1 MNKNRY
7 RVVFNRARGALMV
20 VQENG
25 RASHGSG
32 SRDAS
37 AGVVPAWLSLS
48 PFALRHVALAVLVAA
63 GVVPIWVNAQV
74 VAGGAHAPSVI
85 QTQNGL
91 QQVNINRPGASG
103 VSMNTYNQFDVPKP
117 GIILNNSPINVQT
130 QLGGIIGGNPN
141 FQAGDA
147 ARLIV
152 NQVNS
157 NNPSFIRGKVEIGG
171 AAAQLVIANQAGL
184 VVDGGGFLNTSRA
197 TLTTG
202 NPNFGPD
209 GSLTGFNV
217 NQGLIS
223 VVGAGLDT
231 ANVDQVDLLAR
242 AVQINA
248 KAYAKTLNVVAGSN
262 QVDYN
267 TLNATPIAAN
277 GPAPTIAIDVSQ
289 LGGMYANRVFL
300 VSSENGV
307 GVANA
312 GDIAAQAGDLTLQAN
327 GRLVLSGHTNAA
339 GNMSLSASGGIQNS
353 GVTYGK
359 QSVTITTGA
368 DLTNSGALTAQQ
380 NLTANVG
387 SLNSTGTLGAGINV
401 DSTVGTSGD
410 LNVTSSGQLT
420 ATGTNSAAGN
430 ATFTGSGVN
439 LSNSATAANGNL
451 ALSATAG
458 DMNLAGSTVS
468 AKGAVNAQAS
478 GTVINDRG
486 NLSSGA
492 GMTLGGG
499 SLSNQ
504 GGRANSQG
512 PLSVQMAGTV
522 SNQNGMLSSQSTA
535 DVRGSAIQ
543 NNAGLIQSAGKQTIA
558 GASIDNSAGRLIS
571 LNADGLSV
579 TATGALTNAAG
590 ANVSGDPG
598 GVIGGKGD
606 VTVQGNTVTNSGSM
620 SADANLHVIGQ
631 SVDNGNGALH
641 AGQTTTVDA
650 GNHLSN
656 AGGRVE
662 GQSAVLNG
670 ATLDNSQGTVNA
682 ATVSLN
688 GTTLLNHGGTVTQT
702 GTGPMTV
709 AITDTLDNSNNGLI
723 QTRSTDLSLTSTTL
737 INDNGG
743 TITHVGPGTL
753 TVGNGSGT
761 VSNKAGAI
769 ASNGRTVLQG
779 KTIDNSA
786 GSASGQTGLSVN
798 AADPITNL
806 GGKLTSNA
814 NVDVTA
820 GGALVN
826 DGGELGSKTAA
837 TTIHSASL
845 SNLNGKIV
853 SPTLTATVA
862 GLLDNSQ
869 NGDFEANQLA
879 LTAANLKNQ
888 GGHISQWQS
897 GPTTLAVSGTLD
909 NSNGGVIQTN
919 STDLTLAPAVL
930 DNSKGTITHG
940 GTGTLTLTPGNG
952 AGALQN
958 TGGTIGTNGQAI
970 VKAGS
975 LDNGSGV
982 IAAKLGLSATIAG
995 AMNNTQGLM
1004 RSNAALSIIS
1014 NGALSNHQG
1023 HIEAG
1028 TPGDTSTLS
1037 IQAASID
1044 NTDGAVHDF
1053 GTGKMTVQGGSQIVN
1068 SHAGGV
1074 DGMGQMTGQGDVTI
1088 GAASISNTQGGQ
1100 LMGANLLIQGATL
1113 DNSGGQVGNVANATG
1128 DVNVAMSGAVTNT
1141 NGSITSTRDLSV
1153 AASTLL
1159 GGGAYSAARDA
1170 AINLQGDFTTTPQ
1183 TQFNIGRDLTFTL
1196 PGTFANS
1203 ANLQSVHNL
1212 TVNAGNIV
1220 NTGAMTAGSLLSTHS
1235 GDLTNYGAMVGGS
1248 VAIQASGTVSNL
1260 GPVALIGASD
1270 TSGLLEIV
1278 AHDIENRDDTTLG
1291 DSMPTTTIFGLGK
1304 VALAGGKD
1312 ANGNY
1317 TNAALINN
1325 SSAAIQSGASMELHA
1340 DKVTNTRRVMQTSGN
1355 TSQVD
1360 PALLQQLGISM
1371 SGCAAY
1377 YIAACSGQDVHW
1389 INLFHD
1395 PNYPDYDPAPIIAA
1409 LKLQPG
1415 GVFTVPPNG
1424 GQWNSGYQYTTYEG
1438 KATANTVTKL
1448 SPGAQIASGGDLDAS
1463 TVKTFQN
1470 YWSSVTAA
1478 GNIKQ
1483 PASLDM
1489 DGWGATGQ
1497 QAPGVTVVYSGY
1509 YHYNN
1514 YDNSEHNW
1522 TLPFGDKPFVGGPGG
1537 YTQAAPADVRQYSL
1551 PDYRSTWGANGTI
1564 SGNGVSV
1571 NNTAANATI
1580 PSLGLLPGQAVPGLT
1595 IGTVSGNASGTQS
1608 GAAAIKGGTPT
1619 WVDPVIASATA
1630 VNVLSNLTI
1639 PQGGLYRP
1647 NSAPNPTYLIETNP
1661 AFTRMNNFLS
1671 SDYYLNQIGV
1681 NPLTTEKRLGDGFY
1695 EQQLVRNQVTQLT
1708 GKAVLGPYTDLQ
1720 GMYQS
1725 LMLAGAELSK
1735 SLNLPL
1741 GMSLSAQQVAALT
1754 TNVIIMQT
1762 ETVGG
1767 QQVLVPVVYLAK
1779 ADQQNA
1785 NGPLITAG
1793 NIDLKNTQVFTNS
1806 GTVKADT
1813 TLALQGKQIDSAFGA
1828 LQSGGLTSLDTTGNV
1843 DLTSANVKAGSLDL
1857 NAGNKLILDT
1867 ATQTTHQV
1875 SRDGAT
1881 SDKTTLGPAANLN
1894 VAGDASIKTGGDF
1907 QQNAGN
1913 LNVGGNLNA
1922 NIGGNW
1928 NLGVQQ
1934 TGEHKVVQRA
1944 NGVSDTDLNS
1954 ATGSTAN
1961 VGGKSAIGVGGD
1973 LTAQGARLDFGQGG
1987 TVAAKGNVTF
1997 GAASTTSTI
2006 NANSSGDQG
2015 NRSYA
2020 ETRHGSDQALTG
2032 TTVKGGDTLNVV
2044 SGKDINVIGSTIDLK
2059 KGDAN
2064 LLAAGDVNVGAATET
2079 HVYNSRETHSRSGV
2093 VSGTKIASSQ
2103 DATSTVANGS
2113 LISADGV
2120 SIGSG
2125 KDINVQGSTVVGTHD
2140 VALNAAHDVNITTS
2154 QDTSQSSTTYQ
2165 EQHSGLM
2172 SGGGLSFSVGNSKL
2186 AQQNQSSS
2194 VTNNASM
2201 VGSVDGNLTVNAGN
2215 TLHVKGS
2222 DLVAGKDV
2230 TGTAANIVVDSAT
2243 DTTHQAQ
2250 QQQTS
2255 KSGLTV
2261 GLSGSVGDA
2270 INNAIS
2276 ETQAARESAKDS
2288 NGRASALHSIAAA
2301 GDVAFGGLGAKA
2313 LLDGAKGPQAPSI
2326 GVQVSVG
2333 SSHSSMQSSEDQ
2345 TIQRGSSINAG
2356 GNAKLIATGN
2366 GTPKD
2371 GNITIAGSNVN
2382 AANVALVANNQVNL
2396 VNTTDTDKTQSSNSS
2411 SGSSVGV
2418 SIGTNGIGVSASMQ
2432 RAHGDGNSDAAIQNN
2447 THINASQTATIV
2459 SGGDTNVIG
2468 ANVNANKVVA
2478 DVGGNLNVASV
2489 QDTTVSAAH
2498 QSSAG
2503 GGFTISQTGGGASFS
2518 AQNGH
2523 ADGNYAGVKE
2533 QAGIQAGSGGFDV
2546 TVKGNTDLKG
2556 AYIGSTADASKNSL
2570 TTGTLTTSD
2579 IENHSHYS
2587 ANSAGFSAGA
2597 SVGVSTKAVGPSS
2610 VSGSG
2615 GVTPMVFQN
2624 DSGDQSA
2631 TTKSAVSVGAINIT
2645 KPGEQTQ
2652 DVANLNRDATNLN
2665 GTVSKTPDVQ
2675 KMLSQQADTMNAAQ
2689 AAGQTVSQG
2698 IGLYADGKRKD
2709 AIDAAKA
2716 AYERGDL
2723 VAMQSYIDQA
2733 KSWDE
2738 GGASRAGLQATGGA
2752 LIGGLGGGS
2761 VLTAIGGAAGAGTS
2775 SLLAGQAEK
2784 ISKSVGDMTG
2794 SSLVGNIAA
2803 NVAATVGGALVGGS
2817 AGAAMASNVELY
2829 NAGNDPQKT
2838 DDRATIAGLQG
2849 LLSRTA
2855 AMASDAKAGVWN
2867 GMVNVAGVIV
2877 NIPNG
2882 GPFASPGDPGYV
2894 SLDGLKKPYKSG
2906 TSIGPDTEFLTPIL
2920 ATLGLGGKAAVGTDA
2935 GITSADVATVGN
2947 GALKNASGD
2956 LSAAANS
2963 ARNQPYGQGASA
2975 SQSPGTQGASS
2986 GSNIS
2991 ASNGSSSP
2999 TTIVASNPVDLNAF
3013 DRLNVVDPAV
3023 GKFRPGE
3030 AGAAA
3035 ELENYL
3041 GGTLQRAPQGS
3052 SVDFVFSS
3060 GPNNGKTVDFMLTP
3074 DTVAQAAKINQFFDK
3089 NLNNFMNTLSDHA
3102 AAADFVPLDSRFL
3115 SEANKTLLVKAIG
3128 NLPQKLQAKI
3138 ILIK

>member
-451 ALSATAG
+451 ALTATAG
-458 DMNLAGSTVS
+458 DVNLAGSTVS

-786 GSASGQTGLSVN
+786 GSTSGQTGLSVN
-798 AADPITNL
+798 AADSITNL

-1813 TLALQGKQIDSAFGA
+1813 TLALQGKQIDNAFGA

-1913 LNVGGNLNA
+1913 LSVGGNLNA

-1954 ATGSTAN
+1954 ATGSTVN

-2020 ETRHGSDQALTG
+2020 ETRHGSDQALTV

-2194 VTNNASM
+2194 VTNNAST

-2230 TGTAANIVVDSAT
+2230 TGMAANIVVDSAT

-2261 GLSGSVGDA
+2261 GLSGSMGDA

-2523 ADGNYAGVKE
+2523 ADGNYAGVNE

-2556 AYIGSTADASKNSL
+2556 AYIASTADASKNSL

-2631 TTKSAVSVGAINIT
+2631 TTKSAVSAGTINIT

-2652 DVANLNRDATNLN
+2652 DVANLNRDTTNLN

-2689 AAGQTVSQG
+2689 AAGQTVSQA
-2698 IGLYADGKRKD
+2698 IGLYADHKR
-2709 AIDAAKA
+2709 DAALDAADKA
-2716 AYERGDL
+2716 YKAGDL
-2723 VAMQSYIDQA
+2723 AGAQA
-2733 KSWDE
+2733 ALNEAKGWME
-2738 GGASRAGLQATGGA
+2738 GGASRAELQMGGGA

-2761 VLTAIGGAAGAGTS
+2761 ALTAIGGAAGAGMS
-2775 SLLAGQAEK
+2775 SLLANQAEK
-2784 ISKSVGDMTG
+2784 ISKSVGDTTG

-2817 AGAAMASNVELY
+2817 AGAAMASNVQLY
-2829 NAGNDPQKT
+2829 NAGNDSNNQTSNDVFASLSKKV
-2838 DDRATIAGLQG
+2838 AQAIAM
-2849 LLSRTA
+2849 TA
-2855 AMASDAKAGVWN
+2855 DGKAGVWN

-2877 NIPNG
+2877 NLPNG

-2906 TSIGPDTEFLTPIL
+2906 TSIGPDAEFWTPVL
-2920 ATLGLGGKAAVGTDA
+2920 ATLGLGGKAAAGTGA
-2935 GITSADVATVGN
+2935 TTTSADAATVGN
-2947 GALKNASGD
+2947 GALKTASGD
-2956 LSAAANS
+2956 LSAAGNA
-2963 ARNQPYGQGASA
+2963 ARTQPYGNGASA
-2975 SQSPGTQGASS
+2975 SPSPGTATAGSS
-2986 GSNIS
+2986 GANAQLPTANGGVAAAGTSSATNVGKVVIDGKIGGQLEARGWTQQEVQAVVNEGPVGTTMDNRSAGKTPDGLPRNDS
-2991 ASNGSSSP
+2991 ASVYGSKSGY
-2999 TTIVASNPVDLNAF
+2999 VVVN
-3013 DRLNVVDPAV
+3013 DRTGEVVQVSGKNDP
-3023 GKFRPGE
+3023 GWIP
-3030 AGAAA
+3030 
-3035 ELENYL
+3035 
-3041 GGTLQRAPQGS
+3041 
-3052 SVDFVFSS
+3052 
-3060 GPNNGKTVDFMLTP
+3060 
-3074 DTVAQAAKINQFFDK
+3074 
-3089 NLNNFMNTLSDHA
+3089 
-3102 AAADFVPLDSRFL
+3102 DSR
-3115 SEANKTLLVKAIG
+3115 
-3128 NLPQKLQAKI
+3128 
-3138 ILIK
+3138 IKWK

>member
-32 SRDAS
+32 SRDAR

-48 PFALRHVALAVLVAA
+48 PFALRHVALAVLVAV

-277 GPAPTIAIDVSQ
+277 GSAPTIAIDVSQ

-451 ALSATAG
+451 ALTATAG
-458 DMNLAGSTVS
+458 DVNLAGSTVS

-723 QTRSTDLSLTSTTL
+723 QTRSTDLSLTPAAL

-743 TITHVGPGTL
+743 TITHVGTGTL

-761 VSNKAGAI
+761 ISNKAGTI
-769 ASNGRTVLQG
+769 ASNGQTVLQG

-798 AADPITNL
+798 ASDSITNL
-806 GGKLTSNA
+806 SGKLTSNA

-826 DGGELGSKTAA
+826 DGGELGSKTAT

-845 SNLNGKIV
+845 SNLSGKIA

-862 GLLDNSQ
+862 GLIDNSQ
-869 NGDFEANQLA
+869 NGDIEGNQLA

-897 GPTTLAVSGTLD
+897 GPTTLAVAGTLD

-1053 GTGKMTVQGGSQIVN
+1053 GTGKMTVQGSSQIVN

-1170 AINLQGDFTTTPQ
+1170 TINLQGDFTTTPQ

-1551 PDYRSTWGANGTI
+1551 PDYRSTWAR
-1564 SGNGVSV
+1564 
-1571 NNTAANATI
+1571 TAR
-1580 PSLGLLPGQAVPGLT
+1580 SR
-1595 IGTVSGNASGTQS
+1595 
-1608 GAAAIKGGTPT
+1608 
-1619 WVDPVIASATA
+1619 ATA
-1630 VNVLSNLTI
+1630 
-1639 PQGGLYRP
+1639 
-1647 NSAPNPTYLIETNP
+1647 
-1661 AFTRMNNFLS
+1661 
-1671 SDYYLNQIGV
+1671 
-1681 NPLTTEKRLGDGFY
+1681 
-1695 EQQLVRNQVTQLT
+1695 
-1708 GKAVLGPYTDLQ
+1708 
-1720 GMYQS
+1720 
-1725 LMLAGAELSK
+1725 
-1735 SLNLPL
+1735 
-1741 GMSLSAQQVAALT
+1741 
-1754 TNVIIMQT
+1754 
-1762 ETVGG
+1762 
-1767 QQVLVPVVYLAK
+1767 
-1779 ADQQNA
+1779 
-1785 NGPLITAG
+1785 
-1793 NIDLKNTQVFTNS
+1793 
-1806 GTVKADT
+1806 
-1813 TLALQGKQIDSAFGA
+1813 
-1828 LQSGGLTSLDTTGNV
+1828 
-1843 DLTSANVKAGSLDL
+1843 
-1857 NAGNKLILDT
+1857 
-1867 ATQTTHQV
+1867 
-1875 SRDGAT
+1875 
-1881 SDKTTLGPAANLN
+1881 
-1894 VAGDASIKTGGDF
+1894 
-1907 QQNAGN
+1907 
-1913 LNVGGNLNA
+1913 
-1922 NIGGNW
+1922 
-1928 NLGVQQ
+1928 
-1934 TGEHKVVQRA
+1934 
-1944 NGVSDTDLNS
+1944 
-1954 ATGSTAN
+1954 
-1961 VGGKSAIGVGGD
+1961 
-1973 LTAQGARLDFGQGG
+1973 
-1987 TVAAKGNVTF
+1987 
-1997 GAASTTSTI
+1997 
-2006 NANSSGDQG
+2006 
-2015 NRSYA
+2015 
-2020 ETRHGSDQALTG
+2020 
-2032 TTVKGGDTLNVV
+2032 
-2044 SGKDINVIGSTIDLK
+2044 
-2059 KGDAN
+2059 
-2064 LLAAGDVNVGAATET
+2064 
-2079 HVYNSRETHSRSGV
+2079 
-2093 VSGTKIASSQ
+2093 
-2103 DATSTVANGS
+2103 
-2113 LISADGV
+2113 
-2120 SIGSG
+2120 
-2125 KDINVQGSTVVGTHD
+2125 
-2140 VALNAAHDVNITTS
+2140 
-2154 QDTSQSSTTYQ
+2154 
-2165 EQHSGLM
+2165 
-2172 SGGGLSFSVGNSKL
+2172 
-2186 AQQNQSSS
+2186 
-2194 VTNNASM
+2194 
-2201 VGSVDGNLTVNAGN
+2201 
-2215 TLHVKGS
+2215 
-2222 DLVAGKDV
+2222 
-2230 TGTAANIVVDSAT
+2230 
-2243 DTTHQAQ
+2243 
-2250 QQQTS
+2250 
-2255 KSGLTV
+2255 
-2261 GLSGSVGDA
+2261 
-2270 INNAIS
+2270 
-2276 ETQAARESAKDS
+2276 
-2288 NGRASALHSIAAA
+2288 
-2301 GDVAFGGLGAKA
+2301 
-2313 LLDGAKGPQAPSI
+2313 
-2326 GVQVSVG
+2326 
-2333 SSHSSMQSSEDQ
+2333 
-2345 TIQRGSSINAG
+2345 
-2356 GNAKLIATGN
+2356 
-2366 GTPKD
+2366 
-2371 GNITIAGSNVN
+2371 
-2382 AANVALVANNQVNL
+2382 
-2396 VNTTDTDKTQSSNSS
+2396 
-2411 SGSSVGV
+2411 
-2418 SIGTNGIGVSASMQ
+2418 
-2432 RAHGDGNSDAAIQNN
+2432 
-2447 THINASQTATIV
+2447 
-2459 SGGDTNVIG
+2459 
-2468 ANVNANKVVA
+2468 
-2478 DVGGNLNVASV
+2478 
-2489 QDTTVSAAH
+2489 
-2498 QSSAG
+2498 
-2503 GGFTISQTGGGASFS
+2503 
-2518 AQNGH
+2518 
-2523 ADGNYAGVKE
+2523 
-2533 QAGIQAGSGGFDV
+2533 
-2546 TVKGNTDLKG
+2546 
-2556 AYIGSTADASKNSL
+2556 
-2570 TTGTLTTSD
+2570 
-2579 IENHSHYS
+2579 
-2587 ANSAGFSAGA
+2587 
-2597 SVGVSTKAVGPSS
+2597 
-2610 VSGSG
+2610 
-2615 GVTPMVFQN
+2615 
-2624 DSGDQSA
+2624 
-2631 TTKSAVSVGAINIT
+2631 
-2645 KPGEQTQ
+2645 
-2652 DVANLNRDATNLN
+2652 
-2665 GTVSKTPDVQ
+2665 
-2675 KMLSQQADTMNAAQ
+2675 
-2689 AAGQTVSQG
+2689 
-2698 IGLYADGKRKD
+2698 
-2709 AIDAAKA
+2709 
-2716 AYERGDL
+2716 
-2723 VAMQSYIDQA
+2723 
-2733 KSWDE
+2733 
-2738 GGASRAGLQATGGA
+2738 
-2752 LIGGLGGGS
+2752 
-2761 VLTAIGGAAGAGTS
+2761 
-2775 SLLAGQAEK
+2775 
-2784 ISKSVGDMTG
+2784 
-2794 SSLVGNIAA
+2794 
-2803 NVAATVGGALVGGS
+2803 
-2817 AGAAMASNVELY
+2817 
-2829 NAGNDPQKT
+2829 
-2838 DDRATIAGLQG
+2838 
-2849 LLSRTA
+2849 
-2855 AMASDAKAGVWN
+2855 
-2867 GMVNVAGVIV
+2867 
-2877 NIPNG
+2877 
-2882 GPFASPGDPGYV
+2882 
-2894 SLDGLKKPYKSG
+2894 
-2906 TSIGPDTEFLTPIL
+2906 
-2920 ATLGLGGKAAVGTDA
+2920 
-2935 GITSADVATVGN
+2935 
-2947 GALKNASGD
+2947 
-2956 LSAAANS
+2956 
-2963 ARNQPYGQGASA
+2963 
-2975 SQSPGTQGASS
+2975 
-2986 GSNIS
+2986 
-2991 ASNGSSSP
+2991 
-2999 TTIVASNPVDLNAF
+2999 
-3013 DRLNVVDPAV
+3013 
-3023 GKFRPGE
+3023 
-3030 AGAAA
+3030 
-3035 ELENYL
+3035 
-3041 GGTLQRAPQGS
+3041 
-3052 SVDFVFSS
+3052 
-3060 GPNNGKTVDFMLTP
+3060 
-3074 DTVAQAAKINQFFDK
+3074 
-3089 NLNNFMNTLSDHA
+3089 
-3102 AAADFVPLDSRFL
+3102 
-3115 SEANKTLLVKAIG
+3115 
-3128 NLPQKLQAKI
+3128 
-3138 ILIK
+3138 

>member
-32 SRDAS
+32 SRDAR

-91 QQVNINRPGASG
+91 QQVNINRPGSSG

-458 DMNLAGSTVS
+458 DVNLAGSTVS

-478 GTVINDRG
+478 GTVVNDRG

-571 LNADGLSV
+571 LNADGLLV
-579 TATGALTNAAG
+579 TATGALMNAAG

-620 SADANLHVIGQ
+620 SADATLHVIGQ

-650 GNHLSN
+650 GNHFSN

-769 ASNGRTVLQG
+769 ASNGQTVLQG

-798 AADPITNL
+798 AADSITNL

-1053 GTGKMTVQGGSQIVN
+1053 GTGKMTVQGSSQIVN

-1813 TLALQGKQIDSAFGA
+1813 TLALQGKQIDNAFGA

-1913 LNVGGNLNA
+1913 LSVGGNLNA

-1954 ATGSTAN
+1954 ATGSTVN

-2020 ETRHGSDQALTG
+2020 ETRHGADQALTG

-2194 VTNNASM
+2194 VTNNAST

-2243 DTTHQAQ
+2243 DTTRQAQ

-2523 ADGNYAGVKE
+2523 ADGNYAGVNE

-2546 TVKGNTDLKG
+2546 TVRGNTDLKG
-2556 AYIGSTADASKNSL
+2556 AYIASTADASKNSL

-2631 TTKSAVSVGAINIT
+2631 TTKSAVSAGTINIT

-2652 DVANLNRDATNLN
+2652 DVANLNRDTTNLN

-2689 AAGQTVSQG
+2689 AAGQTVSQA
-2698 IGLYADGKRKD
+2698 IGLYADHKR
-2709 AIDAAKA
+2709 DAALDAADKA
-2716 AYERGDL
+2716 YKAGDL
-2723 VAMQSYIDQA
+2723 AGAQA
-2733 KSWDE
+2733 ALNEAKGWME
-2738 GGASRAGLQATGGA
+2738 GGASRAELQMGGGA

-2761 VLTAIGGAAGAGTS
+2761 ALTAIGGAAGAGMS
-2775 SLLAGQAEK
+2775 SLLANQAEK
-2784 ISKSVGDMTG
+2784 ISKSVGDTTG

-2817 AGAAMASNVELY
+2817 AGAAMASNVQLY
-2829 NAGNDPQKT
+2829 NAGNDSNNQTSNDVFASLSKKV
-2838 DDRATIAGLQG
+2838 AQAIAM
-2849 LLSRTA
+2849 TA
-2855 AMASDAKAGVWN
+2855 DGKAGVWN

-2877 NIPNG
+2877 NLPNG

-2906 TSIGPDTEFLTPIL
+2906 TSIGPDAEFWTPVL
-2920 ATLGLGGKAAVGTDA
+2920 ATLGLGGKAAAGTGA
-2935 GITSADVATVGN
+2935 TTTSADAATVGN
-2947 GALKNASGD
+2947 GALKTASGD
-2956 LSAAANS
+2956 LSAAGNA
-2963 ARNQPYGQGASA
+2963 ARTQPYGNGASA
-2975 SQSPGTQGASS
+2975 SPSPGTATAGSS
-2986 GSNIS
+2986 GANAQLPTANGGVAAAGTSSATNVGKVVIDGKIGGQLEARGWTQQEVQAVVNEGPVGTTMDNRSAGKTPDGLPRNDS
-2991 ASNGSSSP
+2991 ASVYGSKSGY
-2999 TTIVASNPVDLNAF
+2999 VVVN
-3013 DRLNVVDPAV
+3013 DRTGEVVQVSGKNDP
-3023 GKFRPGE
+3023 GWIP
-3030 AGAAA
+3030 
-3035 ELENYL
+3035 
-3041 GGTLQRAPQGS
+3041 
-3052 SVDFVFSS
+3052 
-3060 GPNNGKTVDFMLTP
+3060 
-3074 DTVAQAAKINQFFDK
+3074 
-3089 NLNNFMNTLSDHA
+3089 
-3102 AAADFVPLDSRFL
+3102 DSR
-3115 SEANKTLLVKAIG
+3115 
-3128 NLPQKLQAKI
+3128 
-3138 ILIK
+3138 IKWK

>member
-1 MNKNRY
+1 MNKNQY
-7 RVVFNRARGALMV
+7 RLVFSRVRGMLVAVEETAGASGNAGRGEIGFAIRSPRAFAR
-20 VQENG
+20 
-25 RASHGSG
+25 
-32 SRDAS
+32 
-37 AGVVPAWLSLS
+37 
-48 PFALRHVALAVLVAA
+48 FALRHVALAVLVVV
-63 GVVPIWVNAQV
+63 GVMPIWANAQV

-91 QQVNINRPGASG
+91 QQVNINRPGSSG

-117 GIILNNSPINVQT
+117 GVILNNSPINVQT

-262 QVDYN
+262 QVDYT
-267 TLNATPIAAN
+267 TLNATPIAGN

-327 GRLVLSGHTNAA
+327 GRLVLSGQTNAA
-339 GNMSLSASGGIQNS
+339 GNMSLSAAGGIQNS

-359 QSVTITTGA
+359 QSVTINTGA
-368 DLTNSGALTAQQ
+368 ELTNSGALTAQQ

-387 SLNSTGTLGAGINV
+387 SLNSTGTLGAGINA

-410 LNVTSSGQLT
+410 LSVTSSGQLT

-430 ATFTGSGVN
+430 ATLTGSGVD

-451 ALSATAG
+451 GLTATAG
-458 DMNLAGSTVS
+458 DVNLTGSTAS

-499 SLSNQ
+499 NLSNQ

-535 DVRGSAIQ
+535 DIRGSAIQ

-579 TATGALTNAAG
+579 TATGALTNATG
-590 ANVSGDPG
+590 ANVSGDQG

-606 VTVQGNTVTNSGSM
+606 VTVQGNTVANSGSM

-631 SVDNGNGALH
+631 SVDNGNGILH
-641 AGQTTTVDA
+641 AGQTATVDA
-650 GNHLSN
+650 GNHFAN
-656 AGGRVE
+656 ANGRVE
-662 GQSAVLNG
+662 GQSAALNG
-670 ATLDNSQGTVNA
+670 ATLDNSLGRVNA
-682 ATVSLN
+682 TQVSLT
-688 GTTLLNHGGTVTQT
+688 GSTLLNHGGTVTQT

-709 AITDTLDNSNNGLI
+709 AVTDTVDNSNNGLI
-723 QTRSTDLSLTSTTL
+723 QTRSTDLSLTPATL

-743 TITHVGPGTL
+743 TITRVGTGTL
-753 TVGNGSGT
+753 TVGNASGT
-761 VSNKAGAI
+761 VSNKAGSI

-798 AADPITNL
+798 AADSITNAS
-806 GGKLTSNA
+806 GKLTSNA

-826 DGGELGSKTAA
+826 DGGELGSKTAT
-837 TTIHSASL
+837 TTIRSGSL
-845 SNLNGKIV
+845 SNLGGKVV

-862 GLLDNSQ
+862 GLIDNSQ
-869 NGDFEANQLA
+869 AGDIEGNQLS
-879 LTAANLKNQ
+879 LTAANLKNR
-888 GGHISQWQS
+888 GGRISQWQN
-897 GPTTLAVSGTLD
+897 GPTTFAVSGTLD
-909 NSNGGVIQTN
+909 NSNGGVIQSN

-952 AGALQN
+952 TGALQN
-958 TGGTIGTNGQAI
+958 IGGTIGTNGEAI

-995 AMNNTQGLM
+995 AMNNAQGLM

-1014 NGALSNHQG
+1014 NGALSNQQG

-1028 TPGDTSTLS
+1028 TAGDTSTLS

-1053 GTGKMTVQGGSQIVN
+1053 GSGAMNVQGGSQIVN

-1088 GAASISNTQGGQ
+1088 AASAISNTQGAQ
-1100 LMGANLLIQGATL
+1100 LMGGSLHVKGDTV
-1113 DNSGGQVGNVANATG
+1113 DNSGGQIGNVANSTG
-1128 DVNVAMSGAVTNT
+1128 DVDVTTTGAISNA
-1141 NGSITSTRDLSV
+1141 NGSISSTRDLKV

-1170 AINLQGDFTTTPQ
+1170 TMNLQGDFATTPQ
-1183 TQFNIGRDLTFTL
+1183 TQFNIGHDLTFTL
-1196 PGTFANS
+1196 PGTFTNS
-1203 ANLQSVHNL
+1203 ANLQSVNNL

-1220 NTGAMTAGSLLSTHS
+1220 NTGAITAGSLLSTHS

-1270 TSGLLEIV
+1270 TSGMLEML

-1325 SSAAIQSGASMELHA
+1325 SSAAIQSGNSMELHA

-1355 TSQVD
+1355 TNQVD

-1371 SGCAAY
+1371 SGCAA
-1377 YIAACSGQDVHW
+1377 IHMEACSGQNVGW
-1389 INLFHD
+1389 LRLTPD
-1395 PNYPDYDPAPIIAA
+1395 PNNPSYDPAPIIAA
-1409 LKLQPG
+1409 LKAQPG
-1415 GVFTVPPNG
+1415 GVYTLPPSG
-1424 GQWNSGYQYTTYEG
+1424 GQWNSGYQYTTYDG

-1470 YWSSVTAA
+1470 YWSSVTAT

-1497 QAPGVTVVYSGY
+1497 QAPGVTVTYSGY

-1514 YDNSEHNW
+1514 YDNTEHNW

-1571 NNTAANATI
+1571 NNTAANATL

-1630 VNVLSNLTI
+1630 VNVLNNLTI

-1647 NSAPNPTYLIETNP
+1647 NPAPNPTYLIETNP

-1681 NPLTTEKRLGDGFY
+1681 NPLATEKRLGDGFY

-1725 LMLAGAELSK
+1725 LMAAGAELSK

-1813 TLALQGKQIDSAFGA
+1813 TLALQGKQIDNAFGA
-1828 LQSGGLTSLDTTGNV
+1828 LQSGGLMSLDTTGNV

-1857 NAGNKLILDT
+1857 NAGNQLILNT

-1881 SDKTTLGPAANLN
+1881 SDKTTLGPTATLD
-1894 VAGDASIKTGGDF
+1894 VKGDASIKTGGDF

-1928 NLGVQQ
+1928 NLGAQQ

-1954 ATGSTAN
+1954 ATGSTVN

-1973 LTAQGARLDFGQGG
+1973 LTAQGAQLDFGQGG

-1997 GAASTTSTI
+1997 GAASATSTI

-2015 NRSYA
+2015 SRSYA
-2020 ETRHGSDQALTG
+2020 ETLHSSKQTLTG

-2044 SGKDINVIGSTIDLK
+2044 SNKDINVIGSTIDLN

-2064 LLAAGDVNVGAATET
+2064 LLATGNVDVGAATDT
-2079 HVYNSRETHSRSGV
+2079 QVYNSHETHSHSGV
-2093 VSGTKIASSQ
+2093 VSGTKIASSI
-2103 DATSTVANGS
+2103 DATNTVASGS

-2120 SIGSG
+2120 SISSG

-2215 TLHVKGS
+2215 TLHVQGS

-2230 TGTAANIVVDSAT
+2230 TGTAANIVIDSAT

-2301 GDVAFGGLGAKA
+2301 GDVAFGGMGAAK

-2345 TIQRGSSINAG
+2345 TMQRGSSINAG

-2411 SGSSVGV
+2411 SGSNVGV

-2503 GGFTISQTGGGASFS
+2503 GGFSISQTGGGASVS

-2523 ADGNYAGVKE
+2523 ADGNYAGVKD

-2556 AYIGSTADASKNSL
+2556 AYIASTADPSKNSL

-2597 SVGVSTKAVGPSS
+2597 SVGLSNKAVGPSS

-2631 TTKSAVSVGAINIT
+2631 TAKSAVSAGTINIT

-2652 DVANLNRDATNLN
+2652 DVANLNRDTTNLN
-2665 GTVSKTPDVQ
+2665 GTVAKTPDVQ
-2675 KMLSQQADTMNAAQ
+2675 KTLSQQADTMNAAQ
-2689 AAGQTVSQG
+2689 AAGQTISQG

-2733 KSWDE
+2733 QSWDE
-2738 GGASRAGLQATGGA
+2738 GGASRAGLQAAGGA

-2761 VLTAIGGAAGAGTS
+2761 VLTAFGGAAGAGAS
-2775 SLLAGQAEK
+2775 SLLANQAEK
-2784 ISKSVGDMTG
+2784 ISKSVGDTTG

-2803 NVAATVGGALVGGS
+2803 NVVATVGGALVGGS
-2817 AGAAMASNVELY
+2817 AGAAAASNVDLY
-2829 NAGNDPQKT
+2829 NANEDKNRGEDQKEIAELKKEL
-2838 DDRATIAGLQG
+2838 DKKRAMIGQVNLTQRQEHGLTVVPA
-2849 LLSRTA
+2849 TA
-2855 AMASDAKAGVWN
+2855 
-2867 GMVNVAGVIV
+2867 VAGVL
-2877 NIPNG
+2877 
-2882 GPFASPGDPGYV
+2882 S
-2894 SLDGLKKPYKSG
+2894 
-2906 TSIGPDTEFLTPIL
+2906 
-2920 ATLGLGGKAAVGTDA
+2920 GGKATGGAGKSSGKATNSTSGSAPMINGVTVTDRVTGNVYQGTVDLQPTLDR
-2935 GITSADVATVGN
+2935 I
-2947 GALKNASGD
+2947 ASGVKYP
-2956 LSAAANS
+2956 S
-2963 ARNQPYGQGASA
+2963 RNDSTTFGNNEGLLPRQPAGYYTEYVVPTPGVNGVGPQRIVTGQ
-2975 SQSPGTQGASS
+2975 
-2986 GSNIS
+2986 
-2991 ASNGSSSP
+2991 NGE
-2999 TTIVASNPVDLNAF
+2999 V
-3013 DRLNVVDPAV
+3013 
-3023 GKFRPGE
+3023 
-3030 AGAAA
+3030 
-3035 ELENYL
+3035 YY
-3041 GGTLQRAPQGS
+3041 
-3052 SVDFVFSS
+3052 
-3060 GPNNGKTVDFMLTP
+3060 TP
-3074 DTVAQAAKINQFFDK
+3074 D
-3089 NLNNFMNTLSDHA
+3089 HY
-3102 AAADFVPLDSRFL
+3102 
-3115 SEANKTLLVKAIG
+3115 KTFIPVKR
-3128 NLPQKLQAKI
+3128 
-3138 ILIK
+3138 

>member
-1 MNKNRY
+1 MNKNHY
-7 RVVFNRARGALMV
+7 RLVFSRVRGMLVAV
-20 VQENG
+20 EET
-25 RASHGSG
+25 
-32 SRDAS
+32 AS
-37 AGVVPAWLSLS
+37 ASGNAGRGEIGFAIRS
-48 PFALRHVALAVLVAA
+48 PHTFARCALRQVALAALVAV
-63 GVVPIWVNAQV
+63 GVVPIWANAQV

-91 QQVNINRPGASG
+91 QQVNINRPGSSG

-130 QLGGIIGGNPN
+130 QLGGVIGGNPN
-141 FQAGDA
+141 YRAGDA

-217 NQGLIS
+217 NQGLIT
-223 VVGAGLDT
+223 VAGAGLDT

-262 QVDYN
+262 QVDYT
-267 TLNATPIAAN
+267 TLNATPIAGN
-277 GPAPTIAIDVSQ
+277 GAAPSIAIDVSQ

-300 VSSENGV
+300 VSSERGV

-312 GDIAAQAGDLTLQAN
+312 GDIAAQAGDLTLLAN
-327 GRLVLSGHTNAA
+327 GRLVLSGQTNAA
-339 GNMSLSASGGIQNS
+339 GNMSLSAAGGIQNS

-359 QSVTITTGA
+359 QSVTVDTGA

-387 SLNSTGTLGAGINV
+387 SLNSTGTFGAGINA

-410 LNVTSSGQLT
+410 LSVTSTGQLT
-420 ATGTNSAAGN
+420 ATGTNSAGGN
-430 ATFTGSGVN
+430 ATFIGSGVD
-439 LSNSATAANGNL
+439 LSHSATAANGNL
-451 ALSATAG
+451 MVSATAG
-458 DMNLAGSTVS
+458 DANLAGSTVT
-468 AKGAVNAQAS
+468 AKGAVNANAA
-478 GTVINDRG
+478 GTIINDRG

-499 SLSNQ
+499 NLSNQ
-504 GGRANSQG
+504 GGRAYSQG

-522 SNQNGMLSSQSTA
+522 SNQNGMLSSQSTV
-535 DVRGSAIQ
+535 DVLGSAIQ

-606 VTVQGNTVTNSGSM
+606 VTVQGNTVTNSGSV

-631 SVDNGNGALH
+631 SVDNGNGILH
-641 AGQTTTVDA
+641 AGQTATVEA
-650 GNHLSN
+650 GTHFAN
-656 AGGRVE
+656 ANGRVE

-670 ATLDNSQGTVNA
+670 TTLDNSQGTINA
-682 ATVSLN
+682 ETVSLN
-688 GTTLLNHGGTVTQT
+688 GSTLLNHGGTVTQT

-723 QTRSTDLSLTSTTL
+723 QTRSTDLSLTPATL

-743 TITHVGPGTL
+743 TITHVGTGAL
-753 TVGNGSGT
+753 TVGNASGT
-761 VSNKAGAI
+761 VNNQAGAI

-798 AADPITNL
+798 AADSITNTS
-806 GGKLTSNA
+806 GKLTSNA
-814 NVDVTA
+814 NVDVNA
-820 GGALVN
+820 GGALIN
-826 DGGELGSKTAA
+826 DGGELGSKTAT
-837 TTIHSASL
+837 TTIHGASL
-845 SNLNGKIV
+845 SNLGGKIA
-853 SPTLTATVA
+853 SPVLAATVA
-862 GLLDNSQ
+862 GLIDNSQ
-869 NGDFEANQLA
+869 NGDIEANRLA
-879 LTAANLKNQ
+879 LTAANLKNE
-888 GGHISQWQS
+888 GGRISQWQN
-897 GPTTLAVSGTLD
+897 GPTTLAISGTLD

-919 STDLTLAPAVL
+919 SADLTLTPAVL
-930 DNSKGTITHG
+930 DNSKGTLTHG
-940 GTGTLTLTPGNG
+940 GTGTLTLMPGNG
-952 AGALQN
+952 AGALN
-958 TGGTIGTNGQAI
+958 NSGGTIGTNGQAI
-970 VKAGS
+970 LKAGS

-982 IAAKLGLSATIAG
+982 IAAKLGLSAMIAG
-995 AMNNTQGLM
+995 AMNNAQGLM
-1004 RSNAALSIIS
+1004 RSNAYLSMIS
-1014 NGALSNHQG
+1014 GGALSNRQG

-1028 TPGDTSTLS
+1028 QAGDASTLS

-1053 GTGKMTVQGGSQIVN
+1053 GSGAMNVRGGSQIVN

-1074 DGMGQMTGQGDVTI
+1074 AGMGQMTGQGDVTI

-1100 LMGANLLIQGATL
+1100 LMGANLLVQGDTL
-1113 DNSGGQVGNVANATG
+1113 DNTGGQIGNVANAAG
-1128 DVNVAMSGAVTNT
+1128 DVNVNTTGAILNT
-1141 NGSITSTRDLSV
+1141 SGSIGSTHDLTV

-1159 GGGAYSAARDA
+1159 GGGAYSAAHDA
-1170 AINLQGDFTTTPQ
+1170 TINLQGDFTTTPQ
-1183 TQFNIGRDLTFTL
+1183 TQFNIGHDLTFTL
-1196 PGTFANS
+1196 PGTFTNN
-1203 ANLQSVHNL
+1203 ANLQSVNNL
-1212 TVNAGNIV
+1212 TLNAGNIV
-1220 NTGAMTAGSLLSTHS
+1220 NTGAITAGSLLRTRS

-1248 VAIQASGTVSNL
+1248 VAIQASGTMSNL
-1260 GPVALIGASD
+1260 GPIALIGASD
-1270 TSGLLEIV
+1270 TSGLLEIL

-1325 SSAAIQSGASMELHA
+1325 SSAAIQSGSSMELHA

-1377 YIAACSGQDVHW
+1377 FMAACSGQDVHW
-1389 INLFHD
+1389 VNIFHD
-1395 PNYPDYDPAPIIAA
+1395 PNDPSYDPAPIIAA

-1415 GVFTVPPNG
+1415 GVFTVPPDG

-1478 GNIKQ
+1478 DDIKQ
-1483 PASLDM
+1483 PVSLDM

-1497 QAPGVTVVYSGY
+1497 QAPGVTVTYSGY

-1514 YDNSEHNW
+1514 YDNTEHNW

-1551 PDYRSTWGANGTI
+1551 PDYRSTWGANGAI

-1630 VNVLSNLTI
+1630 VSVLNNLTI

-1647 NSAPNPTYLIETNP
+1647 NPAPNPTYLIETNP

-1671 SDYYLNQIGV
+1671 SDYYLQQIGV

-1708 GKAVLGPYTDLQ
+1708 GKALLGPYTDLQ

-1725 LMLAGAELSK
+1725 LMAAGAELSK

-1754 TNVIIMQT
+1754 SNVIIMQT

-1813 TLALQGKQIDSAFGA
+1813 TLALQGKQIDNAFGA
-1828 LQSGGLTSLDTTGNV
+1828 LQSGGLMSLDTTGNV
-1843 DLTSANVKAGSLDL
+1843 DLTSANVKAGSLEL

-1881 SDKTTLGPAANLN
+1881 SDKTALGPAANLN
-1894 VAGDASIKTGGDF
+1894 VAGDAAIKTGGDF

-1928 NLGVQQ
+1928 NLGAQQ

-1954 ATGSTAN
+1954 ATGSTVN

-1973 LTAQGARLDFGQGG
+1973 LTAQGAQLNFGQGG

-2020 ETRHGSDQALTG
+2020 ETRHGADQALTG

-2044 SGKDINVIGSTIDLK
+2044 SGKDINVIGSTIDLN

-2079 HVYNSRETHSRSGV
+2079 HVYNSHETHSRSGV

-2140 VALNAAHDVNITTS
+2140 VTLNAAHDVNITTS
-2154 QDTSQSSTTYQ
+2154 QDTRQSSTTYQ

-2186 AQQNQSSS
+2186 AQQNQASS
-2194 VTNNASM
+2194 VTNNAST
-2201 VGSVDGNLTVNAGN
+2201 VGSVDGNLTVNAGS
-2215 TLHVKGS
+2215 TLHVQGS

-2230 TGTAANIVVDSAT
+2230 TGKAANIVVDSAT

-2301 GDVAFGGLGAKA
+2301 GDVAFGGMGAAK

-2523 ADGNYAGVKE
+2523 ADGNYAGVNE
-2533 QAGIQAGSGGFDV
+2533 QAGIQAGAGGFDV
-2546 TVKGNTDLKG
+2546 AVKGNTDLKG
-2556 AYIGSTADASKNSL
+2556 AYIASTADASKNNL

-2597 SVGVSTKAVGPSS
+2597 SVGSSNKAVGPSS

-2631 TTKSAVSVGAINIT
+2631 TTKSAVSAGTINIT

-2652 DVANLNRDATNLN
+2652 DVANLNRDTTNLN

-2675 KMLSQQADTMNAAQ
+2675 KTLSQQADTMNAAQ

-2698 IGLYADGKRKD
+2698 IGLYADNKR
-2709 AIDAAKA
+2709 DAALDAADKA
-2716 AYERGDL
+2716 YKAGDL
-2723 VAMQSYIDQA
+2723 AGAQA
-2733 KSWDE
+2733 ALNEAKGWME
-2738 GGASRAGLQATGGA
+2738 GGASRAELQMGGGA

-2761 VLTAIGGAAGAGTS
+2761 ALTAIGGAAGAGMS
-2775 SLLAGQAEK
+2775 SLLANQAEK
-2784 ISKSVGDMTG
+2784 ISKSVGDTTG

-2817 AGAAMASNVELY
+2817 AGAAMASNVQLY
-2829 NAGNDPQKT
+2829 NAGH
-2838 DDRATIAGLQG
+2838 DDKNKDSQAKLAGLQG
-2849 LLSRTA
+2849 LINQAVA
-2855 AMASDAKAGVWN
+2855 AGLGAAN
-2867 GMVNVAGVIV
+2867 TVAGVRNAIG
-2877 NIPNG
+2877 NAI
-2882 GPFASPGDPGYV
+2882 GDV
-2894 SLDGLKKPYKSG
+2894 VD
-2906 TSIGPDTEFLTPIL
+2906 
-2920 ATLGLGGKAAVGTDA
+2920 
-2935 GITSADVATVGN
+2935 
-2947 GALKNASGD
+2947 
-2956 LSAAANS
+2956 SAASQFGTLMKRDA
-2963 ARNQPYGQGASA
+2963 QDKI
-2975 SQSPGTQGASS
+2975 SQSPDKLIAQGVANGVNTVLGSKGGEPPLAGPGMAMVDSITGQAANAVLGATDRTPPSNAILSNNGGGASS
-2986 GSNIS
+2986 EESSGGKQQSSVTSPNAAMRENANATGTYTNPLTGETVPAEGTLAADHVVPQKWIKQRPGFDQLTLEQQS
-2991 ASNGSSSP
+2991 SVLNDPVNTEGLPTTFNSSKGAKMPGEWTTYKGQPLDPAYILSSSERAEV
-2999 TTIVASNPVDLNAF
+2999 IRNYIDNKIKSFLNPP
-3013 DRLNVVDPAV
+3013 R
-3023 GKFRPGE
+3023 
-3030 AGAAA
+3030 
-3035 ELENYL
+3035 
-3041 GGTLQRAPQGS
+3041 
-3052 SVDFVFSS
+3052 
-3060 GPNNGKTVDFMLTP
+3060 
-3074 DTVAQAAKINQFFDK
+3074 
-3089 NLNNFMNTLSDHA
+3089 
-3102 AAADFVPLDSRFL
+3102 
-3115 SEANKTLLVKAIG
+3115 
-3128 NLPQKLQAKI
+3128 
-3138 ILIK
+3138 

>member
-32 SRDAS
+32 SRDAR

-451 ALSATAG
+451 ALTATAG
-458 DMNLAGSTVS
+458 DVNLAGSTVS

-478 GTVINDRG
+478 GTVVNDRG

-620 SADANLHVIGQ
+620 SADATLHVIGQ

-798 AADPITNL
+798 AADSITNL

-1813 TLALQGKQIDSAFGA
+1813 TLALQGKQIDNAFGA

-1954 ATGSTAN
+1954 ATGSTVN

-2020 ETRHGSDQALTG
+2020 ETRHGSDQALTV

-2194 VTNNASM
+2194 VTNNAST

-2230 TGTAANIVVDSAT
+2230 TGMAANIVVDSAT

-2261 GLSGSVGDA
+2261 GLSGSMGDA

-2523 ADGNYAGVKE
+2523 ADGNYAGVNE

-2556 AYIGSTADASKNSL
+2556 AYIASTADASKNSL

-2631 TTKSAVSVGAINIT
+2631 TTKSAVSAGTINIT

-2652 DVANLNRDATNLN
+2652 DVANLNRDTTNLN

-2689 AAGQTVSQG
+2689 AAGQTVSQA
-2698 IGLYADGKRKD
+2698 IGLYADHKR
-2709 AIDAAKA
+2709 DAALDAADKA
-2716 AYERGDL
+2716 YKAGDL
-2723 VAMQSYIDQA
+2723 AGAQA
-2733 KSWDE
+2733 ALNEAKGWME
-2738 GGASRAGLQATGGA
+2738 GGASRAELQMGGGA

-2761 VLTAIGGAAGAGTS
+2761 ALTAIGGAAGAGTS
-2775 SLLAGQAEK
+2775 SLLANQAEK
-2784 ISKSVGDMTG
+2784 ISKSVGDTTG

-2817 AGAAMASNVELY
+2817 AGAAMASNVQLY
-2829 NAGNDPQKT
+2829 NAGNDSNNQTSNDVFASLSKKV
-2838 DDRATIAGLQG
+2838 AQAIAM
-2849 LLSRTA
+2849 TA
-2855 AMASDAKAGVWN
+2855 DGKAGVWN

-2877 NIPNG
+2877 NLPNG

-2906 TSIGPDTEFLTPIL
+2906 TSIGPDAEFWTPVL
-2920 ATLGLGGKAAVGTDA
+2920 ATLGLGGKAAAGTGA
-2935 GITSADVATVGN
+2935 TTTSADAATVGN
-2947 GALKNASGD
+2947 GALKTASGD
-2956 LSAAANS
+2956 LSAAGNA
-2963 ARNQPYGQGASA
+2963 ARTQPYGNGASA
-2975 SQSPGTQGASS
+2975 SPSPGTATAGSS
-2986 GSNIS
+2986 GANAQLPTANGGVAAAGTSSATNVGKVVIDGKIGGQLEARGWTQQEVQAVVNEGPVGTTMDNRSAGKTPDGLPRNDS
-2991 ASNGSSSP
+2991 ASVYGSKSGY
-2999 TTIVASNPVDLNAF
+2999 VVVN
-3013 DRLNVVDPAV
+3013 DRTGEVVQVSGKNDP
-3023 GKFRPGE
+3023 GWIP
-3030 AGAAA
+3030 
-3035 ELENYL
+3035 
-3041 GGTLQRAPQGS
+3041 
-3052 SVDFVFSS
+3052 
-3060 GPNNGKTVDFMLTP
+3060 
-3074 DTVAQAAKINQFFDK
+3074 
-3089 NLNNFMNTLSDHA
+3089 
-3102 AAADFVPLDSRFL
+3102 DSR
-3115 SEANKTLLVKAIG
+3115 
-3128 NLPQKLQAKI
+3128 
-3138 ILIK
+3138 IKWK

>member
-91 QQVNINRPGASG
+91 QQVNINRPGSSG

-451 ALSATAG
+451 ALTATAG
-458 DMNLAGSTVS
+458 DVNLAGSTVS

-786 GSASGQTGLSVN
+786 GSTSGQTGLSVN
-798 AADPITNL
+798 AADSITNL

-975 LDNGSGV
+975 LDNGSGI

-2523 ADGNYAGVKE
+2523 ADGNYAGVNE

-2546 TVKGNTDLKG
+2546 TVRGNTDLKG
-2556 AYIGSTADASKNSL
+2556 AYIASTADASKNSL

-2631 TTKSAVSVGAINIT
+2631 TTKSAVSAGTINIT

-2652 DVANLNRDATNLN
+2652 DVANLNRDTTNLN

-2689 AAGQTVSQG
+2689 AAGQTVSQA
-2698 IGLYADGKRKD
+2698 IGLYADHKR
-2709 AIDAAKA
+2709 DAALDAADKA
-2716 AYERGDL
+2716 YKAGDL
-2723 VAMQSYIDQA
+2723 AGAQA
-2733 KSWDE
+2733 ALNEAKGWME
-2738 GGASRAGLQATGGA
+2738 GGASRAELQMGGGA

-2761 VLTAIGGAAGAGTS
+2761 ALTAIGGAAGAGMS
-2775 SLLAGQAEK
+2775 SLLANQAEK
-2784 ISKSVGDMTG
+2784 ISKSVGDTTG

-2817 AGAAMASNVELY
+2817 AGAAMASNVQLY
-2829 NAGNDPQKT
+2829 NAGNDSNNQTSNDVFASLSKKV
-2838 DDRATIAGLQG
+2838 AQAIAM
-2849 LLSRTA
+2849 TA
-2855 AMASDAKAGVWN
+2855 DGKAGVWN

-2877 NIPNG
+2877 NLPNG

-2906 TSIGPDTEFLTPIL
+2906 TSIGPDAEFWTPVL
-2920 ATLGLGGKAAVGTDA
+2920 ATLGLGGKAAAGTGA
-2935 GITSADVATVGN
+2935 TTTSADAATVGN
-2947 GALKNASGD
+2947 GALKTASGD
-2956 LSAAANS
+2956 LSAAGNA
-2963 ARNQPYGQGASA
+2963 ARTQPYGNGASA
-2975 SQSPGTQGASS
+2975 SPSPGTATAGSS
-2986 GSNIS
+2986 GANAQLPTANGGVAAAGTSSATNVGKVVIDGKIGGQLEARGWTQQEVQAVVNEGPVGTTMDNRSAGKTPDGLPRNDS
-2991 ASNGSSSP
+2991 ASVYGSKSGY
-2999 TTIVASNPVDLNAF
+2999 VVVN
-3013 DRLNVVDPAV
+3013 DRTGEVVQVSGKNDP
-3023 GKFRPGE
+3023 GWIP
-3030 AGAAA
+3030 
-3035 ELENYL
+3035 
-3041 GGTLQRAPQGS
+3041 
-3052 SVDFVFSS
+3052 
-3060 GPNNGKTVDFMLTP
+3060 
-3074 DTVAQAAKINQFFDK
+3074 
-3089 NLNNFMNTLSDHA
+3089 
-3102 AAADFVPLDSRFL
+3102 DSR
-3115 SEANKTLLVKAIG
+3115 
-3128 NLPQKLQAKI
+3128 
-3138 ILIK
+3138 IKWK

>member
-91 QQVNINRPGASG
+91 QQVNINRPGSSG

-117 GIILNNSPINVQT
+117 GIILNNSLINVQT

-458 DMNLAGSTVS
+458 DVNLAGSTVS

-478 GTVINDRG
+478 GTVVNDRG

-798 AADPITNL
+798 AADSITNL

-1004 RSNAALSIIS
+1004 RSNAALSIIG

-1100 LMGANLLIQGATL
+1100 LMGANLLVQGATL

-1448 SPGAQIASGGDLDAS
+1448 SPGAQIALGGDLDAS

-1813 TLALQGKQIDSAFGA
+1813 TLALQGKQIDNAFGA
-1828 LQSGGLTSLDTTGNV
+1828 LQSGGLMSLDTTGNV

-1913 LNVGGNLNA
+1913 LSVGGNLNA
-1922 NIGGNW
+1922 NIGGDW

-1954 ATGSTAN
+1954 ATGSTVN

-2020 ETRHGSDQALTG
+2020 ETRHGSDQALTV

-2194 VTNNASM
+2194 VTNNAST

-2215 TLHVKGS
+2215 TLHVQAS

-2243 DTTHQAQ
+2243 DTTHQSQ

-2382 AANVALVANNQVNL
+2382 AANVALIANNQVNL

-2675 KMLSQQADTMNAAQ
+2675 KTLSQQADTMNAAQ

-2849 LLSRTA
+2849 LLNQAVA
-2855 AMASDAKAGVWN
+2855 AGAE
-2867 GMVNVAGVIV
+2867 
-2877 NIPNG
+2877 
-2882 GPFASPGDPGYV
+2882 
-2894 SLDGLKKPYKSG
+2894 GLS
-2906 TSIGPDTEFLTPIL
+2906 TIANARNAIGNAI
-2920 ATLGLGGKAAVGTDA
+2920 
-2935 GITSADVATVGN
+2935 S
-2947 GALKNASGD
+2947 GALD
-2956 LSAAANS
+2956 SAADQFGTLMKRDAE
-2963 ARNQPYGQGASA
+2963 GKM
-2975 SQSPGTQGASS
+2975 SQSPAELVSQGVANGINTVLGSKGGEPPLAGPSAVAVDSLTGQAANAALGATDRTPPSNAILSNSNSDNNSTQGSQSGTVTKTPNPEATGSLSGKPTQIPPLSDEVTTRSLIRENQSAVTLANKGYDVVQNPEVLGPKNPDYTINGQVFDNYAPATGNVRNIATTISNKVSS
-2986 GSNIS
+2986 GQASNIVVNLADSS
-2991 ASNGSSSP
+2991 ASPAAIEAQINSYPIPGLGKVIVIDKLGNI
-2999 TTIVASNPVDLNAF
+2999 TIIKP
-3013 DRLNVVDPAV
+3013 
-3023 GKFRPGE
+3023 K
-3030 AGAAA
+3030 
-3035 ELENYL
+3035 
-3041 GGTLQRAPQGS
+3041 
-3052 SVDFVFSS
+3052 
-3060 GPNNGKTVDFMLTP
+3060 
-3074 DTVAQAAKINQFFDK
+3074 
-3089 NLNNFMNTLSDHA
+3089 
-3102 AAADFVPLDSRFL
+3102 
-3115 SEANKTLLVKAIG
+3115 G
-3128 NLPQKLQAKI
+3128 N
-3138 ILIK
+3138 

>member
-32 SRDAS
+32 SRDAR

-451 ALSATAG
+451 ALTATAG
-458 DMNLAGSTVS
+458 DVNLAGSTVS

-478 GTVINDRG
+478 GTVVNDRG

-620 SADANLHVIGQ
+620 SADATLHVIGQ

-798 AADPITNL
+798 AADSITNL

-1813 TLALQGKQIDSAFGA
+1813 TLALQGKQIDNAFGA

-1954 ATGSTAN
+1954 ATGSTVN

-2020 ETRHGSDQALTG
+2020 ETRHGADQALTG

-2194 VTNNASM
+2194 VTNNAST

-2631 TTKSAVSVGAINIT
+2631 TTKSAVSAGTINIT

-2652 DVANLNRDATNLN
+2652 DVANLNRDTTNLN

-2689 AAGQTVSQG
+2689 AAGQTVSQA
-2698 IGLYADGKRKD
+2698 IGLYADHKR
-2709 AIDAAKA
+2709 DAALDAADKA
-2716 AYERGDL
+2716 YKAGDL
-2723 VAMQSYIDQA
+2723 AGAQA
-2733 KSWDE
+2733 ALNEAKGWME
-2738 GGASRAGLQATGGA
+2738 GGASRAELQMGGGA

-2761 VLTAIGGAAGAGTS
+2761 ALTAIGGAAGAGMS
-2775 SLLAGQAEK
+2775 SLLANQAEK
-2784 ISKSVGDMTG
+2784 ISKSVGDTTG

-2817 AGAAMASNVELY
+2817 AGAAMASNVQLY
-2829 NAGNDPQKT
+2829 NAGNDSNNQTSNDVFASLSKKV
-2838 DDRATIAGLQG
+2838 AQAIAM
-2849 LLSRTA
+2849 TA
-2855 AMASDAKAGVWN
+2855 DGKAGVWN

-2877 NIPNG
+2877 NLPNG

-2906 TSIGPDTEFLTPIL
+2906 TSIGPDAEFWTPVL
-2920 ATLGLGGKAAVGTDA
+2920 ATLGLGGKAAAGTGA
-2935 GITSADVATVGN
+2935 TTTSADAATVGN
-2947 GALKNASGD
+2947 GALKTASGD
-2956 LSAAANS
+2956 LSAAGNA
-2963 ARNQPYGQGASA
+2963 ARTQPYGNGASA
-2975 SQSPGTQGASS
+2975 SPSPGTATAGSS
-2986 GSNIS
+2986 GANAQLPTANGGVAAAGTSSATNVGKVVIDGKIGGQLEARGWTQQEVQAVVNEGPVGTTMDNRSAGKTPDGLPRNDS
-2991 ASNGSSSP
+2991 ASVYGSKSGY
-2999 TTIVASNPVDLNAF
+2999 VVVN
-3013 DRLNVVDPAV
+3013 DRTGEVVQVSGKNDP
-3023 GKFRPGE
+3023 GWIP
-3030 AGAAA
+3030 
-3035 ELENYL
+3035 
-3041 GGTLQRAPQGS
+3041 
-3052 SVDFVFSS
+3052 
-3060 GPNNGKTVDFMLTP
+3060 
-3074 DTVAQAAKINQFFDK
+3074 
-3089 NLNNFMNTLSDHA
+3089 
-3102 AAADFVPLDSRFL
+3102 DSR
-3115 SEANKTLLVKAIG
+3115 
-3128 NLPQKLQAKI
+3128 
-3138 ILIK
+3138 IKWK

>member
-32 SRDAS
+32 SRDAR

-451 ALSATAG
+451 ALTATAG
-458 DMNLAGSTVS
+458 DVNLAGSTVS

-478 GTVINDRG
+478 GTVVNDRG

-620 SADANLHVIGQ
+620 SADATLHVIGQ

-798 AADPITNL
+798 AADSITNL

-1813 TLALQGKQIDSAFGA
+1813 TLALQGKQIDNAFGA

-1913 LNVGGNLNA
+1913 LSVGGNLNA

-1954 ATGSTAN
+1954 ATGSTVN

-2020 ETRHGSDQALTG
+2020 ETRHGSDQALTV

-2194 VTNNASM
+2194 VTNNAST

-2230 TGTAANIVVDSAT
+2230 TGMAANIVVDSAT

-2261 GLSGSVGDA
+2261 GLSGSMGDA

-2523 ADGNYAGVKE
+2523 ADGNYAGVNE

-2556 AYIGSTADASKNSL
+2556 AYIASTADASKNSL

-2631 TTKSAVSVGAINIT
+2631 TTKSAVSAGTINIT

-2652 DVANLNRDATNLN
+2652 DVANLNRDTTNLN

-2689 AAGQTVSQG
+2689 AAGQTVSQA
-2698 IGLYADGKRKD
+2698 IGLYADHKR
-2709 AIDAAKA
+2709 DAALDAADKA
-2716 AYERGDL
+2716 YKAGDL
-2723 VAMQSYIDQA
+2723 AGAQA
-2733 KSWDE
+2733 ALNEAKGWME
-2738 GGASRAGLQATGGA
+2738 GGASRAELQMGGGA

-2761 VLTAIGGAAGAGTS
+2761 ALTAIGGAAGAGTS
-2775 SLLAGQAEK
+2775 SLLANQAEK
-2784 ISKSVGDMTG
+2784 ISKSVGDTTG

-2817 AGAAMASNVELY
+2817 AGAAMASNVQLY
-2829 NAGNDPQKT
+2829 NAGNDSNNQTSNDVFASLSKKV
-2838 DDRATIAGLQG
+2838 AQAIAM
-2849 LLSRTA
+2849 TA
-2855 AMASDAKAGVWN
+2855 DGKAGVWN

-2877 NIPNG
+2877 NLPNG
-2882 GPFASPGDPGYV
+2882 GPVASPGDPGYV

-2906 TSIGPDTEFLTPIL
+2906 TSIGPDAEFWTPVL
-2920 ATLGLGGKAAVGTDA
+2920 ATLGLGGKAAAGTGA
-2935 GITSADVATVGN
+2935 TTTSADAATVGN
-2947 GALKNASGD
+2947 GALKTASGD
-2956 LSAAANS
+2956 LSAAGNA
-2963 ARNQPYGQGASA
+2963 ARTQPYGNGASA
-2975 SQSPGTQGASS
+2975 SPSPGTATAGSS
-2986 GSNIS
+2986 GANAQLPTANGGVAAAGTSSATNVGKVVIDGKIGGQLEARGWTQQEVQAVVNEGPVGTTMDNRSAGKTPDGLPRNDS
-2991 ASNGSSSP
+2991 ASVYGSKSGY
-2999 TTIVASNPVDLNAF
+2999 VVVN
-3013 DRLNVVDPAV
+3013 DRTGEVVQVSGKNDP
-3023 GKFRPGE
+3023 GWIP
-3030 AGAAA
+3030 
-3035 ELENYL
+3035 
-3041 GGTLQRAPQGS
+3041 
-3052 SVDFVFSS
+3052 
-3060 GPNNGKTVDFMLTP
+3060 
-3074 DTVAQAAKINQFFDK
+3074 
-3089 NLNNFMNTLSDHA
+3089 
-3102 AAADFVPLDSRFL
+3102 DSR
-3115 SEANKTLLVKAIG
+3115 
-3128 NLPQKLQAKI
+3128 
-3138 ILIK
+3138 IKWK

>member
-451 ALSATAG
+451 ALTATAG
-458 DMNLAGSTVS
+458 DVNLAGSTVS

-786 GSASGQTGLSVN
+786 GSTSGQTGLSVN
-798 AADPITNL
+798 AADSITNL

-1813 TLALQGKQIDSAFGA
+1813 TLALQGKQIDNAFGA

-1913 LNVGGNLNA
+1913 LSVGGNLNA

-1954 ATGSTAN
+1954 ATGSTVN

-2020 ETRHGSDQALTG
+2020 ETRHGSDQALTV

-2194 VTNNASM
+2194 VTNNAST

-2230 TGTAANIVVDSAT
+2230 TGMAANIVVDSAT

-2261 GLSGSVGDA
+2261 GLSGSMGDA

-2523 ADGNYAGVKE
+2523 ADGNYAGVNE

-2556 AYIGSTADASKNSL
+2556 AYIASTADASKNSL

-2631 TTKSAVSVGAINIT
+2631 TTKSAVSAGTINIT

-2652 DVANLNRDATNLN
+2652 DVANLNRDTTNLN

-2689 AAGQTVSQG
+2689 AAGQTVSQA
-2698 IGLYADGKRKD
+2698 IGLYADHKR
-2709 AIDAAKA
+2709 DAALDAADKA
-2716 AYERGDL
+2716 YKAGDL
-2723 VAMQSYIDQA
+2723 AGAQA
-2733 KSWDE
+2733 ALNEAKGWME
-2738 GGASRAGLQATGGA
+2738 GGASRAELQMGGGA

-2761 VLTAIGGAAGAGTS
+2761 ALTAIGGAAGAGTS
-2775 SLLAGQAEK
+2775 SLLANQAEK
-2784 ISKSVGDMTG
+2784 ISKSVGDTTG

-2817 AGAAMASNVELY
+2817 AGAAMASNVQLY
-2829 NAGNDPQKT
+2829 NAGNDSNNQTSNDVFASLSKKV
-2838 DDRATIAGLQG
+2838 AQAIAM
-2849 LLSRTA
+2849 TA
-2855 AMASDAKAGVWN
+2855 DGKAGVWN

-2877 NIPNG
+2877 NLPNG

-2906 TSIGPDTEFLTPIL
+2906 TSIGPDAEFWTPVL
-2920 ATLGLGGKAAVGTDA
+2920 ATLGLGGKAAAGTGA
-2935 GITSADVATVGN
+2935 TTTSADAATVGN
-2947 GALKNASGD
+2947 GALKTASGD
-2956 LSAAANS
+2956 LSAAGNA
-2963 ARNQPYGQGASA
+2963 ARTQPYGNGASA
-2975 SQSPGTQGASS
+2975 SPSPGTATAGSS
-2986 GSNIS
+2986 GANAQLPTANGGVAAAGTSSATNVGKVVIDGKIGGQLEARGWTQQEVQAVVNEGPVGTTMDNRSAGKTPDGLPRNDS
-2991 ASNGSSSP
+2991 ASVYGSKSGY
-2999 TTIVASNPVDLNAF
+2999 VVVN
-3013 DRLNVVDPAV
+3013 DRTGEVVQVSGKNDP
-3023 GKFRPGE
+3023 GWIP
-3030 AGAAA
+3030 
-3035 ELENYL
+3035 
-3041 GGTLQRAPQGS
+3041 
-3052 SVDFVFSS
+3052 
-3060 GPNNGKTVDFMLTP
+3060 
-3074 DTVAQAAKINQFFDK
+3074 
-3089 NLNNFMNTLSDHA
+3089 
-3102 AAADFVPLDSRFL
+3102 DSR
-3115 SEANKTLLVKAIG
+3115 
-3128 NLPQKLQAKI
+3128 
-3138 ILIK
+3138 IKWK

>member
-32 SRDAS
+32 SRDAR

-63 GVVPIWVNAQV
+63 GVVPIWGNAQV

-91 QQVNINRPGASG
+91 QQVNINRPGSSG

-458 DMNLAGSTVS
+458 DVNLAGSTVS

-620 SADANLHVIGQ
+620 SADATLHVIGQ

-650 GNHLSN
+650 GNHFSN

-670 ATLDNSQGTVNA
+670 TTLDNSQGTVNA
-682 ATVSLN
+682 TAVSLN
-688 GTTLLNHGGTVTQT
+688 GSTLLNHGGTVTQT

-723 QTRSTDLSLTSTTL
+723 QTRSTDLSLTPAAL

-743 TITHVGPGTL
+743 TITHVGTGTL

-761 VSNKAGAI
+761 ISNKAGTI
-769 ASNGRTVLQG
+769 ASNGQTVLQG

-798 AADPITNL
+798 ASDSITNL
-806 GGKLTSNA
+806 SGKLTSNA

-826 DGGELGSKTAA
+826 DGGELGSKTAT

-845 SNLNGKIV
+845 SNLSGKIA

-862 GLLDNSQ
+862 GLIDNSQ
-869 NGDFEANQLA
+869 NGDIEGNQLA

-897 GPTTLAVSGTLD
+897 GPTTLAVAGTLD

-919 STDLTLAPAVL
+919 STDLTLAPAAL

-1159 GGGAYSAARDA
+1159 GGGAYSAAHDA
-1170 AINLQGDFTTTPQ
+1170 TINLQGDFTTTPQ

-1681 NPLTTEKRLGDGFY
+1681 NPLTTEKRLGEPRRDESERNRFEDARCAKDVVAAGRYDERGAGGRTDGF
-1695 EQQLVRNQVTQLT
+1695 
-1708 GKAVLGPYTDLQ
+1708 
-1720 GMYQS
+1720 
-1725 LMLAGAELSK
+1725 
-1735 SLNLPL
+1735 
-1741 GMSLSAQQVAALT
+1741 
-1754 TNVIIMQT
+1754 
-1762 ETVGG
+1762 
-1767 QQVLVPVVYLAK
+1767 
-1779 ADQQNA
+1779 
-1785 NGPLITAG
+1785 
-1793 NIDLKNTQVFTNS
+1793 
-1806 GTVKADT
+1806 
-1813 TLALQGKQIDSAFGA
+1813 
-1828 LQSGGLTSLDTTGNV
+1828 
-1843 DLTSANVKAGSLDL
+1843 
-1857 NAGNKLILDT
+1857 
-1867 ATQTTHQV
+1867 
-1875 SRDGAT
+1875 
-1881 SDKTTLGPAANLN
+1881 
-1894 VAGDASIKTGGDF
+1894 AGD
-1907 QQNAGN
+1907 
-1913 LNVGGNLNA
+1913 
-1922 NIGGNW
+1922 
-1928 NLGVQQ
+1928 
-1934 TGEHKVVQRA
+1934 RA
-1944 NGVSDTDLNS
+1944 V
-1954 ATGSTAN
+1954 
-1961 VGGKSAIGVGGD
+1961 
-1973 LTAQGARLDFGQGG
+1973 R
-1987 TVAAKGNVTF
+1987 
-1997 GAASTTSTI
+1997 
-2006 NANSSGDQG
+2006 
-2015 NRSYA
+2015 
-2020 ETRHGSDQALTG
+2020 
-2032 TTVKGGDTLNVV
+2032 
-2044 SGKDINVIGSTIDLK
+2044 
-2059 KGDAN
+2059 
-2064 LLAAGDVNVGAATET
+2064 
-2079 HVYNSRETHSRSGV
+2079 
-2093 VSGTKIASSQ
+2093 
-2103 DATSTVANGS
+2103 
-2113 LISADGV
+2113 
-2120 SIGSG
+2120 
-2125 KDINVQGSTVVGTHD
+2125 
-2140 VALNAAHDVNITTS
+2140 
-2154 QDTSQSSTTYQ
+2154 
-2165 EQHSGLM
+2165 
-2172 SGGGLSFSVGNSKL
+2172 
-2186 AQQNQSSS
+2186 
-2194 VTNNASM
+2194 
-2201 VGSVDGNLTVNAGN
+2201 
-2215 TLHVKGS
+2215 
-2222 DLVAGKDV
+2222 
-2230 TGTAANIVVDSAT
+2230 
-2243 DTTHQAQ
+2243 
-2250 QQQTS
+2250 
-2255 KSGLTV
+2255 
-2261 GLSGSVGDA
+2261 
-2270 INNAIS
+2270 
-2276 ETQAARESAKDS
+2276 
-2288 NGRASALHSIAAA
+2288 
-2301 GDVAFGGLGAKA
+2301 
-2313 LLDGAKGPQAPSI
+2313 
-2326 GVQVSVG
+2326 
-2333 SSHSSMQSSEDQ
+2333 
-2345 TIQRGSSINAG
+2345 
-2356 GNAKLIATGN
+2356 
-2366 GTPKD
+2366 
-2371 GNITIAGSNVN
+2371 
-2382 AANVALVANNQVNL
+2382 
-2396 VNTTDTDKTQSSNSS
+2396 
-2411 SGSSVGV
+2411 
-2418 SIGTNGIGVSASMQ
+2418 
-2432 RAHGDGNSDAAIQNN
+2432 
-2447 THINASQTATIV
+2447 
-2459 SGGDTNVIG
+2459 
-2468 ANVNANKVVA
+2468 
-2478 DVGGNLNVASV
+2478 
-2489 QDTTVSAAH
+2489 
-2498 QSSAG
+2498 
-2503 GGFTISQTGGGASFS
+2503 
-2518 AQNGH
+2518 
-2523 ADGNYAGVKE
+2523 
-2533 QAGIQAGSGGFDV
+2533 
-2546 TVKGNTDLKG
+2546 
-2556 AYIGSTADASKNSL
+2556 
-2570 TTGTLTTSD
+2570 
-2579 IENHSHYS
+2579 
-2587 ANSAGFSAGA
+2587 
-2597 SVGVSTKAVGPSS
+2597 
-2610 VSGSG
+2610 
-2615 GVTPMVFQN
+2615 
-2624 DSGDQSA
+2624 
-2631 TTKSAVSVGAINIT
+2631 
-2645 KPGEQTQ
+2645 
-2652 DVANLNRDATNLN
+2652 
-2665 GTVSKTPDVQ
+2665 
-2675 KMLSQQADTMNAAQ
+2675 
-2689 AAGQTVSQG
+2689 
-2698 IGLYADGKRKD
+2698 
-2709 AIDAAKA
+2709 
-2716 AYERGDL
+2716 
-2723 VAMQSYIDQA
+2723 
-2733 KSWDE
+2733 
-2738 GGASRAGLQATGGA
+2738 
-2752 LIGGLGGGS
+2752 
-2761 VLTAIGGAAGAGTS
+2761 
-2775 SLLAGQAEK
+2775 
-2784 ISKSVGDMTG
+2784 
-2794 SSLVGNIAA
+2794 
-2803 NVAATVGGALVGGS
+2803 
-2817 AGAAMASNVELY
+2817 
-2829 NAGNDPQKT
+2829 
-2838 DDRATIAGLQG
+2838 
-2849 LLSRTA
+2849 
-2855 AMASDAKAGVWN
+2855 
-2867 GMVNVAGVIV
+2867 
-2877 NIPNG
+2877 
-2882 GPFASPGDPGYV
+2882 
-2894 SLDGLKKPYKSG
+2894 
-2906 TSIGPDTEFLTPIL
+2906 
-2920 ATLGLGGKAAVGTDA
+2920 
-2935 GITSADVATVGN
+2935 
-2947 GALKNASGD
+2947 
-2956 LSAAANS
+2956 
-2963 ARNQPYGQGASA
+2963 
-2975 SQSPGTQGASS
+2975 
-2986 GSNIS
+2986 
-2991 ASNGSSSP
+2991 
-2999 TTIVASNPVDLNAF
+2999 
-3013 DRLNVVDPAV
+3013 
-3023 GKFRPGE
+3023 
-3030 AGAAA
+3030 
-3035 ELENYL
+3035 
-3041 GGTLQRAPQGS
+3041 
-3052 SVDFVFSS
+3052 
-3060 GPNNGKTVDFMLTP
+3060 
-3074 DTVAQAAKINQFFDK
+3074 
-3089 NLNNFMNTLSDHA
+3089 
-3102 AAADFVPLDSRFL
+3102 
-3115 SEANKTLLVKAIG
+3115 
-3128 NLPQKLQAKI
+3128 
-3138 ILIK
+3138 

>member
-359 QSVTITTGA
+359 QSVTITTGT

-430 ATFTGSGVN
+430 ATFTGSGIN

-458 DMNLAGSTVS
+458 DVNLAGSTVS

-753 TVGNGSGT
+753 MVGNGSGT

-798 AADPITNL
+798 AADSITNL

-1004 RSNAALSIIS
+1004 RSNAALSIIG

-1813 TLALQGKQIDSAFGA
+1813 TLALQGKQIDNAFGA

-1913 LNVGGNLNA
+1913 LSVGGNLNA

-1954 ATGSTAN
+1954 ATGSTVN

-2020 ETRHGSDQALTG
+2020 ETRHGADQALTG

-2194 VTNNASM
+2194 VTNNAST

-2243 DTTHQAQ
+2243 DTTRQAQ

-2301 GDVAFGGLGAKA
+2301 GDVAFGDLGAKA

-2523 ADGNYAGVKE
+2523 ADGNYAGVNE

-2546 TVKGNTDLKG
+2546 TVRGNTDLKG
-2556 AYIGSTADASKNSL
+2556 AYIASTADASKNSL

-2631 TTKSAVSVGAINIT
+2631 TTKSAVSAGTINIT

-2652 DVANLNRDATNLN
+2652 DVANLNRDTTNLN

-2689 AAGQTVSQG
+2689 AAGQTVSQA
-2698 IGLYADGKRKD
+2698 IGLYADHKR
-2709 AIDAAKA
+2709 DAALDAADKA
-2716 AYERGDL
+2716 YKAGDL
-2723 VAMQSYIDQA
+2723 AGAQA
-2733 KSWDE
+2733 ALNEAKGWME
-2738 GGASRAGLQATGGA
+2738 GGASRAELQMGGGA

-2761 VLTAIGGAAGAGTS
+2761 ALTAIGGAAGAGMS
-2775 SLLAGQAEK
+2775 SLLANQAEK
-2784 ISKSVGDMTG
+2784 ISKSVGDTTG

-2817 AGAAMASNVELY
+2817 AGAAMASNVQLY
-2829 NAGNDPQKT
+2829 NAGNDSNNQTSNDVFASLSKKV
-2838 DDRATIAGLQG
+2838 AQAIAM
-2849 LLSRTA
+2849 TA
-2855 AMASDAKAGVWN
+2855 DGKAGVWN

-2877 NIPNG
+2877 NLPNG

-2906 TSIGPDTEFLTPIL
+2906 TSIGPDAEFWTPVL
-2920 ATLGLGGKAAVGTDA
+2920 ATLGLGGKAAAGTGA
-2935 GITSADVATVGN
+2935 TTTSADAATVGN
-2947 GALKNASGD
+2947 GALKTASGD
-2956 LSAAANS
+2956 LSAAGNA
-2963 ARNQPYGQGASA
+2963 ARTQPYGNGASA
-2975 SQSPGTQGASS
+2975 SPSPGTATAGSS
-2986 GSNIS
+2986 GANAQLPTANGGVAAAGTSSATNVGKVVIDGKIGGQLEARGWTQQEVQAVVNEGPVGTTMDNRSAGKTPDGLPRNDS
-2991 ASNGSSSP
+2991 ASVYGSKSGY
-2999 TTIVASNPVDLNAF
+2999 VVVN
-3013 DRLNVVDPAV
+3013 DRTGEVVQVSGKNDP
-3023 GKFRPGE
+3023 GWIP
-3030 AGAAA
+3030 
-3035 ELENYL
+3035 
-3041 GGTLQRAPQGS
+3041 
-3052 SVDFVFSS
+3052 
-3060 GPNNGKTVDFMLTP
+3060 
-3074 DTVAQAAKINQFFDK
+3074 
-3089 NLNNFMNTLSDHA
+3089 
-3102 AAADFVPLDSRFL
+3102 DSR
-3115 SEANKTLLVKAIG
+3115 
-3128 NLPQKLQAKI
+3128 
-3138 ILIK
+3138 IKWK

>member
-32 SRDAS
+32 SRDAR

-91 QQVNINRPGASG
+91 QQVNINRPGSSG

-277 GPAPTIAIDVSQ
+277 GSAPTIAIDVSQ

-451 ALSATAG
+451 ALTATAG
-458 DMNLAGSTVS
+458 DVNLAGSTVS

-620 SADANLHVIGQ
+620 SADATLHVIGQ

-650 GNHLSN
+650 GNHFSN

-798 AADPITNL
+798 AADSITNL

-1004 RSNAALSIIS
+1004 RSNAALSIIG
-1014 NGALSNHQG
+1014 NGALSNQQG

-1028 TPGDTSTLS
+1028 TAGDTSTLS

-1053 GTGKMTVQGGSQIVN
+1053 GSGAMNVQGGSQIVN

-1074 DGMGQMTGQGDVTI
+1074 AGMGQMTGQGDVTI
-1088 GAASISNTQGGQ
+1088 AASAISNTQGGQ
-1100 LMGANLLIQGATL
+1100 LMGGSLHVKGDTV
-1113 DNSGGQVGNVANATG
+1113 DNSGGQLGNVANSTG
-1128 DVNVAMSGAVTNT
+1128 DVVVTTTGAISNA
-1141 NGSITSTRDLSV
+1141 NGSISSTRDLSV

-1159 GGGAYSAARDA
+1159 GGGAYSAAHDA
-1170 AINLQGDFTTTPQ
+1170 TMSLQGDFTTSPQ
-1183 TQFNIGRDLTFTL
+1183 TQFNIGHDLTFKL
-1196 PGTFANS
+1196 PGTFTNN
-1203 ANLQSVHNL
+1203 ANLQSVNNL

-1270 TSGLLEIV
+1270 TSGLLEII

-1377 YIAACSGQDVHW
+1377 YIEACSGQDVHW

-1813 TLALQGKQIDSAFGA
+1813 TLALQGKQIDNAFGA

-1928 NLGVQQ
+1928 NLGAQQ

-1954 ATGSTAN
+1954 ATGSTVN

-2194 VTNNASM
+2194 VTNNAST

-2230 TGTAANIVVDSAT
+2230 TGMAANIVVDSAT

-2556 AYIGSTADASKNSL
+2556 AYIASTADASKNSL

-2631 TTKSAVSVGAINIT
+2631 TTKSAVSAGTINIT

-2652 DVANLNRDATNLN
+2652 DVANLNRDATDLN

-2689 AAGQTVSQG
+2689 AAGQTVSQA
-2698 IGLYADGKRKD
+2698 IGLYADHKR
-2709 AIDAAKA
+2709 DAALEAADKA
-2716 AYERGDL
+2716 YKAGDL
-2723 VAMQSYIDQA
+2723 AGVQA
-2733 KSWDE
+2733 ALNEAKGWME
-2738 GGASRAGLQATGGA
+2738 GGASRAELQMGGGA

-2761 VLTAIGGAAGAGTS
+2761 ALTAIGGAAGAGTS
-2775 SLLAGQAEK
+2775 SLLANQAEK
-2784 ISKSVGDMTG
+2784 ISKSVGDTTG

-2817 AGAAMASNVELY
+2817 AGTAMASNVQLY
-2829 NAGNDPQKT
+2829 NAGNDANNKDAQAK
-2838 DDRATIAGLQG
+2838 ATGLQG
-2849 LLSRTA
+2849 LINQA
-2855 AMASDAKAGVWN
+2855 VAAGV
-2867 GMVNVAGVIV
+2867 GAVNTVAGVRNAIG
-2877 NIPNG
+2877 NAI
-2882 GPFASPGDPGYV
+2882 GD
-2894 SLDGLKKPYKSG
+2894 
-2906 TSIGPDTEFLTPIL
+2906 
-2920 ATLGLGGKAAVGTDA
+2920 AVD
-2935 GITSADVATVGN
+2935 
-2947 GALKNASGD
+2947 
-2956 LSAAANS
+2956 SAASQFGTLMKRDA
-2963 ARNQPYGQGASA
+2963 QDKM
-2975 SQSPGTQGASS
+2975 SQSPAQLISQSVANGVNTVLGSKGGEPPIAGPGTVLVNSSMEQAANASLTGSRGAP
-2986 GSNIS
+2986 SNAIL
-2991 ASNGSSSP
+2991 SNNGGDDANANANGATGNGPYSNLTDSSS
-2999 TTIVASNPVDLNAF
+2999 
-3013 DRLNVVDPAV
+3013 V
-3023 GKFRPGE
+3023 GPGKNFTATQKKNIIE
-3030 AGAAA
+3030 QNMA
-3035 ELENYL
+3035 
-3041 GGTLQRAPQGS
+3041 
-3052 SVDFVFSS
+3052 
-3060 GPNNGKTVDFMLTP
+3060 NNGGELR
-3074 DTVAQAAKINQFFDK
+3074 
-3089 NLNNFMNTLSDHA
+3089 SD
-3102 AAADFVPLDSRFL
+3102 LDG
-3115 SEANKTLLVKAIG
+3115 TLLVPASKS
-3128 NLPQKLQAKI
+3128 QKGVTPPPNEVQIDHIVAKNPADSSAPAGTNSYSNAQV
-3138 ILIK
+3138 LSREQNRDKSNKPPK

>member
-32 SRDAS
+32 SRDAR

-359 QSVTITTGA
+359 QSVTINTGA
-368 DLTNSGALTAQQ
+368 DLINSGALTAQQ

-387 SLNSTGTLGAGINV
+387 SLNSTGTLGAGINA

-410 LNVTSSGQLT
+410 LSVTGSGQVT

-430 ATFTGSGVN
+430 TTFTGSGVD

-451 ALSATAG
+451 SVTATAG
-458 DMNLAGSTVS
+458 DANLAGSTVS
-468 AKGAVNAQAS
+468 AKGAVKAS
-478 GTVINDRG
+478 ATGTVINDQG
-486 NLSSGA
+486 NLSSGSD
-492 GMTLGGG
+492 MTLSGGN
-499 SLSNQ
+499 LSNQ

-579 TATGALTNAAG
+579 MATGALTNAVG

-620 SADANLHVIGQ
+620 SADANLRVIGQ
-631 SVDNGNGALH
+631 RVDNGNGTLH

-650 GNHLSN
+650 GNHFSN

-670 ATLDNSQGTVNA
+670 TTLDNSQGTVNA
-682 ATVSLN
+682 TAVSLN
-688 GTTLLNHGGTVTQT
+688 GSTLLNHGGTVTQT

-723 QTRSTDLSLTSTTL
+723 QTRSTDLSLTPAAL

-743 TITHVGPGTL
+743 TITHVGTGTL

-761 VSNKAGAI
+761 ISNKAGTI
-769 ASNGRTVLQG
+769 ASNGQTVLQG

-798 AADPITNL
+798 ASDSITNL
-806 GGKLTSNA
+806 SGKLTSNA

-826 DGGELGSKTAA
+826 DGGELGSKTAT

-845 SNLNGKIV
+845 SNLSGKIA

-862 GLLDNSQ
+862 GLIDNSQ
-869 NGDFEANQLA
+869 NGDIEGNQLA

-897 GPTTLAVSGTLD
+897 GPTTLAVAGTLD

-1159 GGGAYSAARDA
+1159 GGGAYSAAHDA
-1170 AINLQGDFTTTPQ
+1170 TINLQGDFTTTPQ

-1312 ANGNY
+1312 ANDNY

-1813 TLALQGKQIDSAFGA
+1813 TLALQGKQIDNAFGA

-1954 ATGSTAN
+1954 ATGSTVN

-2020 ETRHGSDQALTG
+2020 ETRHGADQALTG

-2194 VTNNASM
+2194 VTNNAST

-2243 DTTHQAQ
+2243 DTTRQAQ

-2382 AANVALVANNQVNL
+2382 AANVALIANNQVNL

-2631 TTKSAVSVGAINIT
+2631 TTKSAVSAGTINIT

-2652 DVANLNRDATNLN
+2652 DVANLNRDTTNLN

-2689 AAGQTVSQG
+2689 AAGQTVSQA
-2698 IGLYADGKRKD
+2698 IGLYADHKR
-2709 AIDAAKA
+2709 DAALDAADKA
-2716 AYERGDL
+2716 YKAGDL
-2723 VAMQSYIDQA
+2723 AGAQVALNEA
-2733 KSWDE
+2733 KGWME
-2738 GGASRAGLQATGGA
+2738 GGASRAELQMGGGA

-2761 VLTAIGGAAGAGTS
+2761 ALTAIGGAAGAGTS
-2775 SLLAGQAEK
+2775 SLLANQAEK
-2784 ISKSVGDMTG
+2784 ISKSVGDTTG

-2817 AGAAMASNVELY
+2817 AGAAMASNVQLY
-2829 NAGNDPQKT
+2829 NAGNDSNNQTSNDVFASLSKKV
-2838 DDRATIAGLQG
+2838 AQAIAM
-2849 LLSRTA
+2849 TA
-2855 AMASDAKAGVWN
+2855 DGKAGVWN

-2877 NIPNG
+2877 NLPNG

-2906 TSIGPDTEFLTPIL
+2906 TSIGPDAEFWTPVL
-2920 ATLGLGGKAAVGTDA
+2920 ATLGLGGKAAAGTGA
-2935 GITSADVATVGN
+2935 TTTSADAATVGN
-2947 GALKNASGD
+2947 GALKTASGD
-2956 LSAAANS
+2956 LSAAGNA
-2963 ARNQPYGQGASA
+2963 ARTQPYGNGASA
-2975 SQSPGTQGASS
+2975 SPSPGTATAGSS
-2986 GSNIS
+2986 GANAQLPTANGGVAAAGTSSATNVGKVVIDGKIGGQLEARGWTQQEVQAVVNEGPVGTTMDNRSAGKTPDGLPRNDS
-2991 ASNGSSSP
+2991 ASVYGSKSGY
-2999 TTIVASNPVDLNAF
+2999 VVVN
-3013 DRLNVVDPAV
+3013 DRTGEVVQVSGKNDP
-3023 GKFRPGE
+3023 GWIP
-3030 AGAAA
+3030 
-3035 ELENYL
+3035 
-3041 GGTLQRAPQGS
+3041 
-3052 SVDFVFSS
+3052 
-3060 GPNNGKTVDFMLTP
+3060 
-3074 DTVAQAAKINQFFDK
+3074 
-3089 NLNNFMNTLSDHA
+3089 
-3102 AAADFVPLDSRFL
+3102 DSR
-3115 SEANKTLLVKAIG
+3115 
-3128 NLPQKLQAKI
+3128 
-3138 ILIK
+3138 IKWK

>member
-32 SRDAS
+32 SRDAR

-91 QQVNINRPGASG
+91 QQVNINRPGSSG

-277 GPAPTIAIDVSQ
+277 GSAPTIAIDVSQ

-451 ALSATAG
+451 ALTATAG
-458 DMNLAGSTVS
+458 DVNLAGSTVS

-620 SADANLHVIGQ
+620 SADATLHVIGQ

-650 GNHLSN
+650 GNHFSN

-798 AADPITNL
+798 AADSITNL

-1004 RSNAALSIIS
+1004 RSNAALSIIG
-1014 NGALSNHQG
+1014 NGALSNQQG

-1028 TPGDTSTLS
+1028 TAGDTSTLS

-1053 GTGKMTVQGGSQIVN
+1053 GSGAMNVQGGSQIVN

-1074 DGMGQMTGQGDVTI
+1074 AGMGQMTGQGDVTI
-1088 GAASISNTQGGQ
+1088 AASAISNTQGGQ
-1100 LMGANLLIQGATL
+1100 LMGGSLHVKGDTV
-1113 DNSGGQVGNVANATG
+1113 DNSGGQLGNVANSTG
-1128 DVNVAMSGAVTNT
+1128 DVVVTTTGAISNA
-1141 NGSITSTRDLSV
+1141 NGSISSTRDLSV

-1159 GGGAYSAARDA
+1159 GGGAYSAAHDA
-1170 AINLQGDFTTTPQ
+1170 TMSLQGDFTTSPQ
-1183 TQFNIGRDLTFTL
+1183 TQFNIGHDLTFKL
-1196 PGTFANS
+1196 PGTFTNN
-1203 ANLQSVHNL
+1203 ANLQSVNNL

-1270 TSGLLEIV
+1270 TSGLLEII

-1813 TLALQGKQIDSAFGA
+1813 TLALQGKQIDNAFGA
-1828 LQSGGLTSLDTTGNV
+1828 LQSGGLMSLDTTGNV

-1954 ATGSTAN
+1954 ATGSTVN

-2140 VALNAAHDVNITTS
+2140 VALNAARDVNITTS

-2186 AQQNQSSS
+2186 ARQNQSSS
-2194 VTNNASM
+2194 VTNNAST

-2523 ADGNYAGVKE
+2523 ADGNYAGVNE

-2556 AYIGSTADASKNSL
+2556 AYIASTADASKNSL

-2631 TTKSAVSVGAINIT
+2631 TTKSAVSAGTINIT

-2652 DVANLNRDATNLN
+2652 DVANLNRDTTNLN

-2689 AAGQTVSQG
+2689 AAGQTVSQA
-2698 IGLYADGKRKD
+2698 IGLYADHKR
-2709 AIDAAKA
+2709 DAALDAADKA
-2716 AYERGDL
+2716 YKAGDL
-2723 VAMQSYIDQA
+2723 AGAQA
-2733 KSWDE
+2733 ALNEAKGWME
-2738 GGASRAGLQATGGA
+2738 GGASRAELQMGGGA

-2761 VLTAIGGAAGAGTS
+2761 ALTAIGGAAGAGTS
-2775 SLLAGQAEK
+2775 SLLANQAEK
-2784 ISKSVGDMTG
+2784 ISKSVGDTTG

-2817 AGAAMASNVELY
+2817 AGTAMASNVQLY
-2829 NAGNDPQKT
+2829 NAGNDANNKDAQAK
-2838 DDRATIAGLQG
+2838 ATGLQG
-2849 LLSRTA
+2849 LINQA
-2855 AMASDAKAGVWN
+2855 VAAGV
-2867 GMVNVAGVIV
+2867 GAVNTVAGVRNAIG
-2877 NIPNG
+2877 NAI
-2882 GPFASPGDPGYV
+2882 GD
-2894 SLDGLKKPYKSG
+2894 
-2906 TSIGPDTEFLTPIL
+2906 
-2920 ATLGLGGKAAVGTDA
+2920 AVD
-2935 GITSADVATVGN
+2935 
-2947 GALKNASGD
+2947 
-2956 LSAAANS
+2956 SAASQFGTLMKRDA
-2963 ARNQPYGQGASA
+2963 QDKM
-2975 SQSPGTQGASS
+2975 SQSPAQLISQSVANGVNTVLGSKGGEPPIAGPGTVLVNSSMEQAANASLTGSRGAP
-2986 GSNIS
+2986 SNAIL
-2991 ASNGSSSP
+2991 SNNGGDDANANANGATGNGPYSNLTDSSS
-2999 TTIVASNPVDLNAF
+2999 
-3013 DRLNVVDPAV
+3013 V
-3023 GKFRPGE
+3023 GPGKNFTATQKKNIIE
-3030 AGAAA
+3030 QNMA
-3035 ELENYL
+3035 
-3041 GGTLQRAPQGS
+3041 
-3052 SVDFVFSS
+3052 
-3060 GPNNGKTVDFMLTP
+3060 NNGGELR
-3074 DTVAQAAKINQFFDK
+3074 
-3089 NLNNFMNTLSDHA
+3089 SD
-3102 AAADFVPLDSRFL
+3102 LDG
-3115 SEANKTLLVKAIG
+3115 TLLVPASKS
-3128 NLPQKLQAKI
+3128 QKGVTPPPNEVQIDHIVAKNPADSSAPAGTNSYSNAQV
-3138 ILIK
+3138 LSREQNRDKSNKPPK

>member
-91 QQVNINRPGASG
+91 QQVNINRPGSSG

-231 ANVDQVDLLAR
+231 ANVDQVDLLPR

-458 DMNLAGSTVS
+458 DVNLAGSTVS

-478 GTVINDRG
+478 GTVVNDRG

-798 AADPITNL
+798 AADSITNL

-1004 RSNAALSIIS
+1004 RSNAALSIIG

-1448 SPGAQIASGGDLDAS
+1448 SPGAQIALGGDLDAS

-1813 TLALQGKQIDSAFGA
+1813 TLALQGKQIDNAFGA
-1828 LQSGGLTSLDTTGNV
+1828 LQSGGLMSLDTTGNV

-1913 LNVGGNLNA
+1913 LSVGGNLNA

-1954 ATGSTAN
+1954 ATGSTVN

-2020 ETRHGSDQALTG
+2020 ETRHGSDQALTV

-2194 VTNNASM
+2194 VTNNAST

-2230 TGTAANIVVDSAT
+2230 TGMAANIVVDSAT

-2261 GLSGSVGDA
+2261 GLSGSMGDA

-2631 TTKSAVSVGAINIT
+2631 TTKSAVSAGTINIT

-2652 DVANLNRDATNLN
+2652 DVANLNRDTTNLN

-2689 AAGQTVSQG
+2689 AAGQTVSQA
-2698 IGLYADGKRKD
+2698 IGLYADYKR
-2709 AIDAAKA
+2709 DAALDAADKA
-2716 AYERGDL
+2716 YKAGDL
-2723 VAMQSYIDQA
+2723 AGAQA
-2733 KSWDE
+2733 ALNEAKGWME
-2738 GGASRAGLQATGGA
+2738 GGASRAELQMGGGA

-2761 VLTAIGGAAGAGTS
+2761 ALTAIGGAAGAGTS
-2775 SLLAGQAEK
+2775 SLLANQAEK
-2784 ISKSVGDMTG
+2784 ISKSVGDTTG

-2817 AGAAMASNVELY
+2817 AGAAMASNVQLY
-2829 NAGNDPQKT
+2829 NAGNDSNNQTSNDVFASLSKKV
-2838 DDRATIAGLQG
+2838 AQAIAM
-2849 LLSRTA
+2849 TA
-2855 AMASDAKAGVWN
+2855 DGKAGVWN

-2877 NIPNG
+2877 NLPNG

-2906 TSIGPDTEFLTPIL
+2906 TSIGPDAEFWTPVL
-2920 ATLGLGGKAAVGTDA
+2920 ATLGLGGKAAAGTGA
-2935 GITSADVATVGN
+2935 TTTSADAATVGN
-2947 GALKNASGD
+2947 GALKTASGD
-2956 LSAAANS
+2956 LSAAGNA
-2963 ARNQPYGQGASA
+2963 ARTQPYGNGASA
-2975 SQSPGTQGASS
+2975 SPSPGTATAGSS
-2986 GSNIS
+2986 GANAQLPTANGGVAAAGTSSATNVGKVVIDGKIGGQLEARGWTQQEVQAVVNEGPVGTTMDNRSAGKTPDGLPRNDS
-2991 ASNGSSSP
+2991 ASVYGSKSGYVVVNDRTGEVVQVSGK
-2999 TTIVASNPVDLNAF
+2999 NDPVWI
-3013 DRLNVVDPAV
+3013 P
-3023 GKFRPGE
+3023 
-3030 AGAAA
+3030 
-3035 ELENYL
+3035 
-3041 GGTLQRAPQGS
+3041 
-3052 SVDFVFSS
+3052 
-3060 GPNNGKTVDFMLTP
+3060 
-3074 DTVAQAAKINQFFDK
+3074 
-3089 NLNNFMNTLSDHA
+3089 
-3102 AAADFVPLDSRFL
+3102 DSR
-3115 SEANKTLLVKAIG
+3115 
-3128 NLPQKLQAKI
+3128 
-3138 ILIK
+3138 IKWK

>member
-32 SRDAS
+32 SRDAR

-451 ALSATAG
+451 ALTATAG
-458 DMNLAGSTVS
+458 DVNLAGSTVS

-478 GTVINDRG
+478 GTVVNDRG

-798 AADPITNL
+798 AADSITNL

-1183 TQFNIGRDLTFTL
+1183 TQFNIDRDLTFTL

-1754 TNVIIMQT
+1754 TNVIIMQA

-1813 TLALQGKQIDSAFGA
+1813 TLALQGKQIDNAFGA

-1928 NLGVQQ
+1928 NLGAQQ

-1954 ATGSTAN
+1954 ATGSTVN

-2194 VTNNASM
+2194 VTNNAST

-2631 TTKSAVSVGAINIT
+2631 TTKSAVSAGTINIT
-2645 KPGEQTQ
+2645 EPGEQTQ
-2652 DVANLNRDATNLN
+2652 DVANLNRDATDLN

-2689 AAGQTVSQG
+2689 AAGQTVSQA
-2698 IGLYADGKRKD
+2698 IGLYADHKR
-2709 AIDAAKA
+2709 DAALDAADKA
-2716 AYERGDL
+2716 YKAGDL
-2723 VAMQSYIDQA
+2723 AGAQA
-2733 KSWDE
+2733 ALNEAKGWME
-2738 GGASRAGLQATGGA
+2738 GGASRAELQMGGGA

-2761 VLTAIGGAAGAGTS
+2761 ALTAIGGAAGAGTS
-2775 SLLAGQAEK
+2775 SLLANQAEK
-2784 ISKSVGDMTG
+2784 ISKSVGDTTG

-2817 AGAAMASNVELY
+2817 AGAAMASNVQLY
-2829 NAGNDPQKT
+2829 NAGNDSNNQTSNDVFASLSKKV
-2838 DDRATIAGLQG
+2838 AQAIAM
-2849 LLSRTA
+2849 TA
-2855 AMASDAKAGVWN
+2855 DGKAGVWN

-2877 NIPNG
+2877 NLPNG

-2906 TSIGPDTEFLTPIL
+2906 TSIGPDAEFWTPVL
-2920 ATLGLGGKAAVGTDA
+2920 ATLGLGGKAAAGTGA
-2935 GITSADVATVGN
+2935 TTTSADAATVGN
-2947 GALKNASGD
+2947 GALKTASGD
-2956 LSAAANS
+2956 LSAAGNA
-2963 ARNQPYGQGASA
+2963 ARTQPYGNGASA
-2975 SQSPGTQGASS
+2975 SPSPGTATAGSS
-2986 GSNIS
+2986 GANAQLPTANGGVAAAGTSSATNVGKVVIDGKIGGQLEARGWTQQEVQAVVNEGPVGTTMDNRSAGKTPDGLPRNDS
-2991 ASNGSSSP
+2991 ASVYGSKSGY
-2999 TTIVASNPVDLNAF
+2999 VVVN
-3013 DRLNVVDPAV
+3013 DRTGEVVQVSGKNDP
-3023 GKFRPGE
+3023 GWIP
-3030 AGAAA
+3030 
-3035 ELENYL
+3035 
-3041 GGTLQRAPQGS
+3041 
-3052 SVDFVFSS
+3052 
-3060 GPNNGKTVDFMLTP
+3060 
-3074 DTVAQAAKINQFFDK
+3074 
-3089 NLNNFMNTLSDHA
+3089 
-3102 AAADFVPLDSRFL
+3102 DSR
-3115 SEANKTLLVKAIG
+3115 
-3128 NLPQKLQAKI
+3128 
-3138 ILIK
+3138 IKWK

>member
-32 SRDAS
+32 SRDAR

-48 PFALRHVALAVLVAA
+48 PFALRHVALAVLVAV

-91 QQVNINRPGASG
+91 QQVNINRPGSSG

-197 TLTTG
+197 TLATG

-359 QSVTITTGA
+359 QSVTINTGA
-368 DLTNSGALTAQQ
+368 DLINSGALTAQQ

-387 SLNSTGTLGAGINV
+387 SLNSTGTLGAGINA

-410 LNVTSSGQLT
+410 LSVTGSGQVT

-430 ATFTGSGVN
+430 TTFTGSGVD

-451 ALSATAG
+451 SVTATAG
-458 DMNLAGSTVS
+458 DANLAGSTVS
-468 AKGAVNAQAS
+468 AKGAVKAS
-478 GTVINDRG
+478 ATGTVINDQG
-486 NLSSGA
+486 NLSSGSD
-492 GMTLGGG
+492 MTLSGGN
-499 SLSNQ
+499 LSNQ

-579 TATGALTNAAG
+579 MATGALTNAVG

-620 SADANLHVIGQ
+620 SADANLRVIGQ
-631 SVDNGNGALH
+631 RVDNGNGTLH

-650 GNHLSN
+650 GNHFSN

-670 ATLDNSQGTVNA
+670 TTLDNSQGTVNA
-682 ATVSLN
+682 TAVSLN
-688 GTTLLNHGGTVTQT
+688 GSTLLNHGGTVTQT

-723 QTRSTDLSLTSTTL
+723 QTRSTDLSLTPAAL

-743 TITHVGPGTL
+743 TITHVGTGTL

-761 VSNKAGAI
+761 ISNKAGTI
-769 ASNGRTVLQG
+769 ASNGQTVLQG

-798 AADPITNL
+798 AADSITNL

-1159 GGGAYSAARDA
+1159 GGGAYSAAHDA
-1170 AINLQGDFTTTPQ
+1170 TINLQGDFTTTPQ

-1325 SSAAIQSGASMELHA
+1325 SSAAIQSGGSMELHA

-1813 TLALQGKQIDSAFGA
+1813 TLALQGKQIDNAFGA

-1954 ATGSTAN
+1954 ATGSTVN

-2020 ETRHGSDQALTG
+2020 ETRHGADQALTG

-2165 EQHSGLM
+2165 EQHSGLL

-2194 VTNNASM
+2194 VTNNAST

-2503 GGFTISQTGGGASFS
+2503 GGFTISQTRGGASFS

-2631 TTKSAVSVGAINIT
+2631 TTKSAVSAGTINIT

-2652 DVANLNRDATNLN
+2652 DVANLNRDTTNLN

-2849 LLSRTA
+2849 LLNQAVA
-2855 AMASDAKAGVWN
+2855 AGAKGLSTIANARNAIGNTIGDAV
-2867 GMVNVAGVIV
+2867 
-2877 NIPNG
+2877 
-2882 GPFASPGDPGYV
+2882 D
-2894 SLDGLKKPYKSG
+2894 
-2906 TSIGPDTEFLTPIL
+2906 
-2920 ATLGLGGKAAVGTDA
+2920 
-2935 GITSADVATVGN
+2935 
-2947 GALKNASGD
+2947 
-2956 LSAAANS
+2956 SAASQFGTLMKRDA
-2963 ARNQPYGQGASA
+2963 QDKI
-2975 SQSPGTQGASS
+2975 SQSPAQLISQGVANGVGAVVGMGGGEPPATSGGT
-2986 GSNIS
+2986 
-2991 ASNGSSSP
+2991 
-2999 TTIVASNPVDLNAF
+2999 VLVNAAGGQ
-3013 DRLNVVDPAV
+3013 VV
-3023 GKFRPGE
+3023 
-3030 AGAAA
+3030 GAAA
-3035 ELENYL
+3035 GSKTPDNVLLADGDGNSRPSPRQSELDVQSDLGSGHNPQVSYKNGQEVPYSTPGSVRPDISTVDRTISYEVKNYNIENNSNGL
-3041 GGTLQRAPQGS
+3041 INNVANQAIQRA
-3052 SVDFVFSS
+3052 V
-3060 GPNNGKTVDFMLTP
+3060 
-3074 DTVAQAAKINQFFDK
+3074 
-3089 NLNNFMNTLSDHA
+3089 
-3102 AAADFVPLDSRFL
+3102 
-3115 SEANKTLLVKAIG
+3115 
-3128 NLPQKLQAKI
+3128 NLPEGMQQQVVIDIRGQTASPAQRTAIVQGIVQKSNGI
-3138 ILIK
+3138 ISPLNIQFKTK

>member
-1 MNKNRY
+1 MNKNQY
-7 RVVFNRARGALMV
+7 RLVFSRVRGMLVAV
-20 VQENG
+20 EET
-25 RASHGSG
+25 
-32 SRDAS
+32 AS
-37 AGVVPAWLSLS
+37 ASGNAGRGEIGFAIRTPHALAR
-48 PFALRHVALAVLVAA
+48 FALRHVALAVLVVA
-63 GVVPIWVNAQV
+63 GVMPIWANAQV

-85 QTQNGL
+85 QAQNGL
-91 QQVNINRPGASG
+91 QQVNINRPGSSG

-117 GIILNNSPINVQT
+117 GVILNNSPINVQT

-262 QVDYN
+262 QVDYP
-267 TLNATPIAAN
+267 TLNATPIAGN

-327 GRLVLSGHTNAA
+327 GRLVLSGQTNAA

-359 QSVTITTGA
+359 QSVTINTGA
-368 DLTNSGALTAQQ
+368 DLTNSGAVTAQQ
-380 NLTANVG
+380 NLTASVG
-387 SLNSTGTLGAGINV
+387 SLNSTGTLGAGINA

-410 LNVTSSGQLT
+410 LRVTSSGQST

-430 ATFTGSGVN
+430 ATFTGSGVD

-451 ALSATAG
+451 ALTATAG
-458 DMNLAGSTVS
+458 DVNLTGATAS

-486 NLSSGA
+486 NLSSGV

-499 SLSNQ
+499 NLSNH

-512 PLSVQMAGTV
+512 PLSVRMAGTV

-558 GASIDNSAGRLIS
+558 GASIDNRAGRLIS

-579 TATGALTNAAG
+579 TASGTITNAAG
-590 ANVSGDPG
+590 SNVSGDPG

-620 SADANLHVIGQ
+620 SADANLHVIGE
-631 SVDNGNGALH
+631 SVDNGNGILH
-641 AGQTTTVDA
+641 AGQTATVDA
-650 GNHLSN
+650 GNHFAN
-656 AGGRVE
+656 ANGRVE

-670 ATLDNSQGTVNA
+670 TTLDNSQGTVNV
-682 ATVSLN
+682 ATVSLH
-688 GTTLLNHGGTVTQT
+688 GATLLNHGGTVTQT

-723 QTRSTDLSLTSTTL
+723 QTRSTDLSLTPATL

-743 TITHVGPGTL
+743 TITHVGTGTL
-753 TVGNGSGT
+753 TVGNASGT
-761 VSNKAGAI
+761 VSNKAGSI

-786 GSASGQTGLSVN
+786 GSASGQMGLSVN
-798 AADPITNL
+798 AADSITNAS
-806 GGKLTSNA
+806 GKLTSNA

-826 DGGELGSKTAA
+826 DGGELGSKTAT
-837 TTIHSASL
+837 TTIRSGSL
-845 SNLNGKIV
+845 SNLGGKVV
-853 SPTLTATVA
+853 SPSLTATVA
-862 GLLDNSQ
+862 GLIDNSRA
-869 NGDFEANQLA
+869 GDIEANQLA

-888 GGHISQWQS
+888 GGRISQWQN

-909 NSNGGVIQTN
+909 NSNGGVIQSN

-930 DNSKGTITHG
+930 ENSHGTITHG
-940 GTGTLTLTPGNG
+940 GTGTLTLTSGNG

-958 TGGTIGTNGQAI
+958 IGGTIGTNGQAI

-975 LDNGSGV
+975 LDNSSGV
-982 IAAKLGLSATIAG
+982 IAAKLGLAAAIAG
-995 AMNNTQGLM
+995 AMNNAQGLM
-1004 RSNAALSIIS
+1004 RSSAALSIIS
-1014 NGALSNHQG
+1014 NGALSNQQG

-1028 TPGDTSTLS
+1028 TAGDMSTLS

-1053 GTGKMTVQGGSQIVN
+1053 GAGKMTVQGGSRIVN

-1100 LMGANLLIQGATL
+1100 LMGGALHVKGDTV
-1113 DNSGGQVGNVANATG
+1113 DNSGGQLGNVANSTG
-1128 DVNVAMSGAVTNT
+1128 NVDVTTTGAISNAD
-1141 NGSITSTRDLSV
+1141 GSISSTRDLTV

-1159 GGGAYSAARDA
+1159 GGGAYSAAHDA
-1170 AINLQGDFTTTPQ
+1170 TMNLQGDFTTTPQ
-1183 TQFNIGRDLTFTL
+1183 TQFNIGHDLTFTL
-1196 PGTFANS
+1196 PGTFTNS
-1203 ANLQSVHNL
+1203 ANLQSVNNL

-1220 NTGAMTAGSLLSTHS
+1220 NTGAMTAGSLLNTHS
-1235 GDLTNYGAMVGGS
+1235 RDLTNSGEMVGGS

-1270 TSGLLEIV
+1270 TSGLLEIL

-1438 KATANTVTKL
+1438 KAVANTVTKL

-1497 QAPGVTVVYSGY
+1497 QAPGVTVTYSGY

-1514 YDNSEHNW
+1514 YDNTEHNW

-1608 GAAAIKGGTPT
+1608 GAAGIKGGTPT
-1619 WVDPVIASATA
+1619 WVDPVLASATA
-1630 VNVLSNLTI
+1630 VNVLNNLTI

-1647 NSAPNPTYLIETNP
+1647 NPAPNPTYLIETNP

-1671 SDYYLNQIGV
+1671 SDYYLQQIGV

-1725 LMLAGAELSK
+1725 LMLAGADLSK

-1793 NIDLKNTQVFTNS
+1793 NIDLKNTQVFMNS

-1813 TLALQGKQIDSAFGA
+1813 TLALRGKQIDNAFGA
-1828 LQSGGLTSLDTTGNV
+1828 LQSGGLMSLDTTGNV

-1928 NLGVQQ
+1928 NLGAQQ

-1954 ATGSTAN
+1954 AIGSTVN

-1973 LTAQGARLDFGQGG
+1973 LTAQGAQLNFGQGG
-1987 TVAAKGNVTF
+1987 TVAAKGDVTF
-1997 GAASTTSTI
+1997 GAASVTSTI

-2103 DATSTVANGS
+2103 DATSTVASGS

-2140 VALNAAHDVNITTS
+2140 VALNAAHDVNVVTS
-2154 QDTSQSSTTYQ
+2154 QNTSQSSTTYQ

-2194 VTNNASM
+2194 VTNNASA

-2215 TLHVKGS
+2215 TLHVQGS

-2230 TGTAANIVVDSAT
+2230 TGKAANIVIDSAT
-2243 DTTHQAQ
+2243 DTAHQAQ

-2276 ETQAARESAKDS
+2276 ETQAARQSAKDD
-2288 NGRASALHSIAAA
+2288 NGRASALHGIAAA
-2301 GDVAFGGLGAKA
+2301 GDVAFGGMGAAK
-2313 LLDGAKGPQAPSI
+2313 LLDGAKGSQEPSI

-2356 GNAKLIATGN
+2356 GNAKLISTGN

-2382 AANVALVANNQVNL
+2382 AANVALVANNRVNL

-2418 SIGTNGIGVSASMQ
+2418 SIGTNGVGVSASMQ

-2478 DVGGNLNVASV
+2478 DVGGNLNVASA

-2533 QAGIQAGSGGFDV
+2533 QAGILAGSGGFDV

-2556 AYIGSTADASKNSL
+2556 AYIGSTADPSKNSL
-2570 TTGTLTTSD
+2570 TTGTLTTSN

-2597 SVGVSTKAVGPSS
+2597 SVGPSNKAVGPSS

-2631 TTKSAVSVGAINIT
+2631 TTKSAVSAGTINVT

-2652 DVANLNRDATNLN
+2652 DIANLNRDAANLN
-2665 GTVSKTPDVQ
+2665 GTVAKTPDVQ
-2675 KMLSQQADTMNAAQ
+2675 KTLSQQADTMNAAQ
-2689 AAGQTVSQG
+2689 AAGQTISQG
-2698 IGLYADGKRKD
+2698 VGLYADGKRKD

-2733 KSWDE
+2733 QSWDE

-2761 VLTAIGGAAGAGTS
+2761 VLTAFGGAAGAGAS

-2784 ISKSVGDMTG
+2784 ISKSVGDTTG

-2817 AGAAMASNVELY
+2817 AGAAAASNVELY
-2829 NAGNDPQKT
+2829 NANEDKNRGEDQKE
-2838 DDRATIAGLQG
+2838 IADLQKQ
-2849 LLSRTA
+2849 LQKEK
-2855 AMASDAKAGVWN
+2855 AMVGQ
-2867 GMVNVAGVIV
+2867 VNLTQRQEDGQTVVPFTSVAGALA
-2877 NIPNG
+2877 G
-2882 GPFASPGDPGYV
+2882 GKKGNTVAPPLNTYAVYPMGSGAASGPLPPGYV
-2894 SLDGLKKPYKSG
+2894 TVSRWVSPAEASLWVQNQGTAIPSGIPRNG
-2906 TSIGPDTEFLTPIL
+2906 TSQVYVTTAGAPYPPGANGTVRIDF
-2920 ATLGLGGKAAVGTDA
+2920 AVPSGMLQP
-2935 GITSADVATVGN
+2935 G
-2947 GALKNASGD
+2947 NAS
-2956 LSAAANS
+2956 
-2963 ARNQPYGQGASA
+2963 
-2975 SQSPGTQGASS
+2975 
-2986 GSNIS
+2986 
-2991 ASNGSSSP
+2991 
-2999 TTIVASNPVDLNAF
+2999 
-3013 DRLNVVDPAV
+3013 
-3023 GKFRPGE
+3023 
-3030 AGAAA
+3030 
-3035 ELENYL
+3035 
-3041 GGTLQRAPQGS
+3041 
-3052 SVDFVFSS
+3052 
-3060 GPNNGKTVDFMLTP
+3060 
-3074 DTVAQAAKINQFFDK
+3074 
-3089 NLNNFMNTLSDHA
+3089 NNFQILQPSTSRPIYNVTIN
-3102 AAADFVPLDSRFL
+3102 VPNGVILP
-3115 SEANKTLLVKAIG
+3115 KA
-3128 NLPQKLQAKI
+3128 K
-3138 ILIK
+3138 

>member
-32 SRDAS
+32 SRDAR

-91 QQVNINRPGASG
+91 QQVNINRPGSSG

-458 DMNLAGSTVS
+458 DVNLAGSTVS

-478 GTVINDRG
+478 GTVVNDRG

-798 AADPITNL
+798 AADSITNL

-1813 TLALQGKQIDSAFGA
+1813 TLALQGKQIDNAFGA

-1913 LNVGGNLNA
+1913 LSVGGNLNA

-1954 ATGSTAN
+1954 ATGSTVN

-2020 ETRHGSDQALTG
+2020 ETRHGADQALTG

-2194 VTNNASM
+2194 VTNNAST

-2243 DTTHQAQ
+2243 DTTRQAQ

-2523 ADGNYAGVKE
+2523 ADGNYAGVNE

-2546 TVKGNTDLKG
+2546 TVRGNTDLKG
-2556 AYIGSTADASKNSL
+2556 AYIASTADASKNSL

-2631 TTKSAVSVGAINIT
+2631 TTKSAVSAGTINIT

-2652 DVANLNRDATNLN
+2652 DVANLNRDTTNLN

-2689 AAGQTVSQG
+2689 AAGQTVSQA
-2698 IGLYADGKRKD
+2698 IGLYADHKR
-2709 AIDAAKA
+2709 DAALDAADKA
-2716 AYERGDL
+2716 YKAGDL
-2723 VAMQSYIDQA
+2723 AGAQA
-2733 KSWDE
+2733 ALNEAKGWME
-2738 GGASRAGLQATGGA
+2738 GGASRAELQMGGGA

-2761 VLTAIGGAAGAGTS
+2761 ALTAIGGAAGAGMS
-2775 SLLAGQAEK
+2775 SLLANQAEK
-2784 ISKSVGDMTG
+2784 ISKSVGDTTG

-2817 AGAAMASNVELY
+2817 AGAAMASNVQLY
-2829 NAGNDPQKT
+2829 NAGNDSNNQTSNDVFASLSKKV
-2838 DDRATIAGLQG
+2838 AQAIAM
-2849 LLSRTA
+2849 TA
-2855 AMASDAKAGVWN
+2855 DGKAGVWN

-2877 NIPNG
+2877 NLPNG

-2906 TSIGPDTEFLTPIL
+2906 TSIGPDAEFWTPVL
-2920 ATLGLGGKAAVGTDA
+2920 ATLGLGGKAAAGTGA
-2935 GITSADVATVGN
+2935 TTTSADAATVGN
-2947 GALKNASGD
+2947 GALKTASGD
-2956 LSAAANS
+2956 LSAAGNA
-2963 ARNQPYGQGASA
+2963 ARTQPYGNGASA
-2975 SQSPGTQGASS
+2975 SPSPGTATAGSS
-2986 GSNIS
+2986 GANAQLPTANGGVAAAGTSSATNVGKVVIDGKIGGQLEARGWTQQEVQAVVNEGPVGTTMDNRSAGKTPDGLPRNDS
-2991 ASNGSSSP
+2991 ASVYGSKSGY
-2999 TTIVASNPVDLNAF
+2999 VVVN
-3013 DRLNVVDPAV
+3013 DRTGEVVQVSGKNDP
-3023 GKFRPGE
+3023 GWIP
-3030 AGAAA
+3030 
-3035 ELENYL
+3035 
-3041 GGTLQRAPQGS
+3041 
-3052 SVDFVFSS
+3052 
-3060 GPNNGKTVDFMLTP
+3060 
-3074 DTVAQAAKINQFFDK
+3074 
-3089 NLNNFMNTLSDHA
+3089 
-3102 AAADFVPLDSRFL
+3102 DSR
-3115 SEANKTLLVKAIG
+3115 
-3128 NLPQKLQAKI
+3128 
-3138 ILIK
+3138 IKWK

>member
-430 ATFTGSGVN
+430 ATFTSSGVN

-458 DMNLAGSTVS
+458 DVNLAGSTVS

-620 SADANLHVIGQ
+620 SADATLHVIGQ

-798 AADPITNL
+798 AADSITNL

-1813 TLALQGKQIDSAFGA
+1813 TLALQGKQIDNAFGA

-1954 ATGSTAN
+1954 ATGSTVN

-2020 ETRHGSDQALTG
+2020 ETRHGADQALTG

-2194 VTNNASM
+2194 VTNNAST

-2523 ADGNYAGVKE
+2523 ADGNYAGVNE

-2546 TVKGNTDLKG
+2546 TVRGNTDLKG
-2556 AYIGSTADASKNSL
+2556 AYIASTADASKNSL

-2631 TTKSAVSVGAINIT
+2631 TTKSAVSAGTINIT

-2652 DVANLNRDATNLN
+2652 DVANLNRDTTNLN

-2689 AAGQTVSQG
+2689 AAGQTVSQA
-2698 IGLYADGKRKD
+2698 IGLYADHKR
-2709 AIDAAKA
+2709 DAALDAADKA
-2716 AYERGDL
+2716 YKAGDL
-2723 VAMQSYIDQA
+2723 AGAQA
-2733 KSWDE
+2733 ALNEAKGWME
-2738 GGASRAGLQATGGA
+2738 GGASRAELQMGGGA

-2761 VLTAIGGAAGAGTS
+2761 ALTAIGGAAGAGMS
-2775 SLLAGQAEK
+2775 SLLANQAEK
-2784 ISKSVGDMTG
+2784 ISKSVGDTTG

-2817 AGAAMASNVELY
+2817 AGAAMASNVQLY
-2829 NAGNDPQKT
+2829 NAGNDSNNQTSNDVFASLSKKV
-2838 DDRATIAGLQG
+2838 AQAIAM
-2849 LLSRTA
+2849 TA
-2855 AMASDAKAGVWN
+2855 DGKAGVWN

-2877 NIPNG
+2877 NLPNG

-2906 TSIGPDTEFLTPIL
+2906 TSIGPDAEFWTPVL
-2920 ATLGLGGKAAVGTDA
+2920 ATLGLGGKAAAGTGA
-2935 GITSADVATVGN
+2935 TTTSADAATVGN
-2947 GALKNASGD
+2947 GALKTASGD
-2956 LSAAANS
+2956 LSAAGNA
-2963 ARNQPYGQGASA
+2963 ARTQPYGNGASA
-2975 SQSPGTQGASS
+2975 SPSPGTATAGSS
-2986 GSNIS
+2986 GANAQLPTANGGVAAAGTSSATNVGKVVIDGKIGGQLEARGWTQQEVQAVVNEGPVGTTMDNRSAGKTPDGLPRNDS
-2991 ASNGSSSP
+2991 ASVYGSKSGY
-2999 TTIVASNPVDLNAF
+2999 VVVN
-3013 DRLNVVDPAV
+3013 DRTGEVVQVSGKNDP
-3023 GKFRPGE
+3023 GWIP
-3030 AGAAA
+3030 
-3035 ELENYL
+3035 
-3041 GGTLQRAPQGS
+3041 
-3052 SVDFVFSS
+3052 
-3060 GPNNGKTVDFMLTP
+3060 
-3074 DTVAQAAKINQFFDK
+3074 
-3089 NLNNFMNTLSDHA
+3089 
-3102 AAADFVPLDSRFL
+3102 DSR
-3115 SEANKTLLVKAIG
+3115 
-3128 NLPQKLQAKI
+3128 
-3138 ILIK
+3138 IKWK

>member
-1 MNKNRY
+1 MNKNHY
-7 RVVFNRARGALMV
+7 RLVFSRVRGMLIAVEETACASGNAGRGEIGFSIRVPYTFAR
-20 VQENG
+20 
-25 RASHGSG
+25 
-32 SRDAS
+32 
-37 AGVVPAWLSLS
+37 
-48 PFALRHVALAVLVAA
+48 FALRQMALAALVAV
-63 GVVPIWVNAQV
+63 GVMPIWANAQIV
-74 VAGGAHAPSVI
+74 GGGAHSPSVI
-85 QTQNGL
+85 QTQNGIP
-91 QQVNINRPGASG
+91 QVNINRPGSSG
-103 VSMNTYNQFDVPKP
+103 VSMNTYNQFDVSKP
-117 GIILNNSPINVQT
+117 GAILNNSPVVVQT
-130 QLGGIIGGNPN
+130 QLGGLINGNPN
-141 FQAGDA
+141 FQPGDA

-157 NNPSFIRGKVEIGG
+157 NNPSFIRGPIEIGG
-171 AAAQLVIANQAGL
+171 ARAQLVIANQAGL
-184 VVDGGGFLNTSRA
+184 VVDGGAFINTSRA

-202 NPNFGPD
+202 QPYFGPD
-209 GSLTGFNV
+209 GSLAGFNV

-223 VVGAGLDT
+223 VVGAGLN
-231 ANVDQVDLLAR
+231 ASNIDQVDLISR
-242 AVQINA
+242 AVQANA
-248 KAYAKTLNVVAGSN
+248 KIYGKNLNVVAGSN

-267 TLNATPIAAN
+267 SLNATPIAGN
-277 GPAPTIAIDVSQ
+277 GTAPAIAIDVSQ

-312 GDIAAQAGDLTLQAN
+312 GNIAAQAGDLTLQAN
-327 GRLVLSGHTNAA
+327 GRLVLSGQTNAS
-339 GNMSLSASGGIQNS
+339 GSMSLSASGGIQNS
-353 GVTYGK
+353 GTTYGK
-359 QSVTITTGA
+359 QSVTVDTGAA
-368 DLTNSGALTAQQ
+368 DLTNSGTLTAQQ

-387 SLNSTGTLGAGINV
+387 SLNSTGTLGAGINA
-401 DSTVGTSGD
+401 DSTIGSSGD
-410 LNVTSSGQLT
+410 LSVTGAGQVA
-420 ATGTNSAAGN
+420 ATGRNNAGGN
-430 ATFTGSGVN
+430 ASFTGGGVD

-451 ALSATAG
+451 ALTATTG
-458 DMNLAGSTVS
+458 DVNLTGSTAS
-468 AKGAVNAQAS
+468 AKGTVNAQAS
-478 GTVINDRG
+478 GTIVNDRG

-492 GMTLGGG
+492 GMTLSGGN
-499 SLSNQ
+499 LSNQ
-504 GGRANSQG
+504 GGRAGSQG

-522 SNQNGMLSSQSTA
+522 SNRNGALISQSAA
-535 DVRGSAIQ
+535 DVHGGAIQ
-543 NNAGLIQSAGKQTIA
+543 NNAGLIQSAGRQTIA
-558 GASIDNSAGRLIS
+558 GASVDNSAGRLIS

-579 TATGALTNAAG
+579 TATGAVTNAPGTTAG
-590 ANVSGDPG
+590 GDPG
-598 GVIGGKGD
+598 GVIGGKGN
-606 VTVQGNTVTNSGSM
+606 VTVQGASVTNSGTIG
-620 SADANLHVIGQ
+620 ADANLHVTGQ
-631 SVDNGNGALH
+631 RVDNSSGTLH
-641 AGQTTTVDA
+641 AGQTAMVDA
-650 GNHLSN
+650 GNHFAN
-656 AGGRVE
+656 TNGRVE

-670 ATLDNSQGTVNA
+670 TTLDNSLGSVNA
-682 ATVSLN
+682 AHVSLT
-688 GTTLLNHGGTVTQT
+688 GSTLLNHGGTVTQT

-723 QTRSTDLSLTSTTL
+723 QTRSTDLSLTPAAL

-743 TITHVGPGTL
+743 TITHVGTGTL
-753 TVGNGSGT
+753 TVGNASGT
-761 VSNKAGAI
+761 VSNKAGTI
-769 ASNGRTVLQG
+769 ASNGQTVLQG

-798 AADPITNL
+798 ATDSITNTS
-806 GGKLTSNA
+806 GKLASNA

-820 GGALVN
+820 GGALIN

-837 TTIHSASL
+837 TTIRSASL
-845 SNLNGKIV
+845 SNLDGKIV

-862 GLLDNSQ
+862 GLIDNSQ
-869 NGDFEANQLA
+869 NGDIEANQLS

-919 STDLTLAPAVL
+919 STDLTLAPAAL

-940 GTGTLTLTPGNG
+940 GAGMLTLAPGNG
-952 AGALQN
+952 AGALKN
-958 TGGTIGTNGQAI
+958 IGGTIGTNGQAI

-995 AMNNTQGLM
+995 AMNNAQGLM
-1004 RSNAALSIIS
+1004 RSNASLSIIS
-1014 NGALSNHQG
+1014 NGALSNQQG

-1028 TPGDTSTLS
+1028 TAGDTSTLS
-1037 IQAASID
+1037 IQATSID
-1044 NTDGAVHDF
+1044 NTDGAVHGF
-1053 GTGKMTVQGGSQIVN
+1053 GTGKMTVQGGNQIVN

-1074 DGMGQMTGQGDVTI
+1074 DGLGQITGQGDVTI

-1100 LMGANLLIQGATL
+1100 LMGANLRVQGNSL

-1128 DVNVAMSGAVTNT
+1128 DANVAMSDAVTNT

-1159 GGGAYSAARDA
+1159 GGGTYSAARDA

-1183 TQFNIGRDLTFTL
+1183 TQFNMGRDLTFTL

-1220 NTGAMTAGSLLSTHS
+1220 NTGAITAGNLLSTHS

-1248 VAIQASGTVSNL
+1248 VGMQASGTVSNL

-1270 TSGLLEIV
+1270 TSGLLEIL
-1278 AHDIENRDDTTLG
+1278 AHDIESRDDTTLG
-1291 DSMPTTTIFGLGK
+1291 DSMPTATIFGLGK
-1304 VALAGGKD
+1304 VVLAGGKD

-1325 SSAAIQSGASMELHA
+1325 SSAAIQSGGAMELHA
-1340 DKVTNTRRVMQTSGN
+1340 DKVTNTRRVMQTSGY
-1355 TSQVD
+1355 TDQVD

-1377 YIAACSGQDVHW
+1377 YIAACSGHDVHW

-1395 PNYPDYDPAPIIAA
+1395 PNFPDYDPAPIIAA

-1438 KATANTVTKL
+1438 KAVANTVTNL

-1470 YWSSVTAA
+1470 YWSSVTAV

-1483 PASLDM
+1483 PVNLDM

-1497 QAPGVTVVYSGY
+1497 QAPGVTVTYSGY

-1514 YDNSEHNW
+1514 YDNTEHNW

-1537 YTQAAPADVRQYSL
+1537 YTQAAPADVKKYGL
-1551 PDYRSTWGANGTI
+1551 PDYRSTWGATGTI

-1619 WVDPVIASATA
+1619 WIDPVIASATA
-1630 VNVLSNLTI
+1630 VNVLNNLTI

-1647 NSAPNPTYLIETNP
+1647 NPAPNPTYLIETNP

-1725 LMLAGAELSK
+1725 LMAAGAELSK

-1741 GMSLSAQQVAALT
+1741 GMSLSPQQVAALT

-1813 TLALQGKQIDSAFGA
+1813 TLALQGKQIDNAFGA
-1828 LQSGGLTSLDTTGNV
+1828 LQSGGLMSLDTTGNV
-1843 DLTSANVKAGSLDL
+1843 DLTSANVNAGSLDL

-1867 ATQTTHQV
+1867 ATQKTHQV

-1913 LNVGGNLNA
+1913 LNVGGNLTA
-1922 NIGGNW
+1922 NVGGNW
-1928 NLGVQQ
+1928 NLGAQQ

-1954 ATGSTAN
+1954 ATGSTVS

-1973 LTAQGARLDFGQGG
+1973 LTAQGAQLDFGQGG
-1987 TVAAKGNVTF
+1987 AIAAKGNVTF
-1997 GAASTTSTI
+1997 GAASVTSTI

-2044 SGKDINVIGSTIDLK
+2044 SGKDINVIGSTIDLN
-2059 KGDAN
+2059 KGEAN

-2194 VTNNASM
+2194 VTNNAST
-2201 VGSVDGNLTVNAGN
+2201 VGSVDGNLTINAGN
-2215 TLHVKGS
+2215 TLHVQGS

-2243 DTTHQAQ
+2243 DTSHQAQ

-2301 GDVAFGGLGAKA
+2301 GDVAFGGMGAKD
-2313 LLDGAKGPQAPSI
+2313 LLNGAKGPQAPSI

-2382 AANVALVANNQVNL
+2382 AANVALIANNQVNL

-2418 SIGTNGIGVSASMQ
+2418 SIGTNGVGVSASMQ

-2468 ANVNANKVVA
+2468 ANVNANKVVV
-2478 DVGGNLNVASV
+2478 DVGGNLNVVSV
-2489 QDTTVSAAH
+2489 QDTTSSAAH

-2503 GGFTISQTGGGASFS
+2503 GGVTISQAGGVGGSFS

-2523 ADGNYAGVKE
+2523 ADGNYAGVNE

-2556 AYIGSTADASKNSL
+2556 AYIGSTADPSKNSL
-2570 TTGTLTTSD
+2570 TTSTLTTSD

-2597 SVGVSTKAVGPSS
+2597 SVGPSNKAVGPSS

-2615 GVTPMVFQN
+2615 GATPMVFQN

-2631 TTKSAVSVGAINIT
+2631 TTKSAVSAGTINIT

-2652 DVANLNRDATNLN
+2652 DLANLNRDATNLN

-2675 KMLSQQADTMNAAQ
+2675 KTLSQQADTMNAAQ

-2698 IGLYADGKRKD
+2698 IGLYADHKRD
-2709 AIDAAKA
+2709 AALDAAKA
-2716 AYERGDL
+2716 AYDNGDL
-2723 VAMQSYIDQA
+2723 AGAQA
-2733 KSWDE
+2733 ALNEAKGWME
-2738 GGASRAGLQATGGA
+2738 GGASRAELQIGGGA

-2761 VLTAIGGAAGAGTS
+2761 ALTAIGGAAGAGMS

-2784 ISKSVGDMTG
+2784 ISKSVGDSTG

-2817 AGAAMASNVELY
+2817 AGASMASNVQLY
-2829 NAGNDPQKT
+2829 NAGNDSGNQQSN
-2838 DDRATIAGLQG
+2838 DVFAS
-2849 LLSRTA
+2849 LSKKVAQAIVMT
-2855 AMASDAKAGVWN
+2855 SDAKAGAWN
-2867 GMVNVAGVIV
+2867 GMVNFAGVIV
-2877 NIPNG
+2877 NLPNG
-2882 GPFASPGDPGYV
+2882 GPFATPGDPGYV

-2906 TSIGPDTEFLTPIL
+2906 TSVGPDAEFWTPVL
-2920 ATLGLGGKAAVGTDA
+2920 ATLGLAGKGGTTGAVDAAVGATDA
-2935 GITSADVATVGN
+2935 QTGTRVLGTADRLLPDADFAGRGTVR
-2947 GALKNASGD
+2947 SD
-2956 LSAAANS
+2956 LADHL
-2963 ARNQPYGQGASA
+2963 
-2975 SQSPGTQGASS
+2975 
-2986 GSNIS
+2986 
-2991 ASNGSSSP
+2991 
-2999 TTIVASNPVDLNAF
+2999 VNPVPSGKQLSGGHDAVNFESALQDAGGAVISKNQTGPGIYEVQYQLPGAKKPATKTIY
-3013 DRLNVVDPAV
+3013 DPAV
-3023 GKFRPGE
+3023 YP
-3030 AGAAA
+3030 
-3035 ELENYL
+3035 
-3041 GGTLQRAPQGS
+3041 
-3052 SVDFVFSS
+3052 DM
-3060 GPNNGKTVDFMLTP
+3060 PNM
-3074 DTVAQAAKINQFFDK
+3074 A
-3089 NLNNFMNTLSDHA
+3089 
-3102 AAADFVPLDSRFL
+3102 
-3115 SEANKTLLVKAIG
+3115 SEAANKALVQYQLTG
-3128 NLPQKLQAKI
+3128 STSQKVVVNGIEFAVPIRVTPGSPPSVPTAYPIRGAK
-3138 ILIK
+3138 

>member
-1 MNKNRY
+1 MNKNQY
-7 RVVFNRARGALMV
+7 RLVFSRVRGMLVAVEETAGASGNAGRGEIGFAIRSPRAFAR
-20 VQENG
+20 
-25 RASHGSG
+25 
-32 SRDAS
+32 
-37 AGVVPAWLSLS
+37 
-48 PFALRHVALAVLVAA
+48 FALRHVALAVLVVV
-63 GVVPIWVNAQV
+63 GVMPIWANAQV

-91 QQVNINRPGASG
+91 QQVNINRPGSSG

-117 GIILNNSPINVQT
+117 GVILNNSPINVQT

-262 QVDYN
+262 QVDYT
-267 TLNATPIAAN
+267 TLNATPIAGN

-327 GRLVLSGHTNAA
+327 GRLVLSGQTNAA
-339 GNMSLSASGGIQNS
+339 GNMSLSAAGGIQNS

-359 QSVTITTGA
+359 QSVTINTGA
-368 DLTNSGALTAQQ
+368 ELTNSGALTAQQ

-387 SLNSTGTLGAGINV
+387 SLNSTGTLGAGINA

-410 LNVTSSGQLT
+410 LSVTSSGQLT

-430 ATFTGSGVN
+430 ATLTGSGVD

-451 ALSATAG
+451 GLTATAG
-458 DMNLAGSTVS
+458 DVNLTGSTAS

-499 SLSNQ
+499 NLSNQ

-535 DVRGSAIQ
+535 DIRGSAIQ

-579 TATGALTNAAG
+579 TATGALTNATG
-590 ANVSGDPG
+590 ANVSGDQG

-606 VTVQGNTVTNSGSM
+606 VTVQGNTVANSGSM

-631 SVDNGNGALH
+631 SVDNGNGILH
-641 AGQTTTVDA
+641 AGQTATVDA
-650 GNHLSN
+650 GNHFAN
-656 AGGRVE
+656 ANGRVE
-662 GQSAVLNG
+662 GQSAALNG
-670 ATLDNSQGTVNA
+670 ATLDNSLGRVNA
-682 ATVSLN
+682 TQVSLT
-688 GTTLLNHGGTVTQT
+688 GSTLLNHGGTVTQT

-709 AITDTLDNSNNGLI
+709 AVTDTVDNSNNGLI
-723 QTRSTDLSLTSTTL
+723 QTRSTDLSLTPATL

-743 TITHVGPGTL
+743 TITHVGTGTL
-753 TVGNGSGT
+753 TVGNASGT
-761 VSNKAGAI
+761 VSNKAGSL

-798 AADPITNL
+798 AADSITNAS
-806 GGKLTSNA
+806 GKLTSNA

-826 DGGELGSKTAA
+826 DGGELGSKTAT
-837 TTIHSASL
+837 TTIRSGSL
-845 SNLNGKIV
+845 SNLGGKVV

-862 GLLDNSQ
+862 GLIDNSQ
-869 NGDFEANQLA
+869 AGDIEGNQLS
-879 LTAANLKNQ
+879 LTAANLKNR
-888 GGHISQWQS
+888 GGRISQWQN
-897 GPTTLAVSGTLD
+897 GPTTFAVSGTLD
-909 NSNGGVIQTN
+909 NSNGGVIQSN

-952 AGALQN
+952 TGALQN
-958 TGGTIGTNGQAI
+958 IGGTIGTNGEAI

-995 AMNNTQGLM
+995 AMNNAQGLM

-1014 NGALSNHQG
+1014 NGALSNQQG

-1028 TPGDTSTLS
+1028 TAGDTSTLS

-1053 GTGKMTVQGGSQIVN
+1053 GSGAMNVQGGSQIVN

-1088 GAASISNTQGGQ
+1088 AASAISNTQGAQ
-1100 LMGANLLIQGATL
+1100 LMGGSLHVKGDTV
-1113 DNSGGQVGNVANATG
+1113 DNSGGQIGNVANSTG
-1128 DVNVAMSGAVTNT
+1128 DVDVTTTGAISNA
-1141 NGSITSTRDLSV
+1141 NGSISSPRDLKV

-1170 AINLQGDFTTTPQ
+1170 TMNLQGDFATTPQ
-1183 TQFNIGRDLTFTL
+1183 TQFNIGHDLTFTL
-1196 PGTFANS
+1196 PGTFTNS
-1203 ANLQSVHNL
+1203 ANLQSVNNL

-1220 NTGAMTAGSLLSTHS
+1220 NTGAITAGSLLSTHS

-1270 TSGLLEIV
+1270 TSGMLEML

-1304 VALAGGKD
+1304 VALAGSKD

-1325 SSAAIQSGASMELHA
+1325 SSAAIQSGNSMELHA

-1355 TSQVD
+1355 TNQVD

-1371 SGCAAY
+1371 SGCAA
-1377 YIAACSGQDVHW
+1377 IHMEACSGQNVGW
-1389 INLFHD
+1389 LRLTPD
-1395 PNYPDYDPAPIIAA
+1395 PNNPSYDPAPIIAA
-1409 LKLQPG
+1409 LKAQPG
-1415 GVFTVPPNG
+1415 GVYTLPPSG
-1424 GQWNSGYQYTTYEG
+1424 GQWNSGYQYTTYDG

-1470 YWSSVTAA
+1470 YWSSVTAT

-1497 QAPGVTVVYSGY
+1497 QAPGVTVTYSGY

-1514 YDNSEHNW
+1514 YDNTEHNW

-1571 NNTAANATI
+1571 NNTAANATL

-1630 VNVLSNLTI
+1630 VNVLNNLTI

-1647 NSAPNPTYLIETNP
+1647 NPAPNPTYLIETNP

-1681 NPLTTEKRLGDGFY
+1681 NPLATEKRLGDGFY

-1725 LMLAGAELSK
+1725 LMAAGAELSK

-1813 TLALQGKQIDSAFGA
+1813 TLALQGKQIDNAFGA
-1828 LQSGGLTSLDTTGNV
+1828 LQSGGLMSLDTTGNV

-1857 NAGNKLILDT
+1857 NAGNQLILNT

-1881 SDKTTLGPAANLN
+1881 SDKTTLGPTATLD
-1894 VAGDASIKTGGDF
+1894 VKGDASIKTGGDF

-1928 NLGVQQ
+1928 NLGAQQ

-1954 ATGSTAN
+1954 ATGSTVN

-1973 LTAQGARLDFGQGG
+1973 LTAQGAQLDFGQGG

-1997 GAASTTSTI
+1997 GAASATSTI

-2015 NRSYA
+2015 SRSYA
-2020 ETRHGSDQALTG
+2020 ETLHSSKQTLTG

-2044 SGKDINVIGSTIDLK
+2044 SNKDINVIGSTIDLN

-2064 LLAAGDVNVGAATET
+2064 LLATGNVDVGAATDT
-2079 HVYNSRETHSRSGV
+2079 QVYNSHETHSHSGV
-2093 VSGTKIASSQ
+2093 VSGTKIASSI
-2103 DATSTVANGS
+2103 DATNTVASGS

-2120 SIGSG
+2120 SISSG

-2215 TLHVKGS
+2215 TLHVQGS

-2230 TGTAANIVVDSAT
+2230 TGTAANIVIDSAT

-2301 GDVAFGGLGAKA
+2301 GDVAFGGMGAAK

-2345 TIQRGSSINAG
+2345 TMQRGSSINAG

-2411 SGSSVGV
+2411 SGSNVGV

-2503 GGFTISQTGGGASFS
+2503 GGFSISQTGGGASVS

-2523 ADGNYAGVKE
+2523 ADGNYAGVKD

-2556 AYIGSTADASKNSL
+2556 AYIASTADPSKNSL

-2597 SVGVSTKAVGPSS
+2597 SVGLSNKAVGPSS

-2631 TTKSAVSVGAINIT
+2631 TAKSAVSAGTINIT

-2652 DVANLNRDATNLN
+2652 DVANLNRDTTNLN
-2665 GTVSKTPDVQ
+2665 GTVAKTPDVQ
-2675 KMLSQQADTMNAAQ
+2675 KTLSQQADTMNAAQ
-2689 AAGQTVSQG
+2689 AAGQTISQG

-2733 KSWDE
+2733 QSWDE
-2738 GGASRAGLQATGGA
+2738 GGASRAGLQAAGGA

-2761 VLTAIGGAAGAGTS
+2761 VLTAFGGAAGAGAS
-2775 SLLAGQAEK
+2775 SLLANQAEK
-2784 ISKSVGDMTG
+2784 ISKSVGDTTG

-2803 NVAATVGGALVGGS
+2803 NVVATVGGALVGGS
-2817 AGAAMASNVELY
+2817 AGAAAASNVDLY
-2829 NAGNDPQKT
+2829 NANEDKNRGEDQKE
-2838 DDRATIAGLQG
+2838 IADLQKQ
-2849 LLSRTA
+2849 LQKEK
-2855 AMASDAKAGVWN
+2855 AMVGQ
-2867 GMVNVAGVIV
+2867 VNLTQRQEDGQTVVPFTSVAGALA
-2877 NIPNG
+2877 G
-2882 GPFASPGDPGYV
+2882 GKKGNTVAPPLNTYAVYPMGSGAASGPLPPGYV
-2894 SLDGLKKPYKSG
+2894 TVSRWVSPAEASLWVQNQGTAIPSGIPRNG
-2906 TSIGPDTEFLTPIL
+2906 TSQVYVTTAGAPYPPGANGTVRIDF
-2920 ATLGLGGKAAVGTDA
+2920 AVPSGMLQP
-2935 GITSADVATVGN
+2935 G
-2947 GALKNASGD
+2947 NAS
-2956 LSAAANS
+2956 
-2963 ARNQPYGQGASA
+2963 
-2975 SQSPGTQGASS
+2975 
-2986 GSNIS
+2986 
-2991 ASNGSSSP
+2991 
-2999 TTIVASNPVDLNAF
+2999 
-3013 DRLNVVDPAV
+3013 
-3023 GKFRPGE
+3023 
-3030 AGAAA
+3030 
-3035 ELENYL
+3035 
-3041 GGTLQRAPQGS
+3041 
-3052 SVDFVFSS
+3052 
-3060 GPNNGKTVDFMLTP
+3060 
-3074 DTVAQAAKINQFFDK
+3074 
-3089 NLNNFMNTLSDHA
+3089 NNFQILQPSTSRPIYNVTIN
-3102 AAADFVPLDSRFL
+3102 VPNGVILP
-3115 SEANKTLLVKAIG
+3115 KA
-3128 NLPQKLQAKI
+3128 K
-3138 ILIK
+3138 

>member
-32 SRDAS
+32 SRDAR

-91 QQVNINRPGASG
+91 QQVNINRPGSSG

-458 DMNLAGSTVS
+458 DVNLAGSTVS

-620 SADANLHVIGQ
+620 SADATLHVIGQ

-650 GNHLSN
+650 GNHFSN

-670 ATLDNSQGTVNA
+670 ATLDNFQGTVNA

-723 QTRSTDLSLTSTTL
+723 QTRSTDLSLTPAAL

-743 TITHVGPGTL
+743 TITHVGTGTL

-761 VSNKAGAI
+761 ISNKAGTI
-769 ASNGRTVLQG
+769 ASNGQTVLQG

-798 AADPITNL
+798 ASDSITNL
-806 GGKLTSNA
+806 SGKLTSNA

-826 DGGELGSKTAA
+826 DGGELGSKTAT

-845 SNLNGKIV
+845 SNLSGKIA

-862 GLLDNSQ
+862 GLIDNSQ
-869 NGDFEANQLA
+869 NGDIEGNQLA

-897 GPTTLAVSGTLD
+897 GPTTLAVAGTLD

-919 STDLTLAPAVL
+919 STDLTLAPAAL

-1004 RSNAALSIIS
+1004 RSNAALSIIG
-1014 NGALSNHQG
+1014 NGALSNQQG

-1028 TPGDTSTLS
+1028 TAGDTSTLS

-1053 GTGKMTVQGGSQIVN
+1053 GSGAMNVQGGSQIVN

-1074 DGMGQMTGQGDVTI
+1074 AGMGQMTGQGDVTI
-1088 GAASISNTQGGQ
+1088 AASAISNTQGGQ
-1100 LMGANLLIQGATL
+1100 LMGGSLHVKGDTV
-1113 DNSGGQVGNVANATG
+1113 DNSGGQLGNVANSTG
-1128 DVNVAMSGAVTNT
+1128 DVVVTTTGAISNA
-1141 NGSITSTRDLSV
+1141 NGSISSTRDLSV

-1159 GGGAYSAARDA
+1159 GGGAYSAAHDA
-1170 AINLQGDFTTTPQ
+1170 TMSLQGDFTTSPQ
-1183 TQFNIGRDLTFTL
+1183 TQFNIGHDLTFKL
-1196 PGTFANS
+1196 PGTFTNN
-1203 ANLQSVHNL
+1203 ANLQSVNNL

-1270 TSGLLEIV
+1270 TSGLLEII

-1813 TLALQGKQIDSAFGA
+1813 TLALQGKQIDNAFGA
-1828 LQSGGLTSLDTTGNV
+1828 LQSGGLMSLDTTGNV

-1881 SDKTTLGPAANLN
+1881 SDKTTLGPAATLN
-1894 VAGDASIKTGGDF
+1894 VAGDATIRIGGDF

-1928 NLGVQQ
+1928 NLGAQQ

-1954 ATGSTAN
+1954 ATGSTVN

-1973 LTAQGARLDFGQGG
+1973 LTAQGAQLNFGQGG

-1997 GAASTTSTI
+1997 GAATTTSTI

-2044 SGKDINVIGSTIDLK
+2044 SDKDINVIGSTIDLK

-2194 VTNNASM
+2194 VTNNAST

-2230 TGTAANIVVDSAT
+2230 TGMAANIVVDSAT

-2382 AANVALVANNQVNL
+2382 AANVALIANNQVNL

-2652 DVANLNRDATNLN
+2652 DVANLNRDTTNLN

-2689 AAGQTVSQG
+2689 AAGQTVSQA
-2698 IGLYADGKRKD
+2698 IGLYADHKR
-2709 AIDAAKA
+2709 DAALDAADKA
-2716 AYERGDL
+2716 YKAGDL
-2723 VAMQSYIDQA
+2723 AGAQA
-2733 KSWDE
+2733 ALNEAKGWME
-2738 GGASRAGLQATGGA
+2738 GGASRAELQMGGGA

-2761 VLTAIGGAAGAGTS
+2761 ALTAIGGAAGAGMS
-2775 SLLAGQAEK
+2775 SLLANQAEK
-2784 ISKSVGDMTG
+2784 ISKSVGDTTG

-2817 AGAAMASNVELY
+2817 AGAAMASNVQLY
-2829 NAGNDPQKT
+2829 NAGNDSNNQTSNDVFASLSKKV
-2838 DDRATIAGLQG
+2838 AQAIAM
-2849 LLSRTA
+2849 TA
-2855 AMASDAKAGVWN
+2855 DGKAGVWN

-2877 NIPNG
+2877 NLPNG

-2906 TSIGPDTEFLTPIL
+2906 TSIGPDAEFWTPVL
-2920 ATLGLGGKAAVGTDA
+2920 ATLGLGGKAAAGTGA
-2935 GITSADVATVGN
+2935 TTTSADAATVGN
-2947 GALKNASGD
+2947 GALKTASGD
-2956 LSAAANS
+2956 LSAAGNA
-2963 ARNQPYGQGASA
+2963 ARTQPYGNGASA
-2975 SQSPGTQGASS
+2975 SPSPGTATAGSS
-2986 GSNIS
+2986 GANAQLPTANGGVAAAGTSSATNVGKVVIDGKIGGQLEARGWTQQEVQAVVNEGPVGTTMDNRSAGKTPDGLPRNDS
-2991 ASNGSSSP
+2991 ASVYGSKSGY
-2999 TTIVASNPVDLNAF
+2999 VVVN
-3013 DRLNVVDPAV
+3013 DRTGEVVQVSGKNDP
-3023 GKFRPGE
+3023 GWIP
-3030 AGAAA
+3030 
-3035 ELENYL
+3035 
-3041 GGTLQRAPQGS
+3041 
-3052 SVDFVFSS
+3052 
-3060 GPNNGKTVDFMLTP
+3060 
-3074 DTVAQAAKINQFFDK
+3074 
-3089 NLNNFMNTLSDHA
+3089 
-3102 AAADFVPLDSRFL
+3102 DSR
-3115 SEANKTLLVKAIG
+3115 
-3128 NLPQKLQAKI
+3128 
-3138 ILIK
+3138 IKWK

>member
-32 SRDAS
+32 SRDAR

-430 ATFTGSGVN
+430 ATFTSSGVN

-458 DMNLAGSTVS
+458 DVNLAGSTVS

-620 SADANLHVIGQ
+620 SADATLHVIGQ

-798 AADPITNL
+798 AADSITNL

-1813 TLALQGKQIDSAFGA
+1813 TLALQGKQIDNAFGA

-1913 LNVGGNLNA
+1913 LSVGGNLNA

-1954 ATGSTAN
+1954 ATGSTVN

-2020 ETRHGSDQALTG
+2020 ETRHGSDQALTV

-2194 VTNNASM
+2194 VTNNAST

-2230 TGTAANIVVDSAT
+2230 TGMAANIVVDSAT

-2261 GLSGSVGDA
+2261 GLSGSMGDA

-2523 ADGNYAGVKE
+2523 ADGNYAGVNE

-2556 AYIGSTADASKNSL
+2556 AYIASTADASKNSL

-2631 TTKSAVSVGAINIT
+2631 TTKSAVSAGTINIT

-2652 DVANLNRDATNLN
+2652 DVANLNRDTTNLN

-2689 AAGQTVSQG
+2689 AAGQTVSQA
-2698 IGLYADGKRKD
+2698 IGLYADHKR
-2709 AIDAAKA
+2709 DAALDAADKA
-2716 AYERGDL
+2716 YKAGDL
-2723 VAMQSYIDQA
+2723 AGAQA
-2733 KSWDE
+2733 ALNEAKGWME
-2738 GGASRAGLQATGGA
+2738 GGASRAELQMGGGA

-2761 VLTAIGGAAGAGTS
+2761 ALTAIGGAAGAGTS
-2775 SLLAGQAEK
+2775 SLLANQAEK
-2784 ISKSVGDMTG
+2784 ISKSVGDTTG

-2817 AGAAMASNVELY
+2817 AGAAMASNVQLY
-2829 NAGNDPQKT
+2829 NAGNDSNNQTSNDVFASLSKKV
-2838 DDRATIAGLQG
+2838 AQAIAM
-2849 LLSRTA
+2849 TA
-2855 AMASDAKAGVWN
+2855 DGKAGVWN

-2877 NIPNG
+2877 NLPNG

-2906 TSIGPDTEFLTPIL
+2906 TSIGPDAEFWTPVL
-2920 ATLGLGGKAAVGTDA
+2920 ATLGLGGKAAAGTGA
-2935 GITSADVATVGN
+2935 TTTSADAATVGN
-2947 GALKNASGD
+2947 GALKTASGD
-2956 LSAAANS
+2956 LSAAGNA
-2963 ARNQPYGQGASA
+2963 ARTQPYGNGASA
-2975 SQSPGTQGASS
+2975 SPSPGTATAGSS
-2986 GSNIS
+2986 GANAQLPTANGGVAAAGTSSATNVGKVVIDGKIGGQLEARGWTQQEVQAVVNEGPVGTTMDNRSAGKTPDGLPRNDS
-2991 ASNGSSSP
+2991 ASVYGSKSGY
-2999 TTIVASNPVDLNAF
+2999 VVVN
-3013 DRLNVVDPAV
+3013 DRTGEVVQVSGKNDP
-3023 GKFRPGE
+3023 GWIP
-3030 AGAAA
+3030 
-3035 ELENYL
+3035 
-3041 GGTLQRAPQGS
+3041 
-3052 SVDFVFSS
+3052 
-3060 GPNNGKTVDFMLTP
+3060 
-3074 DTVAQAAKINQFFDK
+3074 
-3089 NLNNFMNTLSDHA
+3089 
-3102 AAADFVPLDSRFL
+3102 DSR
-3115 SEANKTLLVKAIG
+3115 
-3128 NLPQKLQAKI
+3128 
-3138 ILIK
+3138 IKWK

>member
-1 MNKNRY
+1 MNKNQY
-7 RVVFNRARGALMV
+7 RLVFSRVRGMLVAVEETAGASGNAGRGEIGFAIRSPRAFAR
-20 VQENG
+20 
-25 RASHGSG
+25 
-32 SRDAS
+32 
-37 AGVVPAWLSLS
+37 
-48 PFALRHVALAVLVAA
+48 FALRHVALAVLVVV
-63 GVVPIWVNAQV
+63 GVMPIWANAQV

-91 QQVNINRPGASG
+91 QQVNINRPGSSG

-117 GIILNNSPINVQT
+117 GVILNNSPINVQT

-262 QVDYN
+262 QVDYT
-267 TLNATPIAAN
+267 TLNATPIAGN

-327 GRLVLSGHTNAA
+327 GRLVLSGQTNAA
-339 GNMSLSASGGIQNS
+339 GNMSLSAAGGIQNS

-359 QSVTITTGA
+359 QSVTINTGA
-368 DLTNSGALTAQQ
+368 ELTNSGALTAQQ

-387 SLNSTGTLGAGINV
+387 SLNSTGTLGAGINA

-410 LNVTSSGQLT
+410 LSVTSSGQLT

-430 ATFTGSGVN
+430 ATLTGSGVD

-451 ALSATAG
+451 GLTATAG
-458 DMNLAGSTVS
+458 DVNLTGSTAS

-499 SLSNQ
+499 NLSNQ

-535 DVRGSAIQ
+535 DIRGSAIQ

-579 TATGALTNAAG
+579 TATGALTNATG
-590 ANVSGDPG
+590 ANVSGDQG

-606 VTVQGNTVTNSGSM
+606 VTVQGNTVANSGSM

-631 SVDNGNGALH
+631 SVDNGNGILH
-641 AGQTTTVDA
+641 AGQTATVDA
-650 GNHLSN
+650 GNHFAN
-656 AGGRVE
+656 ANGRVE
-662 GQSAVLNG
+662 GQSAALNG
-670 ATLDNSQGTVNA
+670 ATLDNSLGRVNA
-682 ATVSLN
+682 TQVSLT
-688 GTTLLNHGGTVTQT
+688 GSTLLNHGGTVTQT

-709 AITDTLDNSNNGLI
+709 AVTDTVDNSNNGLI
-723 QTRSTDLSLTSTTL
+723 QTRSTDLSLTPATL

-743 TITHVGPGTL
+743 TITHVGTGTL
-753 TVGNGSGT
+753 TVGNASGT
-761 VSNKAGAI
+761 VSNKAGSL

-798 AADPITNL
+798 AADSITNAS
-806 GGKLTSNA
+806 GKLTSNA

-826 DGGELGSKTAA
+826 DGGELGSKTAT
-837 TTIHSASL
+837 TTIRSGSL
-845 SNLNGKIV
+845 SNLGGKVV

-862 GLLDNSQ
+862 GLIDNSQ
-869 NGDFEANQLA
+869 AGDIEGNQLS
-879 LTAANLKNQ
+879 LTAANLKNR
-888 GGHISQWQS
+888 GGRISQWQN
-897 GPTTLAVSGTLD
+897 GPTTFAVSGTLD
-909 NSNGGVIQTN
+909 NSNGGVIQSN

-952 AGALQN
+952 TGALQN
-958 TGGTIGTNGQAI
+958 IGGTIGTNGEAI

-995 AMNNTQGLM
+995 AMNNAQGLM

-1014 NGALSNHQG
+1014 NGALSNQQG

-1028 TPGDTSTLS
+1028 TAGDTSTLS

-1053 GTGKMTVQGGSQIVN
+1053 GSGAMNVQGGSQIVN

-1088 GAASISNTQGGQ
+1088 AASAISNTQGAQ
-1100 LMGANLLIQGATL
+1100 LMGGSLHVKGDTV
-1113 DNSGGQVGNVANATG
+1113 DNSGGQIGNVANSTG
-1128 DVNVAMSGAVTNT
+1128 DVDVTTTGAISNA
-1141 NGSITSTRDLSV
+1141 NGSISSTRDLKV

-1170 AINLQGDFTTTPQ
+1170 TMNLQGDFATTPQ
-1183 TQFNIGRDLTFTL
+1183 TQFNIGHDLTFTL
-1196 PGTFANS
+1196 PGTFTNS
-1203 ANLQSVHNL
+1203 ANLQSVNNL

-1220 NTGAMTAGSLLSTHS
+1220 NTGAITAGSLLSTHS

-1270 TSGLLEIV
+1270 TSGMLEML

-1325 SSAAIQSGASMELHA
+1325 SSAAIQSGNSMELHA

-1355 TSQVD
+1355 TNQVD

-1371 SGCAAY
+1371 SGCAA
-1377 YIAACSGQDVHW
+1377 IHMEACSGQNVGW
-1389 INLFHD
+1389 LRLTPD
-1395 PNYPDYDPAPIIAA
+1395 PNNPSYDPAPIIAA
-1409 LKLQPG
+1409 LKAQPG
-1415 GVFTVPPNG
+1415 GVYTLPPSG
-1424 GQWNSGYQYTTYEG
+1424 GQWNSGYQYTTYDG

-1470 YWSSVTAA
+1470 YWSSVTAT

-1497 QAPGVTVVYSGY
+1497 QAPGVTVTYSGY

-1514 YDNSEHNW
+1514 YDNTEHNW

-1571 NNTAANATI
+1571 NNTAANATL

-1630 VNVLSNLTI
+1630 VNVLNNLTI

-1647 NSAPNPTYLIETNP
+1647 NPAPNPTYLIETNP

-1681 NPLTTEKRLGDGFY
+1681 NPLATEKRLGDGFY

-1725 LMLAGAELSK
+1725 LMAAGAELSK

-1813 TLALQGKQIDSAFGA
+1813 TLALQGKQIDNAFGA
-1828 LQSGGLTSLDTTGNV
+1828 LQSGGLMSLDTTGNV

-1857 NAGNKLILDT
+1857 NAGNQLILNT

-1881 SDKTTLGPAANLN
+1881 SDKTTLGPTATLD
-1894 VAGDASIKTGGDF
+1894 VKGDASIKTGGDF

-1928 NLGVQQ
+1928 NLGAQQ

-1954 ATGSTAN
+1954 ATGSTVN

-1973 LTAQGARLDFGQGG
+1973 LTAQGAQLDFGQGG

-1997 GAASTTSTI
+1997 GAASATSTI

-2015 NRSYA
+2015 SRSYA
-2020 ETRHGSDQALTG
+2020 ETLHSSKQTLTG

-2044 SGKDINVIGSTIDLK
+2044 SNKDINVIGSTIDLN

-2064 LLAAGDVNVGAATET
+2064 LLATGNVNVGAATDT
-2079 HVYNSRETHSRSGV
+2079 QVYNSHETHSHSGV
-2093 VSGTKIASSQ
+2093 VSGTKIASSI
-2103 DATSTVANGS
+2103 DATNTVASGS

-2120 SIGSG
+2120 SISSG

-2215 TLHVKGS
+2215 TLHVQGS

-2230 TGTAANIVVDSAT
+2230 TGTAANIVIDSAT

-2301 GDVAFGGLGAKA
+2301 GDVAFGGMGAKA

-2356 GNAKLIATGN
+2356 GTTKLIATGN

-2503 GGFTISQTGGGASFS
+2503 GGFSISQTGGGASVS

-2556 AYIGSTADASKNSL
+2556 AYIASTADPSKNSL

-2587 ANSAGFSAGA
+2587 ANSAGVSAGA
-2597 SVGVSTKAVGPSS
+2597 SVGLSNKAVGPSS

-2631 TTKSAVSVGAINIT
+2631 TAKSAVSAGTINIT

-2652 DVANLNRDATNLN
+2652 DVANLNRDTTNLN
-2665 GTVSKTPDVQ
+2665 GTVAKTPDVQ
-2675 KMLSQQADTMNAAQ
+2675 KTLSQQADTMNAAQ
-2689 AAGQTVSQG
+2689 AAGQTISQG

-2733 KSWDE
+2733 QSWDE

-2752 LIGGLGGGS
+2752 LIGGLGGGNA
-2761 VLTAIGGAAGAGTS
+2761 LTAIGGAAGAGAS
-2775 SLLAGQAEK
+2775 SLLANQAEK
-2784 ISKSVGDMTG
+2784 ISKSVGDTTG

-2803 NVAATVGGALVGGS
+2803 NVVATVGGALVGGS
-2817 AGAAMASNVELY
+2817 AGAAAASNVDLY
-2829 NAGNDPQKT
+2829 NANEDKNRGEDQKE
-2838 DDRATIAGLQG
+2838 IADLQKQ
-2849 LLSRTA
+2849 LQKEK
-2855 AMASDAKAGVWN
+2855 AMVGQ
-2867 GMVNVAGVIV
+2867 VNLTQRQEDGQTVVPFTSVAGALA
-2877 NIPNG
+2877 G
-2882 GPFASPGDPGYV
+2882 GKKGNTVAPPLNTYAVYPMGSGAASGPLPPGYV
-2894 SLDGLKKPYKSG
+2894 TVSRWVSPAEASLWVQNQGTAIPSGIPRNG
-2906 TSIGPDTEFLTPIL
+2906 TSQVYVTTAGAPYPPGANGTVRIDF
-2920 ATLGLGGKAAVGTDA
+2920 AVPSGMLQP
-2935 GITSADVATVGN
+2935 G
-2947 GALKNASGD
+2947 NAS
-2956 LSAAANS
+2956 
-2963 ARNQPYGQGASA
+2963 
-2975 SQSPGTQGASS
+2975 
-2986 GSNIS
+2986 
-2991 ASNGSSSP
+2991 
-2999 TTIVASNPVDLNAF
+2999 
-3013 DRLNVVDPAV
+3013 
-3023 GKFRPGE
+3023 
-3030 AGAAA
+3030 
-3035 ELENYL
+3035 
-3041 GGTLQRAPQGS
+3041 
-3052 SVDFVFSS
+3052 
-3060 GPNNGKTVDFMLTP
+3060 
-3074 DTVAQAAKINQFFDK
+3074 
-3089 NLNNFMNTLSDHA
+3089 NNFQILQPSTSRPIYNVTIN
-3102 AAADFVPLDSRFL
+3102 VPNGVILP
-3115 SEANKTLLVKAIG
+3115 KA
-3128 NLPQKLQAKI
+3128 K
-3138 ILIK
+3138 

>member
-1 MNKNRY
+1 MNKNQY
-7 RVVFNRARGALMV
+7 RLVFSRVRGMLVAVEETAGASGNAGRGEIGFAIRSPRAFAR
-20 VQENG
+20 
-25 RASHGSG
+25 
-32 SRDAS
+32 
-37 AGVVPAWLSLS
+37 
-48 PFALRHVALAVLVAA
+48 FALRHVALAVLVVV
-63 GVVPIWVNAQV
+63 GVMPIWANAQV

-91 QQVNINRPGASG
+91 QQVNINRPGSSG

-117 GIILNNSPINVQT
+117 GVILNNSPINVQT

-262 QVDYN
+262 QVDYT
-267 TLNATPIAAN
+267 TLNATPIAGN

-327 GRLVLSGHTNAA
+327 GRLVLSGQTNAA
-339 GNMSLSASGGIQNS
+339 GNMSLSAAGGIQNS

-359 QSVTITTGA
+359 QSVTINTGA
-368 DLTNSGALTAQQ
+368 ELTNSGALTAQQ

-387 SLNSTGTLGAGINV
+387 SLNSTGTLGAGINA

-410 LNVTSSGQLT
+410 LSVTSSGQLT

-430 ATFTGSGVN
+430 ATLTGSGVD

-451 ALSATAG
+451 GLTATAG
-458 DMNLAGSTVS
+458 DVNLTGSTAS

-499 SLSNQ
+499 NLSNQ

-535 DVRGSAIQ
+535 DIRGSAIQ

-579 TATGALTNAAG
+579 TATGALTNATG
-590 ANVSGDPG
+590 ANVSGDQG

-606 VTVQGNTVTNSGSM
+606 VTVQGNTVANSGSM

-631 SVDNGNGALH
+631 SVDNGNGILH
-641 AGQTTTVDA
+641 AGQTATVDA
-650 GNHLSN
+650 GNHFAN
-656 AGGRVE
+656 ANGRVE
-662 GQSAVLNG
+662 GQSAALNG
-670 ATLDNSQGTVNA
+670 ATLDNSLGRVNA
-682 ATVSLN
+682 TQVSLT
-688 GTTLLNHGGTVTQT
+688 GSTLLNHGGTVTQT

-709 AITDTLDNSNNGLI
+709 AVTDTVDNSNNGLI
-723 QTRSTDLSLTSTTL
+723 QTRSTDLSLTPATL

-743 TITHVGPGTL
+743 TITHVGTGTL
-753 TVGNGSGT
+753 TVGNASGT
-761 VSNKAGAI
+761 VSNKAGSL

-798 AADPITNL
+798 AADSITNAS
-806 GGKLTSNA
+806 GKLASNA

-826 DGGELGSKTAA
+826 DGGELGSKTAT
-837 TTIHSASL
+837 TTIRSGSL
-845 SNLNGKIV
+845 SNLGGKVV

-862 GLLDNSQ
+862 GLIDNSQ
-869 NGDFEANQLA
+869 AGDIEGNQLS
-879 LTAANLKNQ
+879 LTAANLKNR
-888 GGHISQWQS
+888 GGRILQWQN
-897 GPTTLAVSGTLD
+897 GPTTFAVSGTLD
-909 NSNGGVIQTN
+909 NSNGGVIQSN

-952 AGALQN
+952 TGALQN
-958 TGGTIGTNGQAI
+958 IGGTIGTNGEAI

-995 AMNNTQGLM
+995 AMNNAQGLM

-1014 NGALSNHQG
+1014 NGALSNQQG

-1028 TPGDTSTLS
+1028 TAGDTSTLS

-1053 GTGKMTVQGGSQIVN
+1053 GSGAMNVQGGSQIVN

-1088 GAASISNTQGGQ
+1088 AASAISNTQGAQ
-1100 LMGANLLIQGATL
+1100 LMGGSLHVKGDTV
-1113 DNSGGQVGNVANATG
+1113 DNSGGQIGNVANSTG
-1128 DVNVAMSGAVTNT
+1128 DVDVTTTGAISNA
-1141 NGSITSTRDLSV
+1141 NGSISSTRDLKV

-1170 AINLQGDFTTTPQ
+1170 TMNLQGDFATTPQ
-1183 TQFNIGRDLTFTL
+1183 TQFNIGHDLTFTL
-1196 PGTFANS
+1196 PGTFTNS
-1203 ANLQSVHNL
+1203 ANLQSVNNL

-1220 NTGAMTAGSLLSTHS
+1220 NTGAITAGSLLSTHS

-1270 TSGLLEIV
+1270 TSGMLEML

-1325 SSAAIQSGASMELHA
+1325 SSAAIQSGNSMELHA

-1355 TSQVD
+1355 TNQVD

-1371 SGCAAY
+1371 SGCAA
-1377 YIAACSGQDVHW
+1377 IHMEACSGQNVGW
-1389 INLFHD
+1389 LRLTPD
-1395 PNYPDYDPAPIIAA
+1395 PNNPSYDPAPIIAA
-1409 LKLQPG
+1409 LKAQPG
-1415 GVFTVPPNG
+1415 GLYTLPPSG
-1424 GQWNSGYQYTTYEG
+1424 GQWNSGYQYTTYDG

-1470 YWSSVTAA
+1470 YWSSVTAT

-1497 QAPGVTVVYSGY
+1497 QAPGVTVTYSGY

-1514 YDNSEHNW
+1514 YDNTEHNW

-1571 NNTAANATI
+1571 NNTAANATL

-1630 VNVLSNLTI
+1630 VNVLNNLTI

-1647 NSAPNPTYLIETNP
+1647 NPAPNPTYLIETNP

-1681 NPLTTEKRLGDGFY
+1681 NPLATEKRLGDGFY

-1725 LMLAGAELSK
+1725 LMAAGAELSK

-1813 TLALQGKQIDSAFGA
+1813 TLALQGKQIDNAFGA
-1828 LQSGGLTSLDTTGNV
+1828 LQSGGLMSLDTTGNV

-1857 NAGNKLILDT
+1857 NAGNQLILNT

-1881 SDKTTLGPAANLN
+1881 SDKTTLGPTATLD
-1894 VAGDASIKTGGDF
+1894 VKGDASIKTGGDF

-1928 NLGVQQ
+1928 NLGAQQ

-1954 ATGSTAN
+1954 ATGSTVN

-1973 LTAQGARLDFGQGG
+1973 LTAQGAQLDFGQGG

-1997 GAASTTSTI
+1997 GAASATSTI

-2015 NRSYA
+2015 SRSYA
-2020 ETRHGSDQALTG
+2020 ETLHSSKQTLTG

-2044 SGKDINVIGSTIDLK
+2044 SNKDINVIGSTIDLN

-2064 LLAAGDVNVGAATET
+2064 LLATGNVDVGAATDT
-2079 HVYNSRETHSRSGV
+2079 QVYNSHETHSHSGV
-2093 VSGTKIASSQ
+2093 VSGTKIASSI
-2103 DATSTVANGS
+2103 DATNTVASGS

-2120 SIGSG
+2120 SISSG

-2215 TLHVKGS
+2215 TLHVQGS

-2230 TGTAANIVVDSAT
+2230 TGTAANIVIDSAT

-2301 GDVAFGGLGAKA
+2301 GDVAFGGMGAAK

-2345 TIQRGSSINAG
+2345 TMQRGSSINAG

-2411 SGSSVGV
+2411 SGSNVGV

-2503 GGFTISQTGGGASFS
+2503 GGFSISQTGGGASVS

-2523 ADGNYAGVKE
+2523 ADGNYAGVKD

-2556 AYIGSTADASKNSL
+2556 AYIASTADPSKNSL

-2597 SVGVSTKAVGPSS
+2597 SVGLSNKAVGPSS

-2631 TTKSAVSVGAINIT
+2631 TAKSAVSAGTINIT

-2652 DVANLNRDATNLN
+2652 DVANLNRDTTNLN
-2665 GTVSKTPDVQ
+2665 GTVAKTPDVQ
-2675 KMLSQQADTMNAAQ
+2675 KTLSQQADTMNAAQ
-2689 AAGQTVSQG
+2689 AAGQTISQG

-2733 KSWDE
+2733 QSWDE
-2738 GGASRAGLQATGGA
+2738 GGASRAGLQAAGGA

-2761 VLTAIGGAAGAGTS
+2761 VLTAFGGAAGAGAS
-2775 SLLAGQAEK
+2775 SLLANQAEK
-2784 ISKSVGDMTG
+2784 ISKSVGDTTG

-2803 NVAATVGGALVGGS
+2803 NVVATVGGALVGGS
-2817 AGAAMASNVELY
+2817 AGAAAASNVDLY
-2829 NAGNDPQKT
+2829 NANEDKNRGEDQKE
-2838 DDRATIAGLQG
+2838 IADLQKQ
-2849 LLSRTA
+2849 LQKEK
-2855 AMASDAKAGVWN
+2855 AMVGQ
-2867 GMVNVAGVIV
+2867 VNLTQRQEDGQTVVPFTSVAGALA
-2877 NIPNG
+2877 G
-2882 GPFASPGDPGYV
+2882 GKKGNTVAPPLNTYAVYPMGSGAASGPLPPGYV
-2894 SLDGLKKPYKSG
+2894 TVSRWVSPAEASLWVQNQGTAIPSGIPRNG
-2906 TSIGPDTEFLTPIL
+2906 TSQVYVTTAGAPYPPGANGTVRIDF
-2920 ATLGLGGKAAVGTDA
+2920 AVPSGMLQP
-2935 GITSADVATVGN
+2935 G
-2947 GALKNASGD
+2947 NAS
-2956 LSAAANS
+2956 
-2963 ARNQPYGQGASA
+2963 
-2975 SQSPGTQGASS
+2975 
-2986 GSNIS
+2986 
-2991 ASNGSSSP
+2991 
-2999 TTIVASNPVDLNAF
+2999 
-3013 DRLNVVDPAV
+3013 
-3023 GKFRPGE
+3023 
-3030 AGAAA
+3030 
-3035 ELENYL
+3035 
-3041 GGTLQRAPQGS
+3041 
-3052 SVDFVFSS
+3052 
-3060 GPNNGKTVDFMLTP
+3060 
-3074 DTVAQAAKINQFFDK
+3074 
-3089 NLNNFMNTLSDHA
+3089 NNFQILQPSTSRPIYNVTIN
-3102 AAADFVPLDSRFL
+3102 VPNGVILP
-3115 SEANKTLLVKAIG
+3115 KA
-3128 NLPQKLQAKI
+3128 K
-3138 ILIK
+3138 

>member
-91 QQVNINRPGASG
+91 QQVNINRPGSSG

-458 DMNLAGSTVS
+458 DVNLAGSTVS

-478 GTVINDRG
+478 GTVVNDRG

-662 GQSAVLNG
+662 GQSAMLNG

-702 GTGPMTV
+702 GTGPMTF

-798 AADPITNL
+798 AADSITNL

-1004 RSNAALSIIS
+1004 RSNAALSIIG

-1438 KATANTVTKL
+1438 KAVANTVTKL

-1762 ETVGG
+1762 EMVGG

-1813 TLALQGKQIDSAFGA
+1813 TLALQGKQIDNAFGA

-1913 LNVGGNLNA
+1913 LSVGGNLNA

-1954 ATGSTAN
+1954 ATGSTVN

-2020 ETRHGSDQALTG
+2020 ETRHGSDQALTV

-2194 VTNNASM
+2194 VTNNAST

-2261 GLSGSVGDA
+2261 GLSGSMGDA

-2631 TTKSAVSVGAINIT
+2631 TTKSAVSAGTINIT

-2652 DVANLNRDATNLN
+2652 DVANLNRDTTNLN

-2689 AAGQTVSQG
+2689 AAGQTVSQA
-2698 IGLYADGKRKD
+2698 IGLYADYKR
-2709 AIDAAKA
+2709 DAALDAADKA
-2716 AYERGDL
+2716 YKAGDL
-2723 VAMQSYIDQA
+2723 AGAQA
-2733 KSWDE
+2733 ALNEAKGWME
-2738 GGASRAGLQATGGA
+2738 GGASRAELQMGGGA

-2761 VLTAIGGAAGAGTS
+2761 ALTAIGGAAGAGTS
-2775 SLLAGQAEK
+2775 SLLANQAEK
-2784 ISKSVGDMTG
+2784 ISKSVGDTTG

-2817 AGAAMASNVELY
+2817 AGAAMASNVQLY
-2829 NAGNDPQKT
+2829 NAGNDSNNQTSNDVFASLSKKV
-2838 DDRATIAGLQG
+2838 AQAIAM
-2849 LLSRTA
+2849 TA
-2855 AMASDAKAGVWN
+2855 DGKAGVWN

-2877 NIPNG
+2877 NLPNG

-2906 TSIGPDTEFLTPIL
+2906 TSIGPDAEFWTPVL
-2920 ATLGLGGKAAVGTDA
+2920 ATLGLGGKAAAGTGA
-2935 GITSADVATVGN
+2935 TTTSADAATVGN
-2947 GALKNASGD
+2947 GALKTASGD
-2956 LSAAANS
+2956 LSAAGNA
-2963 ARNQPYGQGASA
+2963 ARTQPYGNGASA
-2975 SQSPGTQGASS
+2975 SPSPGTATAGSS
-2986 GSNIS
+2986 GANAQLPTANGGVAAAGTSSATNVGKVVIDGKIGGQLEARGWTQQEVQAVVNEGPVGTTMDNRSAGKTPDGLPRNDS
-2991 ASNGSSSP
+2991 ASVYGSKSGYVVVNDRTGEVVQVSGK
-2999 TTIVASNPVDLNAF
+2999 NDPVWI
-3013 DRLNVVDPAV
+3013 P
-3023 GKFRPGE
+3023 
-3030 AGAAA
+3030 
-3035 ELENYL
+3035 
-3041 GGTLQRAPQGS
+3041 
-3052 SVDFVFSS
+3052 
-3060 GPNNGKTVDFMLTP
+3060 
-3074 DTVAQAAKINQFFDK
+3074 
-3089 NLNNFMNTLSDHA
+3089 
-3102 AAADFVPLDSRFL
+3102 DSR
-3115 SEANKTLLVKAIG
+3115 
-3128 NLPQKLQAKI
+3128 
-3138 ILIK
+3138 IKWK

>member
-32 SRDAS
+32 SRDAR

-458 DMNLAGSTVS
+458 DVNLAGSTVS

-478 GTVINDRG
+478 GTVVNDRG

-598 GVIGGKGD
+598 GVIGCKGD

-620 SADANLHVIGQ
+620 SADATLHVIGQ

-798 AADPITNL
+798 AADSITNL

-995 AMNNTQGLM
+995 AMNNAQGLM

-1014 NGALSNHQG
+1014 NGALSNQQG

-1028 TPGDTSTLS
+1028 TVGDTSTLS

-1159 GGGAYSAARDA
+1159 GGGAYSAAHDA
-1170 AINLQGDFTTTPQ
+1170 TINLQGDFTTTPQ

-1813 TLALQGKQIDSAFGA
+1813 TLALQGKQIDNAFGA

-1954 ATGSTAN
+1954 ATGSTVN

-2020 ETRHGSDQALTG
+2020 ETRHGADQALTG

-2194 VTNNASM
+2194 VTNNAST

-2243 DTTHQAQ
+2243 DTTRQAQ

-2382 AANVALVANNQVNL
+2382 AANVALIANNQVNL

-2652 DVANLNRDATNLN
+2652 DVANLNRDTTNLN

-2689 AAGQTVSQG
+2689 AAGQTVSQA
-2698 IGLYADGKRKD
+2698 IGLYADHKR
-2709 AIDAAKA
+2709 DAALDAADKA
-2716 AYERGDL
+2716 YKAGDL
-2723 VAMQSYIDQA
+2723 AGAQA
-2733 KSWDE
+2733 ALNEAKGWME
-2738 GGASRAGLQATGGA
+2738 GGASRAELQMGGGA

-2761 VLTAIGGAAGAGTS
+2761 ALTAIGGAAGAGTS
-2775 SLLAGQAEK
+2775 SLLANQAEK
-2784 ISKSVGDMTG
+2784 ISKSVGDTTG

-2817 AGAAMASNVELY
+2817 AGAAMASNVQLY
-2829 NAGNDPQKT
+2829 NAGNDSNNQTSNDVFASLSKKV
-2838 DDRATIAGLQG
+2838 AQAIAM
-2849 LLSRTA
+2849 TA
-2855 AMASDAKAGVWN
+2855 DGKAGVWN

-2877 NIPNG
+2877 NLPNG

-2906 TSIGPDTEFLTPIL
+2906 TSIGPDAEFWTPVL
-2920 ATLGLGGKAAVGTDA
+2920 ATLGLGGKAAAGTGA
-2935 GITSADVATVGN
+2935 TTTSADAATVGN
-2947 GALKNASGD
+2947 GALKTASGD
-2956 LSAAANS
+2956 LSAAGNA
-2963 ARNQPYGQGASA
+2963 ARTQPYGNGASA
-2975 SQSPGTQGASS
+2975 SPSPGTATAGSS
-2986 GSNIS
+2986 GANAQLPTANGGVAAAGTSSATNVGKVVIDGKIGGQLEARGWTQQEVQAVVNEGPVGTTMDNRSAGKTPDGLPRNDS
-2991 ASNGSSSP
+2991 ASVYGSKSGY
-2999 TTIVASNPVDLNAF
+2999 VVVN
-3013 DRLNVVDPAV
+3013 DRTGEVVQVSGKNDP
-3023 GKFRPGE
+3023 GWIP
-3030 AGAAA
+3030 
-3035 ELENYL
+3035 
-3041 GGTLQRAPQGS
+3041 
-3052 SVDFVFSS
+3052 
-3060 GPNNGKTVDFMLTP
+3060 
-3074 DTVAQAAKINQFFDK
+3074 
-3089 NLNNFMNTLSDHA
+3089 
-3102 AAADFVPLDSRFL
+3102 DSR
-3115 SEANKTLLVKAIG
+3115 
-3128 NLPQKLQAKI
+3128 
-3138 ILIK
+3138 IKWK

>member
-171 AAAQLVIANQAGL
+171 AAAQLVLANQAGL

-359 QSVTITTGA
+359 QSVTITTGT

-430 ATFTGSGVN
+430 ATFTGSGIN

-458 DMNLAGSTVS
+458 DVNLAGSTVS

-753 TVGNGSGT
+753 MVGNGSGT

-798 AADPITNL
+798 AADSITNL

-1004 RSNAALSIIS
+1004 RSNAALSIIG

-1813 TLALQGKQIDSAFGA
+1813 TLALQGKQIDNAFGA

-1913 LNVGGNLNA
+1913 LSVGGNLNA

-1954 ATGSTAN
+1954 ATGSTVN

-2020 ETRHGSDQALTG
+2020 ETRHGADQALTG

-2194 VTNNASM
+2194 VTNNAST

-2243 DTTHQAQ
+2243 DTTRQAQ

-2523 ADGNYAGVKE
+2523 ADGNYAGVNE

-2546 TVKGNTDLKG
+2546 TVRGNTDLKG
-2556 AYIGSTADASKNSL
+2556 AYIASTADASKNSL

-2631 TTKSAVSVGAINIT
+2631 TTKSAVSAGTINIT

-2652 DVANLNRDATNLN
+2652 DVANLNRDTTNLN

-2689 AAGQTVSQG
+2689 AAGQTVSQA
-2698 IGLYADGKRKD
+2698 IGLYADHKR
-2709 AIDAAKA
+2709 DAALDAADKA
-2716 AYERGDL
+2716 YKAGDL
-2723 VAMQSYIDQA
+2723 AGAQA
-2733 KSWDE
+2733 ALNEAKGWME
-2738 GGASRAGLQATGGA
+2738 GGASRAELQMGGGA

-2761 VLTAIGGAAGAGTS
+2761 ALTAIGGAAGAGMS
-2775 SLLAGQAEK
+2775 SLLANQAEK
-2784 ISKSVGDMTG
+2784 ISKSVGDTTG

-2817 AGAAMASNVELY
+2817 AGAAMASNVQLY
-2829 NAGNDPQKT
+2829 NAGNDSNNQTSNDVFASLSKKV
-2838 DDRATIAGLQG
+2838 AQAIAM
-2849 LLSRTA
+2849 TA
-2855 AMASDAKAGVWN
+2855 DGKAGVWN

-2877 NIPNG
+2877 NLPNG

-2906 TSIGPDTEFLTPIL
+2906 TSIGPDAEFWTPVL
-2920 ATLGLGGKAAVGTDA
+2920 ATLGLGGKAAAGTGA
-2935 GITSADVATVGN
+2935 TTTSADAATVGN
-2947 GALKNASGD
+2947 GALKTASGD
-2956 LSAAANS
+2956 LSAAGNA
-2963 ARNQPYGQGASA
+2963 ARTQPYGNGASA
-2975 SQSPGTQGASS
+2975 SPSPGTATAGSS
-2986 GSNIS
+2986 GANAQLPTANGGVAAAGTSSATNVGKVVIDGKIGGQLEARGWTQQEVQAVVNEGPVGTTMDNRSAGKTPDGLPRNDS
-2991 ASNGSSSP
+2991 ASVYGSKSGY
-2999 TTIVASNPVDLNAF
+2999 VVVN
-3013 DRLNVVDPAV
+3013 DRTGEVVQVSGKNDP
-3023 GKFRPGE
+3023 GWIP
-3030 AGAAA
+3030 
-3035 ELENYL
+3035 
-3041 GGTLQRAPQGS
+3041 
-3052 SVDFVFSS
+3052 
-3060 GPNNGKTVDFMLTP
+3060 
-3074 DTVAQAAKINQFFDK
+3074 
-3089 NLNNFMNTLSDHA
+3089 
-3102 AAADFVPLDSRFL
+3102 DSR
-3115 SEANKTLLVKAIG
+3115 
-3128 NLPQKLQAKI
+3128 
-3138 ILIK
+3138 IKWK

>member
-32 SRDAS
+32 SRDAR

-458 DMNLAGSTVS
+458 DVNLAGSTVS

-478 GTVINDRG
+478 GTVVNDRG

-620 SADANLHVIGQ
+620 SADATLHVIGQ

-798 AADPITNL
+798 AADSITNL

-1813 TLALQGKQIDSAFGA
+1813 TLALQGKQIDNAFGA

-1954 ATGSTAN
+1954 ATGSTVN

-2020 ETRHGSDQALTG
+2020 ETRHGADQALTG

-2194 VTNNASM
+2194 VTNNAST

-2546 TVKGNTDLKG
+2546 TVRGNTDLKG
-2556 AYIGSTADASKNSL
+2556 AYIASTADASKNSL

-2631 TTKSAVSVGAINIT
+2631 TTKSAVSAGTINIT

-2652 DVANLNRDATNLN
+2652 DVANLNRDTTNLN

-2689 AAGQTVSQG
+2689 AAGQTVSQA
-2698 IGLYADGKRKD
+2698 IGLYADHKR
-2709 AIDAAKA
+2709 DAALDAADKA
-2716 AYERGDL
+2716 YKAGDL
-2723 VAMQSYIDQA
+2723 AGAQA
-2733 KSWDE
+2733 ALNEAKGWME
-2738 GGASRAGLQATGGA
+2738 GGASRAELQMGGGA

-2761 VLTAIGGAAGAGTS
+2761 ALTAIGGAAGAGTS
-2775 SLLAGQAEK
+2775 SLLANQAEK
-2784 ISKSVGDMTG
+2784 ISKSVGDTTG

-2817 AGAAMASNVELY
+2817 AGAAMASNVQLY
-2829 NAGNDPQKT
+2829 NAGNDSNNQTSNDVFASLSKKV
-2838 DDRATIAGLQG
+2838 AQAIAM
-2849 LLSRTA
+2849 TA
-2855 AMASDAKAGVWN
+2855 DGKAGVWN

-2877 NIPNG
+2877 NLPNG

-2906 TSIGPDTEFLTPIL
+2906 TSIGPDAEFWTPVL
-2920 ATLGLGGKAAVGTDA
+2920 ATLGLGGKAAAGTGA
-2935 GITSADVATVGN
+2935 TTTSADAATVGN
-2947 GALKNASGD
+2947 GALKTASGD
-2956 LSAAANS
+2956 LSAAGNA
-2963 ARNQPYGQGASA
+2963 ARTQPYGNGASA
-2975 SQSPGTQGASS
+2975 SPSPGTATAGSS
-2986 GSNIS
+2986 GANAQLPTANGGVAAAGTSSATNVGKVVIDGKIGGQLEARGWTQQEVQAVVNEGPVGTTMDNRSAGKTPDGLPRNDS
-2991 ASNGSSSP
+2991 ASVYGSKSGY
-2999 TTIVASNPVDLNAF
+2999 VVVN
-3013 DRLNVVDPAV
+3013 DRTGEVVQVSGKNDP
-3023 GKFRPGE
+3023 GWIP
-3030 AGAAA
+3030 
-3035 ELENYL
+3035 
-3041 GGTLQRAPQGS
+3041 
-3052 SVDFVFSS
+3052 
-3060 GPNNGKTVDFMLTP
+3060 
-3074 DTVAQAAKINQFFDK
+3074 
-3089 NLNNFMNTLSDHA
+3089 
-3102 AAADFVPLDSRFL
+3102 DSR
-3115 SEANKTLLVKAIG
+3115 
-3128 NLPQKLQAKI
+3128 
-3138 ILIK
+3138 IKWK

>member
-1 MNKNRY
+1 MNKNQY
-7 RVVFNRARGALMV
+7 RLVFSRVRGMLVAVEETAGASGNAGRGEIGFAIRSPRAFAR
-20 VQENG
+20 
-25 RASHGSG
+25 
-32 SRDAS
+32 
-37 AGVVPAWLSLS
+37 
-48 PFALRHVALAVLVAA
+48 FALRHVALAVLVVV
-63 GVVPIWVNAQV
+63 GVMPIWANAQV

-91 QQVNINRPGASG
+91 QQVNINRPGSSG

-117 GIILNNSPINVQT
+117 GVILNNSPINVQT

-171 AAAQLVIANQAGL
+171 AAAQLVIANQSGL

-223 VVGAGLDT
+223 VVGAGLDS

-262 QVDYN
+262 QVDYT
-267 TLNATPIAAN
+267 TLNATPIAGN

-327 GRLVLSGHTNAA
+327 GRLVLSGQTNAA

-359 QSVTITTGA
+359 QSVTINTGA

-387 SLNSTGTLGAGINV
+387 SLNSTGTLGAGINA

-410 LNVTSSGQLT
+410 LSVTGSGQLT

-430 ATFTGSGVN
+430 ATFTGSGVD

-451 ALSATAG
+451 GLTATAG
-458 DMNLAGSTVS
+458 DVNLTGSTAS

-499 SLSNQ
+499 NLSNQ

-535 DVRGSAIQ
+535 DIRGSAIQ

-579 TATGALTNAAG
+579 TATGALTNATG
-590 ANVSGDPG
+590 ANVSGDQG

-606 VTVQGNTVTNSGSM
+606 VTVQGNTVANSGSM

-631 SVDNGNGALH
+631 SVDNGNGILH
-641 AGQTTTVDA
+641 AGQTATVDA
-650 GNHLSN
+650 GNHFAN
-656 AGGRVE
+656 ANGRVE
-662 GQSAVLNG
+662 GQSAALNG
-670 ATLDNSQGTVNA
+670 ATLDNSLGRVNA
-682 ATVSLN
+682 TQVSLT
-688 GTTLLNHGGTVTQT
+688 GSTLLNHGGTVTQT

-709 AITDTLDNSNNGLI
+709 AVTDTVDNSNNGLI
-723 QTRSTDLSLTSTTL
+723 QTRSTDLSLTPATL

-743 TITHVGPGTL
+743 TITHVGTGTL
-753 TVGNGSGT
+753 TVGNASGT
-761 VSNKAGAI
+761 VSNKAGSL

-798 AADPITNL
+798 AADSITNAS
-806 GGKLTSNA
+806 GKLTSNA

-826 DGGELGSKTAA
+826 DGGELGSKTAT
-837 TTIHSASL
+837 TTIRSGSL
-845 SNLNGKIV
+845 SNLGGKVV

-862 GLLDNSQ
+862 GLIDNSQ
-869 NGDFEANQLA
+869 AGDIEGNQLS
-879 LTAANLKNQ
+879 LTAANLKNR
-888 GGHISQWQS
+888 GGRILQWQN
-897 GPTTLAVSGTLD
+897 GPTTFAVSGTLD
-909 NSNGGVIQTN
+909 NSNGGVIQSN

-952 AGALQN
+952 TGALQN
-958 TGGTIGTNGQAI
+958 IGGTIGTNGEAI

-995 AMNNTQGLM
+995 AMNNAQGLM

-1014 NGALSNHQG
+1014 NGALSNQQG

-1028 TPGDTSTLS
+1028 TAGDTSTLS

-1053 GTGKMTVQGGSQIVN
+1053 GSGAMNVQGGSQIVN

-1088 GAASISNTQGGQ
+1088 AASAISNTQGAQ
-1100 LMGANLLIQGATL
+1100 LMGGSLHVKGDTV
-1113 DNSGGQVGNVANATG
+1113 DNSGGQIGNVANSTG
-1128 DVNVAMSGAVTNT
+1128 DVDVTTTGAISNA
-1141 NGSITSTRDLSV
+1141 NGSISSTRDLKV

-1170 AINLQGDFTTTPQ
+1170 TMNLQGDFATTPQ
-1183 TQFNIGRDLTFTL
+1183 TQFNIGHDLTFTL
-1196 PGTFANS
+1196 PGTFTNS
-1203 ANLQSVHNL
+1203 ANLQSVNNL

-1220 NTGAMTAGSLLSTHS
+1220 NTGAITAGSLLSTHS

-1270 TSGLLEIV
+1270 TSGMLEML

-1325 SSAAIQSGASMELHA
+1325 SSAAIQSGNSMELHA

-1355 TSQVD
+1355 TNQVD

-1371 SGCAAY
+1371 SGCAA
-1377 YIAACSGQDVHW
+1377 IHMEACSGQNVGW
-1389 INLFHD
+1389 LRLTPD
-1395 PNYPDYDPAPIIAA
+1395 PNNPSYDPAPIIAA
-1409 LKLQPG
+1409 LKAQPG
-1415 GVFTVPPNG
+1415 GLYTLPPSG
-1424 GQWNSGYQYTTYEG
+1424 GQWNSGYQYTTYDG

-1470 YWSSVTAA
+1470 YWSSVTAT

-1497 QAPGVTVVYSGY
+1497 QAPGVTVTYSGY

-1514 YDNSEHNW
+1514 YDNTEHNW

-1571 NNTAANATI
+1571 NNTAANATL

-1630 VNVLSNLTI
+1630 VNVLNNLTI

-1647 NSAPNPTYLIETNP
+1647 NPAPNPTYLIETNP

-1681 NPLTTEKRLGDGFY
+1681 NPLATEKRLGDGFY

-1725 LMLAGAELSK
+1725 LMAAGAELSK

-1813 TLALQGKQIDSAFGA
+1813 TLALQGKQIDNAFGA
-1828 LQSGGLTSLDTTGNV
+1828 LQSGGLMSLDTTGNV

-1857 NAGNKLILDT
+1857 NAGNQLILNT

-1881 SDKTTLGPAANLN
+1881 SDKTTLGPTATLD
-1894 VAGDASIKTGGDF
+1894 VKGDASIKTGGDF

-1928 NLGVQQ
+1928 NLGAQQ

-1954 ATGSTAN
+1954 ATGSTVN

-1973 LTAQGARLDFGQGG
+1973 LTAQGAQLDFGQGG

-1997 GAASTTSTI
+1997 GAASATSTI

-2015 NRSYA
+2015 SRSYA
-2020 ETRHGSDQALTG
+2020 ETLHSSKQTLTG

-2044 SGKDINVIGSTIDLK
+2044 SNKDINVIGSTIDLNN
-2059 KGDAN
+2059 GDAN
-2064 LLAAGDVNVGAATET
+2064 LLATGNVDVGAATDT
-2079 HVYNSRETHSRSGV
+2079 QVYNSHETHSHSGV
-2093 VSGTKIASSQ
+2093 VSGTKIASSI
-2103 DATSTVANGS
+2103 DATNTVASGS

-2120 SIGSG
+2120 SISSG

-2215 TLHVKGS
+2215 TLHVQGS

-2230 TGTAANIVVDSAT
+2230 TGTAANIVIDSAT

-2301 GDVAFGGLGAKA
+2301 GDVAFGGMGAAK

-2345 TIQRGSSINAG
+2345 TMQRGSSINAG

-2411 SGSSVGV
+2411 SGSNVGV

-2503 GGFTISQTGGGASFS
+2503 GGFSISQTGGGASVS

-2523 ADGNYAGVKE
+2523 ADGNYAGVKD

-2556 AYIGSTADASKNSL
+2556 AYIASTADPSKNSL

-2597 SVGVSTKAVGPSS
+2597 SVGLSNKAVGPSS

-2631 TTKSAVSVGAINIT
+2631 TAKSAVSAGTINIT

-2652 DVANLNRDATNLN
+2652 DVANLNRDTTNLN
-2665 GTVSKTPDVQ
+2665 GTVAKTPDVQ
-2675 KMLSQQADTMNAAQ
+2675 KTLSQQADTMNAAQ
-2689 AAGQTVSQG
+2689 AAGQTISQG

-2733 KSWDE
+2733 QSWDE
-2738 GGASRAGLQATGGA
+2738 GGASRAGLQAAGGA

-2761 VLTAIGGAAGAGTS
+2761 VLTAFGGAAGAGAS
-2775 SLLAGQAEK
+2775 SLLANQAEK
-2784 ISKSVGDMTG
+2784 ISKSVGDTTG

-2803 NVAATVGGALVGGS
+2803 NVVATVGGALVGGS
-2817 AGAAMASNVELY
+2817 AGAAAASNVDLY
-2829 NAGNDPQKT
+2829 NANEDKNRGEDQKEIAELKKEL
-2838 DDRATIAGLQG
+2838 DKKRAMIGQVNLTQRQEHGLTVVPA
-2849 LLSRTA
+2849 TA
-2855 AMASDAKAGVWN
+2855 
-2867 GMVNVAGVIV
+2867 VAGVL
-2877 NIPNG
+2877 
-2882 GPFASPGDPGYV
+2882 S
-2894 SLDGLKKPYKSG
+2894 
-2906 TSIGPDTEFLTPIL
+2906 
-2920 ATLGLGGKAAVGTDA
+2920 GGKATGGAGKSSGKATNSTSGSAPMINGVTVTDRVTGNVYQGTVDLQPTLDR
-2935 GITSADVATVGN
+2935 I
-2947 GALKNASGD
+2947 ASGVKYP
-2956 LSAAANS
+2956 S
-2963 ARNQPYGQGASA
+2963 RNDSTTFGNNEGLLPRQPAGYYTEYVVPTPGVNGVGPQRIVTGQ
-2975 SQSPGTQGASS
+2975 
-2986 GSNIS
+2986 
-2991 ASNGSSSP
+2991 NGE
-2999 TTIVASNPVDLNAF
+2999 V
-3013 DRLNVVDPAV
+3013 
-3023 GKFRPGE
+3023 
-3030 AGAAA
+3030 
-3035 ELENYL
+3035 YY
-3041 GGTLQRAPQGS
+3041 
-3052 SVDFVFSS
+3052 
-3060 GPNNGKTVDFMLTP
+3060 TP
-3074 DTVAQAAKINQFFDK
+3074 D
-3089 NLNNFMNTLSDHA
+3089 HY
-3102 AAADFVPLDSRFL
+3102 
-3115 SEANKTLLVKAIG
+3115 KTFIPVKR
-3128 NLPQKLQAKI
+3128 
-3138 ILIK
+3138 

>member
-32 SRDAS
+32 SRDAR

-430 ATFTGSGVN
+430 ATFTSSGVN

-458 DMNLAGSTVS
+458 DVNLAGSTVS

-620 SADANLHVIGQ
+620 SADATLHVIGQ

-798 AADPITNL
+798 AADSITNL

-879 LTAANLKNQ
+879 LTAANLKSQ

-1377 YIAACSGQDVHW
+1377 YIEACSGQDVHW

-1813 TLALQGKQIDSAFGA
+1813 TLALQGKQIDNAFGA

-1913 LNVGGNLNA
+1913 LSVGGNLNA

-1954 ATGSTAN
+1954 ATGSTVN

-2020 ETRHGSDQALTG
+2020 ETRHGADQALTG

-2194 VTNNASM
+2194 VTNNAST

-2243 DTTHQAQ
+2243 DTTRQAQ

-2382 AANVALVANNQVNL
+2382 AANVALIANNQVNL

-2546 TVKGNTDLKG
+2546 TVRGNTDLKG
-2556 AYIGSTADASKNSL
+2556 AYIASTADASKNSL

-2631 TTKSAVSVGAINIT
+2631 TTKSAVSAGTINIT

-2652 DVANLNRDATNLN
+2652 DVANLNRDTTNLN

-2689 AAGQTVSQG
+2689 AAGQTVSQA
-2698 IGLYADGKRKD
+2698 IGLYADHKR
-2709 AIDAAKA
+2709 DAALDAADKA
-2716 AYERGDL
+2716 YKAGDL
-2723 VAMQSYIDQA
+2723 AGAQA
-2733 KSWDE
+2733 ALNEAKGWME
-2738 GGASRAGLQATGGA
+2738 GGASRAELQMGGGA

-2761 VLTAIGGAAGAGTS
+2761 ALTAIGGAAGAGTS
-2775 SLLAGQAEK
+2775 SLLANQAEK
-2784 ISKSVGDMTG
+2784 ISKSVGDTTG

-2817 AGAAMASNVELY
+2817 AGAAMASNVQLY
-2829 NAGNDPQKT
+2829 NAGNDSNNQTSNDVFASLSKKV
-2838 DDRATIAGLQG
+2838 AQAIAM
-2849 LLSRTA
+2849 TA
-2855 AMASDAKAGVWN
+2855 DGKAGVWN

-2877 NIPNG
+2877 NLPNG

-2906 TSIGPDTEFLTPIL
+2906 TSIGPDAEFWTPVL
-2920 ATLGLGGKAAVGTDA
+2920 ATLGLGGKAAAGTGA
-2935 GITSADVATVGN
+2935 TTTSADAATVGN
-2947 GALKNASGD
+2947 GALKTASGD
-2956 LSAAANS
+2956 LSAAGNA
-2963 ARNQPYGQGASA
+2963 ARTQPYGNGASA
-2975 SQSPGTQGASS
+2975 SPSPGTATAGSS
-2986 GSNIS
+2986 GANAQLPTANGGVAAAGTSSATNVGKVVIDGKIGGQLEARGWTQQEVQAVVNEGPVGTTMDNRSAGKTPDGLPRNDS
-2991 ASNGSSSP
+2991 ASVYGSKSGY
-2999 TTIVASNPVDLNAF
+2999 VVVN
-3013 DRLNVVDPAV
+3013 DRTGEVVQVSGKNDP
-3023 GKFRPGE
+3023 GWIP
-3030 AGAAA
+3030 
-3035 ELENYL
+3035 
-3041 GGTLQRAPQGS
+3041 
-3052 SVDFVFSS
+3052 
-3060 GPNNGKTVDFMLTP
+3060 
-3074 DTVAQAAKINQFFDK
+3074 
-3089 NLNNFMNTLSDHA
+3089 
-3102 AAADFVPLDSRFL
+3102 DSR
-3115 SEANKTLLVKAIG
+3115 
-3128 NLPQKLQAKI
+3128 
-3138 ILIK
+3138 IKWK

>member
-32 SRDAS
+32 SRDAR

-451 ALSATAG
+451 ALTATAG
-458 DMNLAGSTVS
+458 DVNLAGSTVS

-478 GTVINDRG
+478 GTVVNDRG

-620 SADANLHVIGQ
+620 SADATLHVIGQ

-798 AADPITNL
+798 AADSITNL

-1813 TLALQGKQIDSAFGA
+1813 TLALQGKQIDNAFGA

-1954 ATGSTAN
+1954 ATGSTVN

-2020 ETRHGSDQALTG
+2020 ETRHGADQALTG

-2194 VTNNASM
+2194 VTNNAST

-2652 DVANLNRDATNLN
+2652 DVANLNRDTTNLN

-2689 AAGQTVSQG
+2689 AAGQTVSQA
-2698 IGLYADGKRKD
+2698 IGLYADHKR
-2709 AIDAAKA
+2709 DAALDAADKA
-2716 AYERGDL
+2716 YKAGDL
-2723 VAMQSYIDQA
+2723 AGAQA
-2733 KSWDE
+2733 ALNEAKGWME
-2738 GGASRAGLQATGGA
+2738 GGASRAELQMGGGA

-2761 VLTAIGGAAGAGTS
+2761 ALTAIGGAAGAGTS
-2775 SLLAGQAEK
+2775 SLLANQAEK
-2784 ISKSVGDMTG
+2784 ISKSVGDTTG

-2817 AGAAMASNVELY
+2817 AGAAMASNVQLY
-2829 NAGNDPQKT
+2829 NAGNDSNNQTSNDVFASLSKKV
-2838 DDRATIAGLQG
+2838 AQAIAM
-2849 LLSRTA
+2849 TA
-2855 AMASDAKAGVWN
+2855 DGKAGVWN

-2877 NIPNG
+2877 NLPNG

-2906 TSIGPDTEFLTPIL
+2906 TSIGPDAEFWTPVL
-2920 ATLGLGGKAAVGTDA
+2920 ATLGLGGKAAAGTGA
-2935 GITSADVATVGN
+2935 TTTSADAATVGN
-2947 GALKNASGD
+2947 GALKTASGD
-2956 LSAAANS
+2956 LSAAGNA
-2963 ARNQPYGQGASA
+2963 ARTQPYGNGASA
-2975 SQSPGTQGASS
+2975 SPSPGTATAGSS
-2986 GSNIS
+2986 GANAQLPTANGGVAAAGTSSATNVGKVVIDGKIGGQLEARGWTQQEVQAVVNEGPVGTTMDNRSAGKTPDGLPRNDS
-2991 ASNGSSSP
+2991 ASVYGSKSGY
-2999 TTIVASNPVDLNAF
+2999 VVVN
-3013 DRLNVVDPAV
+3013 DRTGEVVQVSGKNDP
-3023 GKFRPGE
+3023 GWIP
-3030 AGAAA
+3030 
-3035 ELENYL
+3035 
-3041 GGTLQRAPQGS
+3041 
-3052 SVDFVFSS
+3052 
-3060 GPNNGKTVDFMLTP
+3060 
-3074 DTVAQAAKINQFFDK
+3074 
-3089 NLNNFMNTLSDHA
+3089 
-3102 AAADFVPLDSRFL
+3102 DSR
-3115 SEANKTLLVKAIG
+3115 
-3128 NLPQKLQAKI
+3128 
-3138 ILIK
+3138 IKWK

>member
-32 SRDAS
+32 SRDAR

-458 DMNLAGSTVS
+458 DVNLAGSTVS

-478 GTVINDRG
+478 GTVVNDRG

-723 QTRSTDLSLTSTTL
+723 QTRSTDLSLASTTL

-743 TITHVGPGTL
+743 TITHVGSGTL

-798 AADPITNL
+798 AADSITNL

-837 TTIHSASL
+837 TTMHSASL

-879 LTAANLKNQ
+879 LAAANLKNQ

-1053 GTGKMTVQGGSQIVN
+1053 GSGAMNVQGGSQIVN

-1170 AINLQGDFTTTPQ
+1170 TINLQGDFTTTPQ

-1377 YIAACSGQDVHW
+1377 YIEACSGQDVHW

-1813 TLALQGKQIDSAFGA
+1813 TLALQGKQIDNAFGA

-1913 LNVGGNLNA
+1913 LSVGGNLNA

-1954 ATGSTAN
+1954 ATGSTVN

-2020 ETRHGSDQALTG
+2020 ETRHGADQALTG

-2194 VTNNASM
+2194 VTNNAST

-2243 DTTHQAQ
+2243 DTTRQAQ

-2382 AANVALVANNQVNL
+2382 AANVALIANNQVNL

-2489 QDTTVSAAH
+2489 QDKTVSAAH

-2523 ADGNYAGVKE
+2523 ADGNYAGVNE

-2556 AYIGSTADASKNSL
+2556 AYIASTADASKNSL

-2631 TTKSAVSVGAINIT
+2631 TTKSAVSAGTINIT

-2652 DVANLNRDATNLN
+2652 DVANLNRDTTNLN

-2689 AAGQTVSQG
+2689 AAGQTVSQA
-2698 IGLYADGKRKD
+2698 IGLYADHKR
-2709 AIDAAKA
+2709 DAALDAADKA
-2716 AYERGDL
+2716 YKAGDL
-2723 VAMQSYIDQA
+2723 AGAQA
-2733 KSWDE
+2733 ALNEAKGWME
-2738 GGASRAGLQATGGA
+2738 GGASRAELQMGGGA

-2761 VLTAIGGAAGAGTS
+2761 ALTAIGGAAGAGTS
-2775 SLLAGQAEK
+2775 SLLANQAEK
-2784 ISKSVGDMTG
+2784 ISKSVGDTTG

-2817 AGAAMASNVELY
+2817 AGTAMASNVQLY
-2829 NAGNDPQKT
+2829 NAGNDANNKDAQAK
-2838 DDRATIAGLQG
+2838 ATGLQG
-2849 LLSRTA
+2849 LINQA
-2855 AMASDAKAGVWN
+2855 VAAGV
-2867 GMVNVAGVIV
+2867 GAVNTVAGVRNAIG
-2877 NIPNG
+2877 NAI
-2882 GPFASPGDPGYV
+2882 GD
-2894 SLDGLKKPYKSG
+2894 
-2906 TSIGPDTEFLTPIL
+2906 
-2920 ATLGLGGKAAVGTDA
+2920 AVD
-2935 GITSADVATVGN
+2935 
-2947 GALKNASGD
+2947 
-2956 LSAAANS
+2956 SAASQFGTLMKRDA
-2963 ARNQPYGQGASA
+2963 QDKM
-2975 SQSPGTQGASS
+2975 SQSPAQLISQSVANGVNTVLGSKGGEPPIAGPGTVLVNSSMEQAANASLTGSRGAP
-2986 GSNIS
+2986 SNAIL
-2991 ASNGSSSP
+2991 SNNGGDDANANANGATGNGPYSNLTDSSS
-2999 TTIVASNPVDLNAF
+2999 
-3013 DRLNVVDPAV
+3013 V
-3023 GKFRPGE
+3023 GPGKNFTATQKKNIIE
-3030 AGAAA
+3030 QNMA
-3035 ELENYL
+3035 
-3041 GGTLQRAPQGS
+3041 
-3052 SVDFVFSS
+3052 
-3060 GPNNGKTVDFMLTP
+3060 NNGGELR
-3074 DTVAQAAKINQFFDK
+3074 
-3089 NLNNFMNTLSDHA
+3089 SD
-3102 AAADFVPLDSRFL
+3102 LDG
-3115 SEANKTLLVKAIG
+3115 TLLVPASKS
-3128 NLPQKLQAKI
+3128 QKGVTPPPNEVQIDHIVAKNPADSSAPAGTNSYSNAQV
-3138 ILIK
+3138 LSREQNRDKSNKPPK

>member
-32 SRDAS
+32 SRDAR

-91 QQVNINRPGASG
+91 QQVNINRPGSSG

-289 LGGMYANRVFL
+289 LGGMYANKVFL

-458 DMNLAGSTVS
+458 DVNLAGSTVS

-478 GTVINDRG
+478 GRVINDRG

-620 SADANLHVIGQ
+620 SADATLHVIGQ

-798 AADPITNL
+798 AADSITNL

-1813 TLALQGKQIDSAFGA
+1813 TLALQGKQIDNAFGA
-1828 LQSGGLTSLDTTGNV
+1828 LQSGGLMSLDTTGNV

-1954 ATGSTAN
+1954 ATGSTVN

-2020 ETRHGSDQALTG
+2020 ETRHGADQALTG

-2194 VTNNASM
+2194 VTNNASTI
-2201 VGSVDGNLTVNAGN
+2201 GSVDGNLTVNAGN

-2382 AANVALVANNQVNL
+2382 AANVALIANNQVNL

-2546 TVKGNTDLKG
+2546 TVRGNTDLKG
-2556 AYIGSTADASKNSL
+2556 AYIASTADASKNSL

-2631 TTKSAVSVGAINIT
+2631 TTKSAVSAGTINIT

-2652 DVANLNRDATNLN
+2652 DVANLNRDTTNLN

-2689 AAGQTVSQG
+2689 AAGQTVSQA
-2698 IGLYADGKRKD
+2698 IGLYADHKR
-2709 AIDAAKA
+2709 DAALDAADKA
-2716 AYERGDL
+2716 YKAGDL
-2723 VAMQSYIDQA
+2723 AGAQA
-2733 KSWDE
+2733 ALNEAKGWME
-2738 GGASRAGLQATGGA
+2738 GGASRAELQMGGGA

-2761 VLTAIGGAAGAGTS
+2761 ALTAIGGAAGAGTS
-2775 SLLAGQAEK
+2775 SLLANQAEK
-2784 ISKSVGDMTG
+2784 ISKSVGDTTG

-2817 AGAAMASNVELY
+2817 AGAAMASNVQLY
-2829 NAGNDPQKT
+2829 NAGNDSNNQTSNDVFASLSKKV
-2838 DDRATIAGLQG
+2838 AQAIAM
-2849 LLSRTA
+2849 TA
-2855 AMASDAKAGVWN
+2855 DGKAGVWN

-2877 NIPNG
+2877 NLPNG

-2906 TSIGPDTEFLTPIL
+2906 TSIGPDAEFWTPVL
-2920 ATLGLGGKAAVGTDA
+2920 ATLGLGGKAAAGTGA
-2935 GITSADVATVGN
+2935 TTTSADAATVGN
-2947 GALKNASGD
+2947 GALKTASGD
-2956 LSAAANS
+2956 LSAAGNA
-2963 ARNQPYGQGASA
+2963 ARTQPYGNGASA
-2975 SQSPGTQGASS
+2975 SPSPGTATAGSS
-2986 GSNIS
+2986 GANAQLPTANGGVAAAGTSSATNVGKVVIDGKIGGQLEARGWTQQEVQAVVNEGPVGTTMDNRSAGKTPDGLPRNDS
-2991 ASNGSSSP
+2991 ASVYGSKSGY
-2999 TTIVASNPVDLNAF
+2999 VVVN
-3013 DRLNVVDPAV
+3013 DRTGEVVQVSGKNDP
-3023 GKFRPGE
+3023 GWIP
-3030 AGAAA
+3030 
-3035 ELENYL
+3035 
-3041 GGTLQRAPQGS
+3041 
-3052 SVDFVFSS
+3052 
-3060 GPNNGKTVDFMLTP
+3060 
-3074 DTVAQAAKINQFFDK
+3074 
-3089 NLNNFMNTLSDHA
+3089 
-3102 AAADFVPLDSRFL
+3102 DSR
-3115 SEANKTLLVKAIG
+3115 
-3128 NLPQKLQAKI
+3128 
-3138 ILIK
+3138 IKWK

>member
-451 ALSATAG
+451 ALTATAG
-458 DMNLAGSTVS
+458 DVNLAGSTVS

-478 GTVINDRG
+478 GTVVNDRG

-743 TITHVGPGTL
+743 TITHVGSGTL

-798 AADPITNL
+798 AADSITNL

-837 TTIHSASL
+837 TTMHSASL

-879 LTAANLKNQ
+879 LAAANLKNQ

-1813 TLALQGKQIDSAFGA
+1813 TLALQGKQIDNAFGA

-1913 LNVGGNLNA
+1913 LSVGGNLNA

-1954 ATGSTAN
+1954 ATGSTVN

-2020 ETRHGSDQALTG
+2020 ETRHGSDQALTV

-2194 VTNNASM
+2194 VTNNAST

-2230 TGTAANIVVDSAT
+2230 TGMAANIVVDSAT

-2261 GLSGSVGDA
+2261 GLSGSMGDA

-2523 ADGNYAGVKE
+2523 ADGNYAGVNE

-2556 AYIGSTADASKNSL
+2556 AYIASTADASKNSL

-2652 DVANLNRDATNLN
+2652 DVANLNRDTTNLN

-2689 AAGQTVSQG
+2689 AAGQTVSQA
-2698 IGLYADGKRKD
+2698 IGLYADHKR
-2709 AIDAAKA
+2709 DAALDAADKA
-2716 AYERGDL
+2716 YKAGDL
-2723 VAMQSYIDQA
+2723 AGAQA
-2733 KSWDE
+2733 ALNEAKGWME
-2738 GGASRAGLQATGGA
+2738 GGASRAELQMGGGA

-2761 VLTAIGGAAGAGTS
+2761 ALTAIGGAAGAGTS
-2775 SLLAGQAEK
+2775 SLLANQAEK
-2784 ISKSVGDMTG
+2784 ISKSVGDTTG

-2817 AGAAMASNVELY
+2817 AGAAMASNVQLY
-2829 NAGNDPQKT
+2829 NAGNDSNNQTSNDVFASLSKKV
-2838 DDRATIAGLQG
+2838 AQAIAM
-2849 LLSRTA
+2849 TA
-2855 AMASDAKAGVWN
+2855 DGKAGVWN

-2877 NIPNG
+2877 NLPNG

-2906 TSIGPDTEFLTPIL
+2906 TSIGPDAEFWTPVL
-2920 ATLGLGGKAAVGTDA
+2920 ATLGLGGKAAAGTGA
-2935 GITSADVATVGN
+2935 TTTSADAATVGN
-2947 GALKNASGD
+2947 GALKTASGD
-2956 LSAAANS
+2956 LSAAGNA
-2963 ARNQPYGQGASA
+2963 ARTQPYGNGASA
-2975 SQSPGTQGASS
+2975 SPSPGTATAGSS
-2986 GSNIS
+2986 GANAQLPTANGGVAAAGTSSATNVGKVVIDGKIGGQLEARGWTQQEVQAVVNEGPVGTTMDNRSAGKTPDGLPRNDS
-2991 ASNGSSSP
+2991 ASVYGSKSGY
-2999 TTIVASNPVDLNAF
+2999 VVVN
-3013 DRLNVVDPAV
+3013 DRTGEVVQVSGKNDP
-3023 GKFRPGE
+3023 GWIP
-3030 AGAAA
+3030 
-3035 ELENYL
+3035 
-3041 GGTLQRAPQGS
+3041 
-3052 SVDFVFSS
+3052 
-3060 GPNNGKTVDFMLTP
+3060 
-3074 DTVAQAAKINQFFDK
+3074 
-3089 NLNNFMNTLSDHA
+3089 
-3102 AAADFVPLDSRFL
+3102 DSR
-3115 SEANKTLLVKAIG
+3115 
-3128 NLPQKLQAKI
+3128 
-3138 ILIK
+3138 IKWK